1 MKKNYYAKAL
11 ALTVAASM
19 VSVPAF
25 AEEGDGTAVAASVK
39 NADTSLSSEEGGK
52 GTEVV
57 NTEKSAQETKNN
69 QDEIDSYD
77 ANEAEGTQKGTNSQ
91 ETEEL
96 NLAEENETEVTIDK
110 GEYADLVD
118 ITASVVDSQVRLDVA
133 YHTKQENPMA
143 GIYYTYE
150 LDGETV
156 EGRAIAQS
164 YIKND
169 GNKDLITAAD
179 QVTTDTWADATADC
193 TIYLFNIPEGATNV
207 VAKVEGMTY
216 WSYNEDTKALEI
228 TGEGKMASFTTIS
241 GTGNPDSTD
250 KKGSQW
256 ATFPWWKQQLE
267 IETVTVGDGITT
279 IGSQA
284 FRKLIHMKTLTVN
297 SADLE
302 TIYNTVCMN
311 NESLETV
318 DLSKCEKLTEVE
330 DGAFSSLSLPS
341 GSKCT
346 LKLPK
351 PAPDVWVNGVNY
363 NYNSVIFMYK
373 DAEGYQEMRSND
385 FKAVSFDGKT
395 CEIVEYIGDGGEV
408 VVPAKMTDT
417 SGKEYTVTSVT
428 ASLFAYKSEITK
440 VSFEEGTAITELPA
454 SFLAFNPKIE
464 ENSSGVAN
472 KTLVI
477 NLPATIKKFND
488 GVVRTYKTIGG
499 ITSGENADI
508 VDFTNAEEFAAQSL
522 DVLYDT
528 FKAKTLAFSDNL
540 KSMAYSAFRA
550 SNIGTFLFKAGNY
563 ENTEIGVKV
572 ENRAPSS
579 IDTVEFEN
587 GATNYDEMVDSLLTW
602 NCVKKFVFD
611 GADGAKETYTVN
623 YTDKTVTWSTT
634 GTNIATAPTV
644 GDTWHGFTVSAVEAE
659 KEVTIGSWLVNVDI
673 INNKCELVKFN
684 EPENFDGKIAI
695 PSVMTYERKDYPV
708 TALREGIFAG
718 SDTANKNALK
728 EKITEIVFAD
738 DSQVKVIPNDFMA
751 AGSGEEGKK
760 FNLAKVVLPAS
771 VEKIGDYAFASYS
784 PKLTE
789 FKIGSNGDA
798 DNIDMTKICSIGGV
812 GLGNLGLKS
821 ARQTVITFSNKLKT
835 VGQNPFKNMTF
846 KQFVF
851 TAGDYA
857 DISINEN
864 SDKSLSLE
872 DGALFK
878 KGAENVD
885 AIIGKLLKNVNKFV
899 FETDDENTITY
910 TVTYPKDGTEGSVK
924 VEATGFVD
932 KDFIEQETWQGYKI
946 KDLNAKYK
954 ISFDANGGTGEMA
967 DQEAT
972 IANSQVVSANLTK
985 NTFKRKDYKFAGWNT
1000 KADGSGT
1007 AYADQNE
1014 IPKVPVTL
1022 YAQWVKDIDQAG
1034 AYTVNAILDQTYTGQ
1049 EIKPQV
1055 VVKKDDTVLN
1065 GGYTVEYADNTNVGK
1080 ATVTVTVG
1088 GDSTEVKFN
1097 IVKDNKTKIEMAPV
1111 SVTYGTDYTLNPV
1124 AKTSANNEI
1133 KDADITLKYY
1143 TDEACQEEWIPS
1155 ADETKPTAAGIY
1167 WAKASLKETNNYVA
1181 AEEVVKVEI
1190 LNATFTVSAT
1200 GYSGTYDGKARS
1212 ISVDAG
1218 NAVVTYSTDG
1228 ENYTAENP
1236 SFTDAGTY
1244 TVYYKAVKANHED
1257 VLGSAV
1263 VKITKAEPELSFA
1276 QTAMTVRPSVA
1287 PFKNE
1292 LTKAVGTEDVKYSS
1306 SNEAVATVAADG
1318 TITVV
1323 GTGTTRITASVTEN
1337 KNFVAG
1343 TTEFDLTVK
1352 RKSSSSSSDTSAPTY
1367 GVNTG
1372 KTENGTISVTPA
1384 KAEAGETVTIKA
1396 TPDNGYQLDKVT
1408 VKDKNNSN
1416 VKLTKVSDNEYTF
1429 TMPKGK
1435 VSVDATF
1442 AQKDAAD
1449 DSQNNAGEKSKVI
1462 KLQIGSR
1469 IVTVDNE
1476 AVIYD
1481 VAPVIRNDRTLVP
1494 IRIVTETLGGKVDW
1508 NGVTKEVTLNI
1519 DGKEIKMTV
1528 GKTLEKYGVAPVII
1542 DGRTFV
1548 PVRFVADELGAT
1560 VAWDDATKTVTITK
1574 IEK

>member
-1 MKKNYYAKAL
+1 MKKNYYAKVL

-39 NADTSLSSEEGGK
+39 NADTSLASEEEGK
-52 GTEVV
+52 G
-57 NTEKSAQETKNN
+57 
-69 QDEIDSYD
+69 
-77 ANEAEGTQKGTNSQ
+77 
-91 ETEEL
+91 
-96 NLAEENETEVTIDK
+96 TEVTIDK

-133 YHTKQENPMA
+133 YHTEQENPMA

-193 TIYLFNIPEGATNV
+193 TIYLFNIPEGATNI

-216 WSYNEDTKALEI
+216 WSYDKDTKALEI

-250 KKGSQW
+250 EKGSQW

-318 DLSKCEKLTEVE
+318 DLSKCEKLTEVG

-341 GSKCT
+341 GNKCT

-363 NYNSVIFMYK
+363 NYNSVIFSYTN
-373 DAEGYQEMRSND
+373 AEGYQEMENND
-385 FKAVSFDGKT
+385 FKAVSFDGET

-417 SGKEYTVTSVT
+417 SRKEYTVTSVT

-454 SFLAFNPKIE
+454 SFLAFKTTD
-464 ENSSGVAN
+464 NSSGVADE
-472 KTLVI
+472 TLVI

-488 GVVRTYKTIGG
+488 EAVRTYKTIGG

-508 VDFTNAEEFAAQSL
+508 VDFTNAEEFAAQSMDCL
-522 DVLYDT
+522 GDT
-528 FKAKTLAFSDNL
+528 FKAKTLAFSGNL

-550 SNIGTFLFKAGNY
+550 SNIGTFLFKEGNY

-579 IDTVEFEN
+579 IGIVEFEN
-587 GATNYDEMVDSLLTW
+587 GAANYNEMVDSLLTW

-623 YTDKTVTWSTT
+623 YTDKTVTWVTT
-634 GTNIATAPTV
+634 GTDITTAPTV

-695 PSVMTYERKDYPV
+695 PSVMTYEGKDYPV
-708 TALREGIFAG
+708 TALREGVFAG

-751 AGSGEEGKK
+751 AGSGKEGEK

-771 VEKIGDYAFASYS
+771 VEKIGESAFASYS

-798 DNIDMTKICSIGGV
+798 NNIDMTNICSIGGIS
-812 GLGNLGLKS
+812 LGNLGLKS
-821 ARQTVITFSNKLKT
+821 ARQTVITFSAKLKT

-864 SDKSLSLE
+864 SDRSLNLV

-878 KGAENVD
+878 KGAKNVD
-885 AIIGKLLKNVNKFV
+885 AIISKLLKNVNKFV

-932 KDFIEQETWQGYKI
+932 KDFIEQTTWQGYSI
-946 KDLNAKYK
+946 TDLNAKYI
-954 ISFDANGGTGEMA
+954 ISFDANGGTGEMQ

-972 IANSQVVSANLTK
+972 ITNSQVVSANLTK
-985 NTFKRKDYKFAGWNT
+985 NTFKREGYKFAGWNT
-1000 KADGSGT
+1000 KADGSGD
-1007 AYADQNE
+1007 AYADQAG
-1014 IPKVPVTL
+1014 IPEVPVTL

-1034 AYTVNAILDQTYTGQ
+1034 TYTVNAILDQTYTGQ

-1055 VVKKDDTVLN
+1055 VVKKGDTVLKD
-1065 GGYTVEYADNTNVGK
+1065 GYTVKYANNTNVGE

-1088 GDSTEVKFN
+1088 GDSTEVKFK
-1097 IVKDNKTKIEMAPV
+1097 IVKDDKTKIEMAPV

-1124 AKTSANNEI
+1124 AKTSAGNVIENANI
-1133 KDADITLKYY
+1133 ALKYY
-1143 TDEACQEEWIPS
+1143 TDEACQNEWTPS
-1155 ADETKPTAAGIY
+1155 AKKTQPTAAGIY
-1167 WAKASLKETNNYVA
+1167 WAKASLTGTDNYA
-1181 AEEVVKVEI
+1181 DADEVVKVEI

-1200 GYSGTYDGKARS
+1200 GYSGTYDGKQHS
-1212 ISVDAG
+1212 INVDAG
-1218 NAVVTYSTDG
+1218 DAAVTYSTDG

-1257 VLGSAV
+1257 VLGSAE
-1263 VKITKAEPELSFA
+1263 VKITKAAAKLELSAAGGSSRINRDPVTFTYTYDGDGKVTVA
-1276 QTAMTVRPSVA
+1276 SSDENVATASVDTDKKVVTVT
-1287 PFKNE
+1287 
-1292 LTKAVGTEDVKYSS
+1292 LKAVGTAK
-1306 SNEAVATVAADG
+1306 
-1318 TITVV
+1318 ITVSAAE
-1323 GTGTTRITASVTEN
+1323 GD
-1337 KNFVAG
+1337 NFLAKDATYG
-1343 TTEFDLTVK
+1343 LTVQK
-1352 RKSSSSSSDTSAPTY
+1352 KKSSSSSS
-1367 GVNTG
+1367 
-1372 KTENGTISVTPA
+1372 
-1384 KAEAGETVTIKA
+1384 A
-1396 TPDNGYQLDKVT
+1396 TTTD
-1408 VKDKNNSN
+1408 KDKDNN
-1416 VKLTKVSDNEYTF
+1416 KTIDNDKT
-1429 TMPKGK
+1429 T
-1435 VSVDATF
+1435 DNNQA
-1442 AQKDAAD
+1442 KDDNSAA
-1449 DSQNNAGEKSKVI
+1449 EKSKVI

-1469 IVTVDNE
+1469 IVNVDNE

-1481 VAPVIRNDRTLVP
+1481 TAPVIRNDRTLVP

-1508 NGVTKEVTLNI
+1508 NGVTKEVTLHI

-1560 VAWDDATKTVTITK
+1560 VAWDNATKTVTITK

>member
-1 MKKNYYAKAL
+1 MKKNYYAKVL

-39 NADTSLSSEEGGK
+39 NADTSLASEEEGK
-52 GTEVV
+52 G
-57 NTEKSAQETKNN
+57 
-69 QDEIDSYD
+69 
-77 ANEAEGTQKGTNSQ
+77 
-91 ETEEL
+91 
-96 NLAEENETEVTIDK
+96 TEVTIDK

-133 YHTKQENPMA
+133 YHTEQENPMA

-193 TIYLFNIPEGATNV
+193 TIYLFNIPEGATNI

-216 WSYNEDTKALEI
+216 WSYDKDTKALEI

-250 KKGSQW
+250 EKGSQW

-318 DLSKCEKLTEVE
+318 DLSKCEKLTEVG

-363 NYNSVIFMYK
+363 NYNSVIFVYTN
-373 DAEGYQEMRSND
+373 AEGYQEMENNG

-417 SGKEYTVTSVT
+417 SRKEYTVTSVT

-454 SFLAFNPKIE
+454 SFLAFKTTD
-464 ENSSGVAN
+464 NSSGVAN
-472 KTLVI
+472 ETLVI

-488 GVVRTYKTIGG
+488 EAVRTYKTIGG
-499 ITSGENADI
+499 ITSGKNADI
-508 VDFTNAEEFAAQSL
+508 VDFTNAEEFAAQSMDCL
-522 DVLYDT
+522 GDT
-528 FKAKTLAFSDNL
+528 FKAKTLAFSGNL

-550 SNIGTFLFKAGNY
+550 SNIGTFLFKEGNY

-579 IDTVEFEN
+579 IGIVEFEN
-587 GATNYDEMVDSLLTW
+587 GAANYNEMVDSLLTW

-623 YTDKTVTWSTT
+623 YTDKTVTWVTT
-634 GTNIATAPTV
+634 GTDITTAPTV

-695 PSVMTYERKDYPV
+695 PSVMTYEGKGYPV
-708 TALREGIFAG
+708 TALREGVFAG

-751 AGSGEEGKK
+751 AGSGKEGEK

-771 VEKIGDYAFASYS
+771 VEKIGESAFASYS

-798 DNIDMTKICSIGGV
+798 NNIDMTNICSIGGIS
-812 GLGNLGLKS
+812 LGNLGLKS
-821 ARQTVITFSNKLKT
+821 ARQTVITFSAKLKT

-864 SDKSLSLE
+864 SDRSLNLV

-878 KGAENVD
+878 KGAKNVD
-885 AIIGKLLKNVNKFV
+885 AIISKLLKNVNKFV

-932 KDFIEQETWQGYKI
+932 KDFIEQTTWQGYSI
-946 KDLNAKYK
+946 TDLNAKYI

-972 IANSQVVSANLTK
+972 ITNSQVVSANLTK
-985 NTFKRKDYKFAGWNT
+985 NTFKREGYKFAGWNT
-1000 KADGSGT
+1000 KADGSGD
-1007 AYADQNE
+1007 AYADQAG
-1014 IPKVPVTL
+1014 IPEVPVTL

-1034 AYTVNAILDQTYTGQ
+1034 TYTVNAILDQTYIGQ

-1055 VVKKDDTVLN
+1055 VVKKGDTVLKD
-1065 GGYTVEYADNTNVGK
+1065 GYTVKYANNTNVGE

-1088 GDSTEVKFN
+1088 GDSTEVKFK
-1097 IVKDNKTKIEMAPV
+1097 IVKDDKTKIEMAPV
-1111 SVTYGTDYTLNPV
+1111 SVTYGTDYTLKPV
-1124 AKTSANNEI
+1124 AKTSAGNVIENANI
-1133 KDADITLKYY
+1133 ALKYY
-1143 TDEACQEEWIPS
+1143 TDEACQNEWTPS
-1155 ADETKPTAAGIY
+1155 AKKTQPTAAGIY
-1167 WAKASLKETNNYVA
+1167 WAKASLTGTDNYA
-1181 AEEVVKVEI
+1181 DADEVVKVEI

-1200 GYSGTYDGKARS
+1200 GYSGTYDGKQHS

-1218 NAVVTYSTDG
+1218 DAAVTYSTDG

-1257 VLGSAV
+1257 VLGSAE
-1263 VKITKAEPELSFA
+1263 VKITKAAAKLELSAAGGSSRINRGPVTFTYTYDGDGKVTVA
-1276 QTAMTVRPSVA
+1276 SSDENVATASVDTDKKVVTVT
-1287 PFKNE
+1287 
-1292 LTKAVGTEDVKYSS
+1292 LKAVGTAK
-1306 SNEAVATVAADG
+1306 
-1318 TITVV
+1318 ITVSAAE
-1323 GTGTTRITASVTEN
+1323 GD
-1337 KNFVAG
+1337 NFLAKDATYG
-1343 TTEFDLTVK
+1343 LTVQK
-1352 RKSSSSSSDTSAPTY
+1352 KKSSSSSS
-1367 GVNTG
+1367 
-1372 KTENGTISVTPA
+1372 
-1384 KAEAGETVTIKA
+1384 A
-1396 TPDNGYQLDKVT
+1396 TTTD
-1408 VKDKNNSN
+1408 KDKDNN
-1416 VKLTKVSDNEYTF
+1416 KTIDNDKT
-1429 TMPKGK
+1429 T
-1435 VSVDATF
+1435 DNNQA
-1442 AQKDAAD
+1442 KDDNSAA
-1449 DSQNNAGEKSKVI
+1449 EKSKVI

-1469 IVTVDNE
+1469 IVNVDNE

-1481 VAPVIRNDRTLVP
+1481 TAPVIRNDRTLVP

-1508 NGVTKEVTLNI
+1508 NGVTKEVTLHI

>member
-1 MKKNYYAKAL
+1 MKKNYYAKVL

-39 NADTSLSSEEGGK
+39 NADTSLASEEEGK
-52 GTEVV
+52 G
-57 NTEKSAQETKNN
+57 
-69 QDEIDSYD
+69 
-77 ANEAEGTQKGTNSQ
+77 
-91 ETEEL
+91 
-96 NLAEENETEVTIDK
+96 TEVTIDK

-133 YHTKQENPMA
+133 YHTEQENPMA

-193 TIYLFNIPEGATNV
+193 TIYLFNIPEGATNI

-216 WSYNEDTKALEI
+216 WSYDKDTKALEI

-250 KKGSQW
+250 EKGSQW

-318 DLSKCEKLTEVE
+318 DLSKCEKLTEVG

-341 GSKCT
+341 GNKCT

-363 NYNSVIFMYK
+363 NYNSVIFSYTN
-373 DAEGYQEMRSND
+373 AEGYQEMENND
-385 FKAVSFDGKT
+385 FKAVSFDGET

-417 SGKEYTVTSVT
+417 SGKEYIVTSVT

-454 SFLAFNPKIE
+454 SFLAFKTTDN
-464 ENSSGVAN
+464 NSGVAN
-472 KTLVI
+472 ETLVI

-488 GVVRTYKTIGG
+488 EAVRTYKTIGG
-499 ITSGENADI
+499 ITSGKNADI
-508 VDFTNAEEFAAQSL
+508 VDFTNAEEFVAQSMDCL
-522 DVLYDT
+522 GDT
-528 FKAKTLAFSDNL
+528 FKAKTLAFSGNL

-563 ENTEIGVKV
+563 ENTEIGVNV
-572 ENRAPSS
+572 ENRVPSS
-579 IDTVEFEN
+579 IGTVEFEN
-587 GATNYDEMVDSLLTW
+587 GATNYNEMVDSMLTW

-634 GTNIATAPTV
+634 GTDITTAPTV

-673 INNKCELVKFN
+673 INKKCELVKFN

-695 PSVMTYERKDYPV
+695 PSVMTYEGKDYPV
-708 TALREGIFAG
+708 TALREGVFAG

-728 EKITEIVFAD
+728 KKITEIVFAD

-751 AGSGEEGKK
+751 AGSGKEGEK

-771 VEKIGDYAFASYS
+771 VEKIGESAFASYS

-798 DNIDMTKICSIGGV
+798 NNIDMTNICSIGGIS
-812 GLGNLGLKS
+812 LGNLGLKS
-821 ARQTVITFSNKLKT
+821 ARQTVITFSAKLKT

-864 SDKSLSLE
+864 SDRSLNLV

-878 KGAENVD
+878 KGAKNVD
-885 AIIGKLLKNVNKFV
+885 AIISKLLKNVNKFV

-932 KDFIEQETWQGYKI
+932 KDFIEQTTWQGYSI
-946 KDLNAKYK
+946 TDLNAKYI
-954 ISFDANGGTGEMA
+954 ISFDANGGTGEMQ

-972 IANSQVVSANLTK
+972 ITNSQVVSANLTK
-985 NTFKRKDYKFAGWNT
+985 NTFKREGYKFAGWNT
-1000 KADGSGT
+1000 KADGSGD
-1007 AYADQNE
+1007 AYADQAG
-1014 IPKVPVTL
+1014 IPEVPVTL

-1034 AYTVNAILDQTYTGQ
+1034 TYTVNAILDQTYTGQ

-1055 VVKKDDTVLN
+1055 VVKKGDTVLKD
-1065 GGYTVEYADNTNVGK
+1065 GYTVKYANNTNVGE

-1088 GDSTEVKFN
+1088 GDSTEVKFK
-1097 IVKDNKTKIEMAPV
+1097 IVKDDKTKIEMAPV
-1111 SVTYGTDYTLNPV
+1111 SVTYGTDYTLKPV
-1124 AKTSANNEI
+1124 AKTSAGNVIENANI
-1133 KDADITLKYY
+1133 ALKYY
-1143 TDEACQEEWIPS
+1143 TDEACQNEWTPS
-1155 ADETKPTAAGIY
+1155 AEETQPTAAGIY
-1167 WAKASLKETNNYVA
+1167 WAKASLTGTDNYA
-1181 AEEVVKVEI
+1181 DADEVVKVEI

-1200 GYSGTYDGKARS
+1200 GYSGTYDGKQHS

-1218 NAVVTYSTDG
+1218 DAAVTYSTDG

-1257 VLGSAV
+1257 VLGSAE
-1263 VKITKAEPELSFA
+1263 VKITKAAAKLELSAAGGSSRINRGPVTFTYTYDGDGKVTVA
-1276 QTAMTVRPSVA
+1276 SSDENVATASVDTDKKVVTVT
-1287 PFKNE
+1287 
-1292 LTKAVGTEDVKYSS
+1292 LKAVGTAK
-1306 SNEAVATVAADG
+1306 
-1318 TITVV
+1318 ITVSAAE
-1323 GTGTTRITASVTEN
+1323 GD
-1337 KNFVAG
+1337 NFLAKDATYG
-1343 TTEFDLTVK
+1343 LTVQK
-1352 RKSSSSSSDTSAPTY
+1352 KKSSSSSS
-1367 GVNTG
+1367 
-1372 KTENGTISVTPA
+1372 
-1384 KAEAGETVTIKA
+1384 A
-1396 TPDNGYQLDKVT
+1396 TTTD
-1408 VKDKNNSN
+1408 KDKDNN
-1416 VKLTKVSDNEYTF
+1416 KTIDNDKT
-1429 TMPKGK
+1429 T
-1435 VSVDATF
+1435 DNNQA
-1442 AQKDAAD
+1442 KDDNSAA
-1449 DSQNNAGEKSKVI
+1449 EKSKVI

-1469 IVTVDNE
+1469 IVNVDNE

-1481 VAPVIRNDRTLVP
+1481 TAPVIRNDRTLVP

-1508 NGVTKEVTLNI
+1508 NGVTKEVTLHI

-1560 VAWDDATKTVTITK
+1560 VAWDNATKTVTITK

>member
-1 MKKNYYAKAL
+1 MKKNYYAKVL

-39 NADTSLSSEEGGK
+39 NADTSLSSEEEGK
-52 GTEVV
+52 G
-57 NTEKSAQETKNN
+57 
-69 QDEIDSYD
+69 
-77 ANEAEGTQKGTNSQ
+77 
-91 ETEEL
+91 
-96 NLAEENETEVTIDK
+96 TEVTIDK

-133 YHTKQENPMA
+133 YHTEQENPMA

-193 TIYLFNIPEGATNV
+193 TIYLFNIPEGATNI

-216 WSYNEDTKALEI
+216 WSYDKDTKALEI

-250 KKGSQW
+250 EKGSQW

-318 DLSKCEKLTEVE
+318 DLSKCEKLTEVG

-341 GSKCT
+341 GNKCT

-363 NYNSVIFMYK
+363 NYNSVIFSYTN
-373 DAEGYQEMRSND
+373 AEGYQEMENND
-385 FKAVSFDGKT
+385 FKAVSFDGET

-417 SGKEYTVTSVT
+417 SGKEYIVTSVT

-454 SFLAFNPKIE
+454 SFLAFKTTDN
-464 ENSSGVAN
+464 NSGVAN
-472 KTLVI
+472 ETLVI

-488 GVVRTYKTIGG
+488 EAVRTYKTIGG
-499 ITSGENADI
+499 ITSGKNADI
-508 VDFTNAEEFAAQSL
+508 VDFTNAEEFVAQSMDCL
-522 DVLYDT
+522 GDT
-528 FKAKTLAFSDNL
+528 FKAKTLAFSGNL

-563 ENTEIGVKV
+563 ENTEIGVNV

-579 IDTVEFEN
+579 IGTVEFEN
-587 GATNYDEMVDSLLTW
+587 GATNYNEMVDSMLTW

-634 GTNIATAPTV
+634 GTDITTAPTV

-673 INNKCELVKFN
+673 INKKCELVKFN

-695 PSVMTYERKDYPV
+695 PSVMTYEGKDYPV
-708 TALREGIFAG
+708 TALREGVFAG

-728 EKITEIVFAD
+728 KKITEIVFAD

-751 AGSGEEGKK
+751 AGSGKEGEK

-771 VEKIGDYAFASYS
+771 VEKIGESAFASYS

-798 DNIDMTKICSIGGV
+798 NNIDMTNICSIGGIS
-812 GLGNLGLKS
+812 LGNLGLKS
-821 ARQTVITFSNKLKT
+821 ARQTVITFSAKLKT

-864 SDKSLSLE
+864 SDRSLNLV

-878 KGAENVD
+878 KGAKNVD
-885 AIIGKLLKNVNKFV
+885 AIISKLLKNVNKFV

-932 KDFIEQETWQGYKI
+932 KDFIEQTTWQGYSI
-946 KDLNAKYK
+946 TDLNAKYI
-954 ISFDANGGTGEMA
+954 ISFDANGGTGEMQ

-972 IANSQVVSANLTK
+972 ITNSQVVSANLTK
-985 NTFKRKDYKFAGWNT
+985 NTFKREGYKFAGWNT
-1000 KADGSGT
+1000 KADGSGD
-1007 AYADQNE
+1007 AYADQAG
-1014 IPKVPVTL
+1014 IPEVPVTL

-1034 AYTVNAILDQTYTGQ
+1034 TYTVNAILDQTYTGQ

-1055 VVKKDDTVLN
+1055 VVKKGDTVLKD
-1065 GGYTVEYADNTNVGK
+1065 GYTVKYANNTNVGE

-1088 GDSTEVKFN
+1088 GDSTEVKFK
-1097 IVKDNKTKIEMAPV
+1097 IVKDDKTKIEMAPV

-1124 AKTSANNEI
+1124 AKTSAGNVIENANI
-1133 KDADITLKYY
+1133 ALKYY
-1143 TDEACQEEWIPS
+1143 TDEACQNEWTPS
-1155 ADETKPTAAGIY
+1155 AKKTQPTAAGIY
-1167 WAKASLKETNNYVA
+1167 WAKASLTGTDNYA
-1181 AEEVVKVEI
+1181 DADEVVKVEI

-1200 GYSGTYDGKARS
+1200 GYSGTYDGKQHS

-1218 NAVVTYSTDG
+1218 DAAVTYSTDG

-1257 VLGSAV
+1257 VLGSAE
-1263 VKITKAEPELSFA
+1263 VKITKAAAKLELSAAGGSSRINRGPVTFTYTYDGDGKVTVA
-1276 QTAMTVRPSVA
+1276 SSDENVATASVDTDKKVVTVT
-1287 PFKNE
+1287 
-1292 LTKAVGTEDVKYSS
+1292 LKAVGTAK
-1306 SNEAVATVAADG
+1306 
-1318 TITVV
+1318 ITVSAAE
-1323 GTGTTRITASVTEN
+1323 GD
-1337 KNFVAG
+1337 NFLAKDATYG
-1343 TTEFDLTVK
+1343 LTVQK
-1352 RKSSSSSSDTSAPTY
+1352 KKSSSSSS
-1367 GVNTG
+1367 
-1372 KTENGTISVTPA
+1372 
-1384 KAEAGETVTIKA
+1384 A
-1396 TPDNGYQLDKVT
+1396 TTTD
-1408 VKDKNNSN
+1408 KDKDNN
-1416 VKLTKVSDNEYTF
+1416 KTIDNDKT
-1429 TMPKGK
+1429 T
-1435 VSVDATF
+1435 DNNQA
-1442 AQKDAAD
+1442 KDDNSAA
-1449 DSQNNAGEKSKVI
+1449 EKSKVI

-1469 IVTVDNE
+1469 IVNVDNE

-1481 VAPVIRNDRTLVP
+1481 TAPVIRNDRTLVP

-1508 NGVTKEVTLNI
+1508 NGVTKEVTLHI

>member
-1 MKKNYYAKAL
+1 MKKNYYAKVL

-39 NADTSLSSEEGGK
+39 NADTSLASEEEGK
-52 GTEVV
+52 G
-57 NTEKSAQETKNN
+57 
-69 QDEIDSYD
+69 
-77 ANEAEGTQKGTNSQ
+77 
-91 ETEEL
+91 
-96 NLAEENETEVTIDK
+96 TEVTIDK

-133 YHTKQENPMA
+133 YHTEQENPMA

-193 TIYLFNIPEGATNV
+193 TIYLFNIPEGATNI

-216 WSYNEDTKALEI
+216 WSYDKDTKALEI

-250 KKGSQW
+250 EKGSQW

-318 DLSKCEKLTEVE
+318 DLSKCEKLTEVG

-341 GSKCT
+341 GNKCT

-363 NYNSVIFMYK
+363 NYNSVIFSYTN
-373 DAEGYQEMRSND
+373 AEGYQEMENND
-385 FKAVSFDGKT
+385 FKAVSFDGET

-417 SGKEYTVTSVT
+417 SRKEYTVTSVT

-454 SFLAFNPKIE
+454 SFLAFKTTD
-464 ENSSGVAN
+464 NSSGVADE
-472 KTLVI
+472 TLVI

-488 GVVRTYKTIGG
+488 EAVRTYKTIGG
-499 ITSGENADI
+499 ITSGKNADI
-508 VDFTNAEEFAAQSL
+508 VDFTNAEEFAAQSMDCL
-522 DVLYDT
+522 GDT
-528 FKAKTLAFSDNL
+528 FKAKTLAFSGNL

-563 ENTEIGVKV
+563 ENTEIGVNV

-579 IDTVEFEN
+579 IGTVEFEN
-587 GATNYDEMVDSLLTW
+587 GATNYNEMVDSMLTW

-634 GTNIATAPTV
+634 GTDITTAPTV

-695 PSVMTYERKDYPV
+695 PSVMTYEGKDYPV
-708 TALREGIFAG
+708 TALREGVFAG

-751 AGSGEEGKK
+751 AGSGKEGEK

-771 VEKIGDYAFASYS
+771 VEKIGESAFASYS

-798 DNIDMTKICSIGGV
+798 NNIDMTNICSIGGIS
-812 GLGNLGLKS
+812 LGNLGLKS
-821 ARQTVITFSNKLKT
+821 ARQTVITFSAKLKT

-864 SDKSLSLE
+864 SDRSLNLV

-878 KGAENVD
+878 KGAKNVD
-885 AIIGKLLKNVNKFV
+885 AIISKLLKNVNKFV

-932 KDFIEQETWQGYKI
+932 KDFIEQTTWQGYSI
-946 KDLNAKYK
+946 TDLNAKYI
-954 ISFDANGGTGEMA
+954 ISFDANGGTGEMQ

-972 IANSQVVSANLTK
+972 ITNSQVVSANLTK
-985 NTFKRKDYKFAGWNT
+985 NTFKREGYKFAGWNT
-1000 KADGSGT
+1000 KADGSGD
-1007 AYADQNE
+1007 AYADQAG
-1014 IPKVPVTL
+1014 IPEVPVTL

-1034 AYTVNAILDQTYTGQ
+1034 TYTVNAILDQTYTGQ

-1055 VVKKDDTVLN
+1055 VVKKGDTVLKD
-1065 GGYTVEYADNTNVGK
+1065 GYTVKYANNTNVGE

-1088 GDSTEVKFN
+1088 GDSTEVKFK
-1097 IVKDNKTKIEMAPV
+1097 IVKDDKTKIEMAPV
-1111 SVTYGTDYTLNPV
+1111 SVTYGTDYTLKPV
-1124 AKTSANNEI
+1124 AKTSAGNVIENANI
-1133 KDADITLKYY
+1133 ALKYY
-1143 TDEACQEEWIPS
+1143 TDEACQNEWTPS
-1155 ADETKPTAAGIY
+1155 AEETQPTAAGIY
-1167 WAKASLKETNNYVA
+1167 WAKASLTGTDNYA
-1181 AEEVVKVEI
+1181 DADEVVKVEI

-1200 GYSGTYDGKARS
+1200 GYSGTYDGKQHS

-1218 NAVVTYSTDG
+1218 DAAVTYSTDG

-1257 VLGSAV
+1257 VLGSAE
-1263 VKITKAEPELSFA
+1263 VKITKAAAKLELSAPSGPYRINRGPVTFTYEYNGDGA
-1276 QTAMTVRPSVA
+1276 VTVESSDTSVA
-1287 PFKNE
+1287 EASVDAEKKE
-1292 LTKAVGTEDVKYSS
+1292 VTVTLKSVGT
-1306 SNEAVATVAADG
+1306 AR
-1318 TITVV
+1318 ITV
-1323 GTGTTRITASVTEN
+1323 SVAEGN
-1337 KNFVAG
+1337 NFLAKDA
-1343 TTEFDLTVK
+1343 TYDLTVQK
-1352 RKSSSSSSDTSAPTY
+1352 KKSSSSSSATTTDKDKD
-1367 GVNTG
+1367 NN
-1372 KTENGTISVTPA
+1372 KTTDND
-1384 KAEAGETVTIKA
+1384 KA
-1396 TPDNGYQLDKVT
+1396 TDNNQT
-1408 VKDKNNSN
+1408 KDDNN
-1416 VKLTKVSDNEYTF
+1416 V
-1429 TMPKGK
+1429 
-1435 VSVDATF
+1435 A
-1442 AQKDAAD
+1442 
-1449 DSQNNAGEKSKVI
+1449 EKSKII

-1469 IVTVDNE
+1469 IVNVDNE

-1481 VAPVIRNDRTLVP
+1481 AAPVIRNDRTLVP

-1519 DGKEIKMTV
+1519 DSKEIKMTI

>member
-1 MKKNYYAKAL
+1 MKKNYYAKVL

-39 NADTSLSSEEGGK
+39 NADTSLASEEEGK
-52 GTEVV
+52 G
-57 NTEKSAQETKNN
+57 
-69 QDEIDSYD
+69 
-77 ANEAEGTQKGTNSQ
+77 
-91 ETEEL
+91 
-96 NLAEENETEVTIDK
+96 TEVTIDK

-133 YHTKQENPMA
+133 YHTEQENPMA

-193 TIYLFNIPEGATNV
+193 TIYLFNIPEGATNI

-216 WSYNEDTKALEI
+216 WSYDKDTKALEI

-250 KKGSQW
+250 EKGSQW

-318 DLSKCEKLTEVE
+318 DLSKCEKLTEVG

-341 GSKCT
+341 GNKCT

-363 NYNSVIFMYK
+363 NYNSVIFSYTN
-373 DAEGYQEMRSND
+373 AEGYQEMENND
-385 FKAVSFDGKT
+385 FKAVSFDGET

-417 SGKEYTVTSVT
+417 SGKEYIVTSVT

-454 SFLAFNPKIE
+454 SFLAFKTTDN
-464 ENSSGVAN
+464 NSGVAN
-472 KTLVI
+472 ETLVI

-488 GVVRTYKTIGG
+488 EAVRTYKTIGG
-499 ITSGENADI
+499 ITSGKNADI
-508 VDFTNAEEFAAQSL
+508 VDFTNAEEFVAQSMDCL
-522 DVLYDT
+522 GDT
-528 FKAKTLAFSDNL
+528 FKAKTLAFSGNL

-563 ENTEIGVKV
+563 ENTEIGVNV

-579 IDTVEFEN
+579 IGTVEFEN
-587 GATNYDEMVDSLLTW
+587 GATNYNEMVDSMLTW

-634 GTNIATAPTV
+634 GTDITTAPTV

-673 INNKCELVKFN
+673 INKKCELVKFN

-695 PSVMTYERKDYPV
+695 PSVMTYEGKDYPV
-708 TALREGIFAG
+708 TALREGVFAG

-728 EKITEIVFAD
+728 KKITEIVFAD

-751 AGSGEEGKK
+751 AGSGKEGEK

-771 VEKIGDYAFASYS
+771 VEKIGESAFASYS

-798 DNIDMTKICSIGGV
+798 NNIDMTNICSIGGIS
-812 GLGNLGLKS
+812 LGNLGLKS
-821 ARQTVITFSNKLKT
+821 ARQTVITFSAKLKT

-864 SDKSLSLE
+864 SDRSLNLV

-878 KGAENVD
+878 KGAKNVD
-885 AIIGKLLKNVNKFV
+885 AIISKLLKNVNKFV

-932 KDFIEQETWQGYKI
+932 KDFIEQTTWQGYSI
-946 KDLNAKYK
+946 TDLNAKYI
-954 ISFDANGGTGEMA
+954 ISFDANGGTGEMQ

-972 IANSQVVSANLTK
+972 ITNSQVVSANLTK
-985 NTFKRKDYKFAGWNT
+985 NTFKREGYKFAGWNT
-1000 KADGSGT
+1000 KADGSGD
-1007 AYADQNE
+1007 AYADQAG
-1014 IPKVPVTL
+1014 IPEVPVTL

-1034 AYTVNAILDQTYTGQ
+1034 TYTVNAILDQTYTGQ

-1055 VVKKDDTVLN
+1055 VVKKGDTVLKD
-1065 GGYTVEYADNTNVGK
+1065 GYTVKYANNTNVGE

-1088 GDSTEVKFN
+1088 GDSTEVKFK
-1097 IVKDNKTKIEMAPV
+1097 IVKDDKTKIEMAPV

-1124 AKTSANNEI
+1124 AKTSAGNVIENANI
-1133 KDADITLKYY
+1133 ALKYY
-1143 TDEACQEEWIPS
+1143 TDEACQNEWTPS
-1155 ADETKPTAAGIY
+1155 AKKTQPTAAGIY
-1167 WAKASLKETNNYVA
+1167 WAKASLTGTDNYA
-1181 AEEVVKVEI
+1181 DADEVVKVEI

-1200 GYSGTYDGKARS
+1200 GYSGTYDGKQHS

-1218 NAVVTYSTDG
+1218 DAAVTYSTDG

-1257 VLGSAV
+1257 VLGSAE
-1263 VKITKAEPELSFA
+1263 VKITKAAAKLELSAAGGSSRINRGPVTFTYTYDGDGKVTVA
-1276 QTAMTVRPSVA
+1276 SSDENVATASVDTDKKVVTVT
-1287 PFKNE
+1287 
-1292 LTKAVGTEDVKYSS
+1292 LKAVGTAK
-1306 SNEAVATVAADG
+1306 
-1318 TITVV
+1318 ITVSAAE
-1323 GTGTTRITASVTEN
+1323 GD
-1337 KNFVAG
+1337 NFLAKDATYG
-1343 TTEFDLTVK
+1343 LTVQK
-1352 RKSSSSSSDTSAPTY
+1352 KKSSSSSS
-1367 GVNTG
+1367 
-1372 KTENGTISVTPA
+1372 
-1384 KAEAGETVTIKA
+1384 A
-1396 TPDNGYQLDKVT
+1396 TTTD
-1408 VKDKNNSN
+1408 KDKDNN
-1416 VKLTKVSDNEYTF
+1416 KTIDNDKT
-1429 TMPKGK
+1429 T
-1435 VSVDATF
+1435 DNNQA
-1442 AQKDAAD
+1442 KDDNSAA
-1449 DSQNNAGEKSKVI
+1449 EKSKVI

-1469 IVTVDNE
+1469 IVNVDNE

-1481 VAPVIRNDRTLVP
+1481 TAPVIRNDRTLVP

-1508 NGVTKEVTLNI
+1508 NGVTKEVTLHI

-1560 VAWDDATKTVTITK
+1560 IAWDDATKTVTITK

>member
-1 MKKNYYAKAL
+1 MKKNYYAKVL

-39 NADTSLSSEEGGK
+39 NADTSLASEEEGK
-52 GTEVV
+52 G
-57 NTEKSAQETKNN
+57 
-69 QDEIDSYD
+69 
-77 ANEAEGTQKGTNSQ
+77 
-91 ETEEL
+91 
-96 NLAEENETEVTIDK
+96 TEVTIDK

-133 YHTKQENPMA
+133 YHTEQENPMA

-193 TIYLFNIPEGATNV
+193 TIYLFNIPEGATNI

-216 WSYNEDTKALEI
+216 WSYDKDTKALEI

-250 KKGSQW
+250 EKGSQW

-318 DLSKCEKLTEVE
+318 DLSKCEKLTEVG

-341 GSKCT
+341 GNKCT

-363 NYNSVIFMYK
+363 NYNSVIFSYTN
-373 DAEGYQEMRSND
+373 AEGYQEMENND
-385 FKAVSFDGKT
+385 FKAVSFDGET

-417 SGKEYTVTSVT
+417 SRKEYTVTSVT

-454 SFLAFNPKIE
+454 SFLAFKTTD
-464 ENSSGVAN
+464 NSSGVAN
-472 KTLVI
+472 ETLVI

-488 GVVRTYKTIGG
+488 EAVRTYKTIGG
-499 ITSGENADI
+499 ITSGKNADI
-508 VDFTNAEEFAAQSL
+508 VDFTNAEEFAAQSMDCL
-522 DVLYDT
+522 GDT
-528 FKAKTLAFSDNL
+528 FKAKTLAFSGNL

-550 SNIGTFLFKAGNY
+550 SNIGTFLFKEGNY

-579 IDTVEFEN
+579 IGIVEFEN
-587 GATNYDEMVDSLLTW
+587 GAANYNEMVDSLLTW

-623 YTDKTVTWSTT
+623 YTDKTVTWVTT
-634 GTNIATAPTV
+634 GTDITTAPTV

-684 EPENFDGKIAI
+684 DPENFDGKIAI
-695 PSVMTYERKDYPV
+695 PSVMTYEGKGYPV
-708 TALREGIFAG
+708 TALREGVFAG

-751 AGSGEEGKK
+751 AGSGKEGEK

-771 VEKIGDYAFASYS
+771 VEKIGESAFASYS

-798 DNIDMTKICSIGGV
+798 NNIDMTNICSIGGIS
-812 GLGNLGLKS
+812 LGNLGLKS
-821 ARQTVITFSNKLKT
+821 ARQTVITFSAKLKT

-864 SDKSLSLE
+864 SDRSLNLV

-878 KGAENVD
+878 KGAKNVD
-885 AIIGKLLKNVNKFV
+885 AIISKLLKNVNKFV

-932 KDFIEQETWQGYKI
+932 KDFIEQTTWQGYSI
-946 KDLNAKYK
+946 TDLNAKYI
-954 ISFDANGGTGEMA
+954 ISFDANGGTGEMQ

-972 IANSQVVSANLTK
+972 ITNSQVVSANLTK
-985 NTFKRKDYKFAGWNT
+985 NTFKREDYKFAGWNT
-1000 KADGSGT
+1000 KADGSGD
-1007 AYADQNE
+1007 AYADQAG
-1014 IPKVPVTL
+1014 IPEVPVTL

-1034 AYTVNAILDQTYTGQ
+1034 TYTVNAILDQTYTGQ

-1055 VVKKDDTVLN
+1055 VVKKGDTVLKD
-1065 GGYTVEYADNTNVGK
+1065 GYTVKYANNTNVGE

-1088 GDSTEVKFN
+1088 GDSTEVKFK
-1097 IVKDNKTKIEMAPV
+1097 IVKDDKTKIEMAPV
-1111 SVTYGTDYTLNPV
+1111 SVTYGTDYTLKPV
-1124 AKTSANNEI
+1124 AKTSAGNVIENANI
-1133 KDADITLKYY
+1133 ALKYY
-1143 TDEACQEEWIPS
+1143 TDEACQNEWTPS
-1155 ADETKPTAAGIY
+1155 AEETQPTAAGIY
-1167 WAKASLKETNNYVA
+1167 WAKASLTGTDNYA
-1181 AEEVVKVEI
+1181 DADEVVKVEI

-1200 GYSGTYDGKARS
+1200 GYSGTYDGKQHS

-1218 NAVVTYSTDG
+1218 DAAVTYSTDG

-1257 VLGSAV
+1257 VLGSAE
-1263 VKITKAEPELSFA
+1263 VKITKAAAKLELSAAGGSSRINRGPVTFTYTYDGDGKVTVA
-1276 QTAMTVRPSVA
+1276 SSDENVATASVDTDKKVVTVT
-1287 PFKNE
+1287 
-1292 LTKAVGTEDVKYSS
+1292 LKAVGTAK
-1306 SNEAVATVAADG
+1306 
-1318 TITVV
+1318 ITVSAAE
-1323 GTGTTRITASVTEN
+1323 GD
-1337 KNFVAG
+1337 NFLAKDATYG
-1343 TTEFDLTVK
+1343 LTVQK
-1352 RKSSSSSSDTSAPTY
+1352 KKSSSSSS
-1367 GVNTG
+1367 
-1372 KTENGTISVTPA
+1372 
-1384 KAEAGETVTIKA
+1384 A
-1396 TPDNGYQLDKVT
+1396 TTTD
-1408 VKDKNNSN
+1408 KDKDNN
-1416 VKLTKVSDNEYTF
+1416 KTIDNDKT
-1429 TMPKGK
+1429 T
-1435 VSVDATF
+1435 DNNQA
-1442 AQKDAAD
+1442 KDDNSAA
-1449 DSQNNAGEKSKVI
+1449 EKSKVI

-1469 IVTVDNE
+1469 IVNVDNE

-1481 VAPVIRNDRTLVP
+1481 AAPVIRNDRTLVP

-1508 NGVTKEVTLNI
+1508 NGATKEVTLHI

>member
-1 MKKNYYAKAL
+1 MKKNYYAKVL

-39 NADTSLSSEEGGK
+39 NADTSLASEEEGK
-52 GTEVV
+52 G
-57 NTEKSAQETKNN
+57 
-69 QDEIDSYD
+69 
-77 ANEAEGTQKGTNSQ
+77 
-91 ETEEL
+91 
-96 NLAEENETEVTIDK
+96 TEVTIDK

-133 YHTKQENPMA
+133 YHTEQENPMA

-193 TIYLFNIPEGATNV
+193 TIYLFNIPEGATNI

-216 WSYNEDTKALEI
+216 WSYDKDTKALEI

-250 KKGSQW
+250 EKGSQW

-318 DLSKCEKLTEVE
+318 DLSKCEKLTEVG

-341 GSKCT
+341 GNKCT

-363 NYNSVIFMYK
+363 NYNSVIFSYTN
-373 DAEGYQEMRSND
+373 AEGYQEMENND
-385 FKAVSFDGKT
+385 FKAVSFDGET

-417 SGKEYTVTSVT
+417 SRKEYTVTSVT

-454 SFLAFNPKIE
+454 SFLAFKTTD
-464 ENSSGVAN
+464 NSSGVADE
-472 KTLVI
+472 TLVI

-488 GVVRTYKTIGG
+488 EAVRTYKTIGG

-508 VDFTNAEEFAAQSL
+508 VDFTNAEEFAAQSMDCL
-522 DVLYDT
+522 GDT
-528 FKAKTLAFSDNL
+528 FKAKTLAFSGNL

-550 SNIGTFLFKAGNY
+550 SNIGTFLFKEGNY

-579 IDTVEFEN
+579 IGIVEFEN
-587 GATNYDEMVDSLLTW
+587 GAANYNEMVDSLLTW

-623 YTDKTVTWSTT
+623 YTDKTVTWVTT
-634 GTNIATAPTV
+634 GTDITTAPTV

-695 PSVMTYERKDYPV
+695 PSVMTYEGKDYPV
-708 TALREGIFAG
+708 TALREGVFAG

-751 AGSGEEGKK
+751 AGSGKEGEK

-771 VEKIGDYAFASYS
+771 VEKIGESAFASYS

-798 DNIDMTKICSIGGV
+798 NNIDMTNICSIGGIS
-812 GLGNLGLKS
+812 LGNLGLKS
-821 ARQTVITFSNKLKT
+821 ARQTVITFSAKLKT

-864 SDKSLSLE
+864 SDRSLNLV

-878 KGAENVD
+878 KGAKNVD
-885 AIIGKLLKNVNKFV
+885 AIISKLLKNVNKFV

-932 KDFIEQETWQGYKI
+932 KDFIEQTTWQGYSI
-946 KDLNAKYK
+946 TDLNAKYI
-954 ISFDANGGTGEMA
+954 ISFDANGGTGEMQ

-972 IANSQVVSANLTK
+972 ITNSQVVSANLTK
-985 NTFKRKDYKFAGWNT
+985 NTFKREDYKFAGWNT
-1000 KADGSGT
+1000 KADGSGD
-1007 AYADQNE
+1007 AYADQAG
-1014 IPKVPVTL
+1014 IPEVPVTL

-1034 AYTVNAILDQTYTGQ
+1034 TYTVNAILDQTYTGQ

-1055 VVKKDDTVLN
+1055 VVKKGDTVLN
-1065 GGYTVEYADNTNVGK
+1065 GGYTVEYADNTNVGE

-1088 GDSTEVKFN
+1088 GDSTEVKFK
-1097 IVKDNKTKIEMAPV
+1097 IVKDDKTKIEMAPV

-1124 AKTSANNEI
+1124 AKTSAGNVIENANI
-1133 KDADITLKYY
+1133 ALKYY
-1143 TDEACQEEWIPS
+1143 TDEACQNEWTPS
-1155 ADETKPTAAGIY
+1155 AKKTQPTAAGIY
-1167 WAKASLKETNNYVA
+1167 WAKASLTGTDNYA
-1181 AEEVVKVEI
+1181 DADEVVKVEI

-1200 GYSGTYDGKARS
+1200 GYSGTYDGKQHS

-1218 NAVVTYSTDG
+1218 DAAVTYSTDG

-1257 VLGSAV
+1257 VLGSAE
-1263 VKITKAEPELSFA
+1263 VKITKAAAKLELSAAGGSSRINRGPVTFTYTYDGDGKVTVA
-1276 QTAMTVRPSVA
+1276 SSDENVATASVDTDKKVVTVT
-1287 PFKNE
+1287 
-1292 LTKAVGTEDVKYSS
+1292 LKAVGTAK
-1306 SNEAVATVAADG
+1306 
-1318 TITVV
+1318 ITVSAAE
-1323 GTGTTRITASVTEN
+1323 GD
-1337 KNFVAG
+1337 NFLAKDATYG
-1343 TTEFDLTVK
+1343 LTVQK
-1352 RKSSSSSSDTSAPTY
+1352 KKSSSSSS
-1367 GVNTG
+1367 
-1372 KTENGTISVTPA
+1372 
-1384 KAEAGETVTIKA
+1384 A
-1396 TPDNGYQLDKVT
+1396 TTTD
-1408 VKDKNNSN
+1408 KDKDNNKTIDN
-1416 VKLTKVSDNEYTF
+1416 DKTTDNNQTKDDN
-1429 TMPKGK
+1429 
-1435 VSVDATF
+1435 S
-1442 AQKDAAD
+1442 AA
-1449 DSQNNAGEKSKVI
+1449 EKSKVI

-1469 IVTVDNE
+1469 IVNVDNE

-1481 VAPVIRNDRTLVP
+1481 AAPVIRNDRTLVP

-1508 NGVTKEVTLNI
+1508 NGATKEVTLHI

>member
-39 NADTSLSSEEGGK
+39 NADTSLASEEEGK
-52 GTEVV
+52 G
-57 NTEKSAQETKNN
+57 
-69 QDEIDSYD
+69 
-77 ANEAEGTQKGTNSQ
+77 
-91 ETEEL
+91 
-96 NLAEENETEVTIDK
+96 TEVTIDK

-133 YHTKQENPMA
+133 YHTEQENPMA

-193 TIYLFNIPEGATNV
+193 TIYLFNIPEGATNI

-216 WSYNEDTKALEI
+216 WSYDKDTKALEI

-250 KKGSQW
+250 EKGSQW

-318 DLSKCEKLTEVE
+318 DLSKCEKLTEVG

-341 GSKCT
+341 GNKCT

-363 NYNSVIFMYK
+363 NYNSVIFSYTN
-373 DAEGYQEMRSND
+373 AEGYQEMENND
-385 FKAVSFDGKT
+385 FKAVSFDGET

-417 SGKEYTVTSVT
+417 SRKEYTVTSVT

-454 SFLAFNPKIE
+454 SFLAFKTTD
-464 ENSSGVAN
+464 NSSGVAN
-472 KTLVI
+472 ETLVI

-488 GVVRTYKTIGG
+488 EAVRTYKTIGG
-499 ITSGENADI
+499 ITSGKNADI
-508 VDFTNAEEFAAQSL
+508 VDFTNAEEFAAQSMDCL
-522 DVLYDT
+522 GDT
-528 FKAKTLAFSDNL
+528 FKAKTLAFSGNL

-550 SNIGTFLFKAGNY
+550 SNIGTFLFKEGNY

-579 IDTVEFEN
+579 IGIVEFEN
-587 GATNYDEMVDSLLTW
+587 GAANYNEMVDSLLTW

-623 YTDKTVTWSTT
+623 YTDKTVTWVTT
-634 GTNIATAPTV
+634 GTDITTAPTV

-695 PSVMTYERKDYPV
+695 PSVMTYEGKGYPV
-708 TALREGIFAG
+708 TALREGVFAG

-751 AGSGEEGKK
+751 AGSGKEGEK

-771 VEKIGDYAFASYS
+771 VEKIGESAFASYS

-798 DNIDMTKICSIGGV
+798 NNIDMTNICSIGGIS
-812 GLGNLGLKS
+812 LGNLGLKS
-821 ARQTVITFSNKLKT
+821 ARQTVITFSAKLKT

-864 SDKSLSLE
+864 SDRSLNLV

-878 KGAENVD
+878 KGAKNVD
-885 AIIGKLLKNVNKFV
+885 AIISKLLKNVNKFV

-932 KDFIEQETWQGYKI
+932 KDFIEQTTWQGYSI
-946 KDLNAKYK
+946 TDLNAKYI
-954 ISFDANGGTGEMA
+954 ISFDANGGTGEMQ

-972 IANSQVVSANLTK
+972 ITNSQVVSANLTK
-985 NTFKRKDYKFAGWNT
+985 NTFKREGYKFAGWNT
-1000 KADGSGT
+1000 KADGSGD
-1007 AYADQNE
+1007 AYADQAG
-1014 IPKVPVTL
+1014 IPEVPVTL

-1034 AYTVNAILDQTYTGQ
+1034 TYTVNAILDQTYTGQ

-1055 VVKKDDTVLN
+1055 VVKKGDTVLKD
-1065 GGYTVEYADNTNVGK
+1065 GYTVKYANNTNVGE

-1088 GDSTEVKFN
+1088 GDSTEVKFK
-1097 IVKDNKTKIEMAPV
+1097 IVKDDKTKIEMAPV
-1111 SVTYGTDYTLNPV
+1111 SVTYGTDYTLKPV
-1124 AKTSANNEI
+1124 AKTSAGNVIENANI
-1133 KDADITLKYY
+1133 ALKYY
-1143 TDEACQEEWIPS
+1143 TDEACQNEWTPS
-1155 ADETKPTAAGIY
+1155 AEETQPTAAGIY
-1167 WAKASLKETNNYVA
+1167 WAKASLTGTDNYA
-1181 AEEVVKVEI
+1181 DADEVVKVEI

-1200 GYSGTYDGKARS
+1200 GYSGTYDGKQHS

-1218 NAVVTYSTDG
+1218 DAAVTYSTDG

-1257 VLGSAV
+1257 VLGSAE
-1263 VKITKAEPELSFA
+1263 VKITKAAAKLELSAAGGSSRINRGPVTFTYTYDGDGKVTVA
-1276 QTAMTVRPSVA
+1276 SSDENVATASVDTDKKVVTVT
-1287 PFKNE
+1287 
-1292 LTKAVGTEDVKYSS
+1292 LKAVGTAK
-1306 SNEAVATVAADG
+1306 
-1318 TITVV
+1318 ITVSAAE
-1323 GTGTTRITASVTEN
+1323 GD
-1337 KNFVAG
+1337 NFLAKDATYG
-1343 TTEFDLTVK
+1343 LTVQK
-1352 RKSSSSSSDTSAPTY
+1352 KKSSSSSS
-1367 GVNTG
+1367 
-1372 KTENGTISVTPA
+1372 
-1384 KAEAGETVTIKA
+1384 A
-1396 TPDNGYQLDKVT
+1396 TTTD
-1408 VKDKNNSN
+1408 KDKDNN
-1416 VKLTKVSDNEYTF
+1416 KTIDNDKT
-1429 TMPKGK
+1429 T
-1435 VSVDATF
+1435 DNNQA
-1442 AQKDAAD
+1442 KDDNSAA
-1449 DSQNNAGEKSKVI
+1449 EKSKVI

-1469 IVTVDNE
+1469 IVNVDNE

-1481 VAPVIRNDRTLVP
+1481 TAPVIRNDRTLVP

-1508 NGVTKEVTLNI
+1508 NGVTKEVTLHI

>member
-1 MKKNYYAKAL
+1 MKKNYYAKVL

-39 NADTSLSSEEGGK
+39 NADTSLASEEEGK
-52 GTEVV
+52 G
-57 NTEKSAQETKNN
+57 
-69 QDEIDSYD
+69 
-77 ANEAEGTQKGTNSQ
+77 
-91 ETEEL
+91 
-96 NLAEENETEVTIDK
+96 TEVTIDK

-133 YHTKQENPMA
+133 YHTEQENPMA

-193 TIYLFNIPEGATNV
+193 TIYLFNIPEGATNI

-216 WSYNEDTKALEI
+216 WSYDKDTKALEI

-250 KKGSQW
+250 EKGSQW

-318 DLSKCEKLTEVE
+318 DLSKCEKLTEVG

-341 GSKCT
+341 GNKCT

-363 NYNSVIFMYK
+363 NYNSVIFSYTN
-373 DAEGYQEMRSND
+373 AEGYQEMENND
-385 FKAVSFDGKT
+385 FKAVSFDGET

-417 SGKEYTVTSVT
+417 SRKEYTVTSVT

-454 SFLAFNPKIE
+454 SFLAFKTTD
-464 ENSSGVAN
+464 NSSGVADE
-472 KTLVI
+472 TLVI

-488 GVVRTYKTIGG
+488 EAVRTYKTIGG

-508 VDFTNAEEFAAQSL
+508 VDFTNAEEFAAQSMNCL
-522 DVLYDT
+522 GDT
-528 FKAKTLAFSDNL
+528 FKAKTLAFSGNL

-550 SNIGTFLFKAGNY
+550 SNIGTFLFKEGNY

-579 IDTVEFEN
+579 IGIVEFEN
-587 GATNYDEMVDSLLTW
+587 GAANYNEMVDSLLTW

-623 YTDKTVTWSTT
+623 YTDKTVTWVTT
-634 GTNIATAPTV
+634 GTDITTAPTV

-695 PSVMTYERKDYPV
+695 PSVMTYEGKDYPV
-708 TALREGIFAG
+708 TALREGVFAG

-751 AGSGEEGKK
+751 AGSGKEGEK

-771 VEKIGDYAFASYS
+771 VEKIGESAFASYS

-798 DNIDMTKICSIGGV
+798 NNIDMTNICSIGGIS
-812 GLGNLGLKS
+812 LGNLGLKS
-821 ARQTVITFSNKLKT
+821 ARQTVITFSAKLKT

-864 SDKSLSLE
+864 SDRSLNLV

-878 KGAENVD
+878 KGAKNVD
-885 AIIGKLLKNVNKFV
+885 AIISKLLKNVNKFV

-932 KDFIEQETWQGYKI
+932 KDFIEQTTWQGYSI
-946 KDLNAKYK
+946 TDLNAKYI
-954 ISFDANGGTGEMA
+954 ISFDANGGTGEMQ

-972 IANSQVVSANLTK
+972 ITNSQVVSANLTK
-985 NTFKRKDYKFAGWNT
+985 NTFKREGYKFAGWNT
-1000 KADGSGT
+1000 KADGSGD
-1007 AYADQNE
+1007 AYADQAG
-1014 IPKVPVTL
+1014 IPEVPVTL

-1034 AYTVNAILDQTYTGQ
+1034 TYTVNAILDQTYTGQ

-1055 VVKKDDTVLN
+1055 VVKKGDTVLKD
-1065 GGYTVEYADNTNVGK
+1065 GYTVKYANNTNVGE

-1088 GDSTEVKFN
+1088 GDSTEVKFK
-1097 IVKDNKTKIEMAPV
+1097 IVKDDKTKIEMAPV
-1111 SVTYGTDYTLNPV
+1111 SVTYGTDYTLKPV
-1124 AKTSANNEI
+1124 AKTSAGNVIENANI
-1133 KDADITLKYY
+1133 ALKYY
-1143 TDEACQEEWIPS
+1143 TDEACQNEWTPS
-1155 ADETKPTAAGIY
+1155 AEETQPTAAGIY
-1167 WAKASLKETNNYVA
+1167 WAKASLTGTDNYA
-1181 AEEVVKVEI
+1181 DADEVVKVEI

-1200 GYSGTYDGKARS
+1200 GYSGTYDGKQHS

-1218 NAVVTYSTDG
+1218 DAAVTYSTDG

-1257 VLGSAV
+1257 VLGSAE
-1263 VKITKAEPELSFA
+1263 VKITKAAAKLELSAAGGSSRINRDPVTFTYTYDGDGKVTVA
-1276 QTAMTVRPSVA
+1276 SSDENVATASVDTDKKVVTVT
-1287 PFKNE
+1287 
-1292 LTKAVGTEDVKYSS
+1292 LKAVGTAK
-1306 SNEAVATVAADG
+1306 
-1318 TITVV
+1318 ITVSAAE
-1323 GTGTTRITASVTEN
+1323 GD
-1337 KNFVAG
+1337 NFLAKDATYG
-1343 TTEFDLTVK
+1343 LTVQK
-1352 RKSSSSSSDTSAPTY
+1352 KKSSSSSS
-1367 GVNTG
+1367 
-1372 KTENGTISVTPA
+1372 
-1384 KAEAGETVTIKA
+1384 A
-1396 TPDNGYQLDKVT
+1396 TTTD
-1408 VKDKNNSN
+1408 KDKDNN
-1416 VKLTKVSDNEYTF
+1416 KTIDNDKT
-1429 TMPKGK
+1429 T
-1435 VSVDATF
+1435 DNNQA
-1442 AQKDAAD
+1442 KDDNSAA
-1449 DSQNNAGEKSKVI
+1449 EKSKVI

-1469 IVTVDNE
+1469 IVNVDNE

-1481 VAPVIRNDRTLVP
+1481 TAPVIRNDRTLVP

-1508 NGVTKEVTLNI
+1508 NGVTKEVTLHI

-1560 VAWDDATKTVTITK
+1560 VAWDNATKTVTITK

>member
-1 MKKNYYAKAL
+1 MKKNYYAKVL

-39 NADTSLSSEEGGK
+39 NADTSLASEEEGK

-57 NTEKSAQETKNN
+57 NTEKPAQETKNN
-69 QDEIDSYD
+69 QDKIDSYD
-77 ANEAEGTQKGTNSQ
+77 ANEAEGTQEGTNSQ
-91 ETEEL
+91 ETGEL

-133 YHTKQENPMA
+133 YHTEQENPMA

-193 TIYLFNIPEGATNV
+193 TIYLFNIPEGATNI

-216 WSYNEDTKALEI
+216 WSYDKDTKALEI

-250 KKGSQW
+250 EKGSQW

-284 FRKLIHMKTLTVN
+284 FRKLIHMTTLTVN

-318 DLSKCEKLTEVE
+318 DLSKCEKLTEVG

-363 NYNSVIFMYK
+363 NYNSVIFSYTN
-373 DAEGYQEMRSND
+373 AEGYQEMENNG

-395 CEIVEYIGDGGEV
+395 CEIVEYIGGGGEV

-454 SFLAFNPKIE
+454 SFLAFKTTD
-464 ENSSGVAN
+464 NSSGVAN
-472 KTLVI
+472 ETLVI

-488 GVVRTYKTIGG
+488 EAVRTYKTIGG
-499 ITSGENADI
+499 ITSGKNADI
-508 VDFTNAEEFAAQSL
+508 VDFTNAEEFAAQSMDCL
-522 DVLYDT
+522 GDT
-528 FKAKTLAFSDNL
+528 FKAKTLAFSGNL

-550 SNIGTFLFKAGNY
+550 SNIGTFLFKEGNY

-579 IDTVEFEN
+579 IGIVEFEN
-587 GATNYDEMVDSLLTW
+587 GAANYNEMVDSLLTW

-623 YTDKTVTWSTT
+623 YTDKTVTWVTT
-634 GTNIATAPTV
+634 GTDITTAPTV

-695 PSVMTYERKDYPV
+695 PSVMTYEGKGYPV
-708 TALREGIFAG
+708 TALREGVFAG

-751 AGSGEEGKK
+751 AGSGKEGEK

-771 VEKIGDYAFASYS
+771 VEKIGESAFASYS

-798 DNIDMTKICSIGGV
+798 NNIDMTNICSIGGI

-821 ARQTVITFSNKLKT
+821 ARQTVITFSAKLKT

-857 DISINEN
+857 DISINES
-864 SDKSLSLE
+864 SDRSLNLV

-878 KGAENVD
+878 KGAKNVD
-885 AIIGKLLKNVNKFV
+885 AIISKLLKNVNKFV

-924 VEATGFVD
+924 VGATGFVD
-932 KDFIEQETWQGYKI
+932 KDFIEQTTWQGYSI
-946 KDLNAKYK
+946 TDLNAKYI
-954 ISFDANGGTGEMA
+954 ISFDANGGTGEMQ

-972 IANSQVVSANLTK
+972 ITNSQVVSANLTK
-985 NTFKRKDYKFAGWNT
+985 NTFKREGYKFAGWNT
-1000 KADGSGT
+1000 KADGSGD
-1007 AYADQNE
+1007 AYADQAG
-1014 IPKVPVTL
+1014 IPEVPVTL

-1034 AYTVNAILDQTYTGQ
+1034 TYTVNAILDQTYTGQ

-1055 VVKKDDTVLN
+1055 VVKKGDTVLKD
-1065 GGYTVEYADNTNVGK
+1065 GYTVKYANNTNVGE

-1088 GDSTEVKFN
+1088 GDSTEVKFK
-1097 IVKDNKTKIEMAPV
+1097 IVKDDKTKIEMAPV

-1124 AKTSANNEI
+1124 AKTSAGNVIENANI
-1133 KDADITLKYY
+1133 ALKYY
-1143 TDEACQEEWIPS
+1143 TDEACQNEWTPS
-1155 ADETKPTAAGIY
+1155 AKKTQPTAAGIY
-1167 WAKASLKETNNYVA
+1167 WAKASLTGTDNYA
-1181 AEEVVKVEI
+1181 DADEVVKVEI

-1200 GYSGTYDGKARS
+1200 GYSGTYDGKQHS

-1218 NAVVTYSTDG
+1218 DAAVTYSTDG

-1257 VLGSAV
+1257 VLGSAE
-1263 VKITKAEPELSFA
+1263 VKITKAAAKLELSAAGGSSRINRGPVTFTYTYDGDGKVTVA
-1276 QTAMTVRPSVA
+1276 SSDENVATASVDTDKKVVTVT
-1287 PFKNE
+1287 
-1292 LTKAVGTEDVKYSS
+1292 LKAVGTAK
-1306 SNEAVATVAADG
+1306 
-1318 TITVV
+1318 ITVSAAE
-1323 GTGTTRITASVTEN
+1323 GD
-1337 KNFVAG
+1337 NFLAKDATYG
-1343 TTEFDLTVK
+1343 LTVQK
-1352 RKSSSSSSDTSAPTY
+1352 KKSSSSSS
-1367 GVNTG
+1367 
-1372 KTENGTISVTPA
+1372 
-1384 KAEAGETVTIKA
+1384 A
-1396 TPDNGYQLDKVT
+1396 TTTD
-1408 VKDKNNSN
+1408 KDKDNN
-1416 VKLTKVSDNEYTF
+1416 KTIDNDKT
-1429 TMPKGK
+1429 T
-1435 VSVDATF
+1435 DNNQA
-1442 AQKDAAD
+1442 KDDNSAA
-1449 DSQNNAGEKSKVI
+1449 EKSKVI

-1469 IVTVDNE
+1469 IVNVDNE

-1481 VAPVIRNDRTLVP
+1481 AAPVIRNDRTLVP

-1508 NGVTKEVTLNI
+1508 NGATKEVTLHI

>member
-1 MKKNYYAKAL
+1 MKKNYYAKVL

-39 NADTSLSSEEGGK
+39 NADTSLASEEEGK
-52 GTEVV
+52 G
-57 NTEKSAQETKNN
+57 
-69 QDEIDSYD
+69 
-77 ANEAEGTQKGTNSQ
+77 
-91 ETEEL
+91 
-96 NLAEENETEVTIDK
+96 TEVTIDK

-133 YHTKQENPMA
+133 YHTEQENPMA

-193 TIYLFNIPEGATNV
+193 TIYLFNIPEGATNI

-216 WSYNEDTKALEI
+216 WSYDKDTKALEI

-250 KKGSQW
+250 EKGSQW

-318 DLSKCEKLTEVE
+318 DLSKCEKLTEVG

-341 GSKCT
+341 GNKCT

-363 NYNSVIFMYK
+363 NYNSVIFSYTN
-373 DAEGYQEMRSND
+373 AEGYQEMENND
-385 FKAVSFDGKT
+385 FKAVSFDGET

-417 SGKEYTVTSVT
+417 SGKEYIVTSVT

-454 SFLAFNPKIE
+454 SFLAFKTTDN
-464 ENSSGVAN
+464 NSGVAN
-472 KTLVI
+472 ETLVI

-488 GVVRTYKTIGG
+488 EAVRTYKTIGG
-499 ITSGENADI
+499 ITSGKNADI
-508 VDFTNAEEFAAQSL
+508 VDFTNAEEFVAQSMDCL
-522 DVLYDT
+522 GDT
-528 FKAKTLAFSDNL
+528 FKAKTLAFSGNL

-563 ENTEIGVKV
+563 ENTEIGVNV

-579 IDTVEFEN
+579 IGTVEFEN
-587 GATNYDEMVDSLLTW
+587 GATNYNEMVDSMLTW

-634 GTNIATAPTV
+634 GTDITTAPTV

-673 INNKCELVKFN
+673 INKKCELVKFN

-695 PSVMTYERKDYPV
+695 PSVMTYEGKDYPV
-708 TALREGIFAG
+708 TALREGVFAG

-728 EKITEIVFAD
+728 KKITEIVFAD

-751 AGSGEEGKK
+751 AGSGKEGEK

-771 VEKIGDYAFASYS
+771 VEKIGESAFASYS

-798 DNIDMTKICSIGGV
+798 NNIDMTNICSIGGIS
-812 GLGNLGLKS
+812 LGNLGLKS
-821 ARQTVITFSNKLKT
+821 ARQTVITFSAKLKT

-864 SDKSLSLE
+864 SDRSLNLV

-878 KGAENVD
+878 KGAKNVD
-885 AIIGKLLKNVNKFV
+885 AIISKLLKNVNKFV

-932 KDFIEQETWQGYKI
+932 KDFIEQTTWQGYSI
-946 KDLNAKYK
+946 TDLNAKYI
-954 ISFDANGGTGEMA
+954 ISFDANGGTGEMQ

-972 IANSQVVSANLTK
+972 ITNCQVVSANLTK
-985 NTFKRKDYKFAGWNT
+985 NTFKREGYKFAGWNT
-1000 KADGSGT
+1000 KADGSGD
-1007 AYADQNE
+1007 AYADQAG
-1014 IPKVPVTL
+1014 IPEVPVTL

-1034 AYTVNAILDQTYTGQ
+1034 TYTVNAILDQTYTGQ

-1055 VVKKDDTVLN
+1055 VVKKGDTVLKD
-1065 GGYTVEYADNTNVGK
+1065 GYTVKYANNTNVGE

-1088 GDSTEVKFN
+1088 GDSTEVKFK
-1097 IVKDNKTKIEMAPV
+1097 IVKDDKTKIEMAPV
-1111 SVTYGTDYTLNPV
+1111 SVTYGTDYTLKPV
-1124 AKTSANNEI
+1124 AKTSAGNVIENANI
-1133 KDADITLKYY
+1133 ALKYY
-1143 TDEACQEEWIPS
+1143 TDEACQNEWTPS
-1155 ADETKPTAAGIY
+1155 AEETQPTAAGIY
-1167 WAKASLKETNNYVA
+1167 WAKASLTGTDNYA
-1181 AEEVVKVEI
+1181 DADEVVKVEI

-1200 GYSGTYDGKARS
+1200 GYSGTYDGKQHS

-1218 NAVVTYSTDG
+1218 DAAVTYSTDG

-1257 VLGSAV
+1257 VLGSAE
-1263 VKITKAEPELSFA
+1263 VKITKAAAKLELSAAGGSSRINRGPVTFTYTYDGDGKVTVA
-1276 QTAMTVRPSVA
+1276 SSDENVATASVDTDKKVVTVT
-1287 PFKNE
+1287 
-1292 LTKAVGTEDVKYSS
+1292 LKAVGTAK
-1306 SNEAVATVAADG
+1306 
-1318 TITVV
+1318 ITVSAAE
-1323 GTGTTRITASVTEN
+1323 GD
-1337 KNFVAG
+1337 NFLAKDATYG
-1343 TTEFDLTVK
+1343 LTVQK
-1352 RKSSSSSSDTSAPTY
+1352 KKSSSSSS
-1367 GVNTG
+1367 
-1372 KTENGTISVTPA
+1372 
-1384 KAEAGETVTIKA
+1384 A
-1396 TPDNGYQLDKVT
+1396 TTTD
-1408 VKDKNNSN
+1408 KDKDNN
-1416 VKLTKVSDNEYTF
+1416 KTIDNDKT
-1429 TMPKGK
+1429 T
-1435 VSVDATF
+1435 DNNQA
-1442 AQKDAAD
+1442 KDDNSAA
-1449 DSQNNAGEKSKVI
+1449 EKSKVI

-1469 IVTVDNE
+1469 IVNVDNE

-1481 VAPVIRNDRTLVP
+1481 TAPVIRNDRTLVP

-1508 NGVTKEVTLNI
+1508 NGVTKEVTLHI

-1560 VAWDDATKTVTITK
+1560 VAWDNATKTVTITK

>member
-1 MKKNYYAKAL
+1 MKKNYYAKVL

-39 NADTSLSSEEGGK
+39 NADTSLASEEEGK
-52 GTEVV
+52 G
-57 NTEKSAQETKNN
+57 
-69 QDEIDSYD
+69 
-77 ANEAEGTQKGTNSQ
+77 
-91 ETEEL
+91 
-96 NLAEENETEVTIDK
+96 TEVTIDK

-133 YHTKQENPMA
+133 YHTEQENPMA

-193 TIYLFNIPEGATNV
+193 TIYLFNIPEGATNI

-216 WSYNEDTKALEI
+216 WSYDKDTKALEI

-250 KKGSQW
+250 EKGSQW

-318 DLSKCEKLTEVE
+318 DLSKCEKLTEVG

-341 GSKCT
+341 GNKCT

-363 NYNSVIFMYK
+363 NYNSVIFSYTN
-373 DAEGYQEMRSND
+373 AEGYQEMENND
-385 FKAVSFDGKT
+385 FKAVSFDGET

-417 SGKEYTVTSVT
+417 SRKEYTVTSVT

-454 SFLAFNPKIE
+454 SFLAFKTTDN
-464 ENSSGVAN
+464 NSGVAN
-472 KTLVI
+472 ETLVI

-488 GVVRTYKTIGG
+488 EAVRTYKTIGG
-499 ITSGENADI
+499 ITSGKNADI
-508 VDFTNAEEFAAQSL
+508 VDFTNAEEFAAQSMDCL
-522 DVLYDT
+522 GDT
-528 FKAKTLAFSDNL
+528 FKAKTLAFSGNL

-563 ENTEIGVKV
+563 ENTEIGVNV

-579 IDTVEFEN
+579 IGTVEFEN
-587 GATNYDEMVDSLLTW
+587 GATNYNEMVDSMLTW

-634 GTNIATAPTV
+634 GTDITTAPTV

-695 PSVMTYERKDYPV
+695 PSVMTYEGKDYPV
-708 TALREGIFAG
+708 TALREGVFAG

-751 AGSGEEGKK
+751 AGSGKEGEK

-771 VEKIGDYAFASYS
+771 VEKIGESAFASYS

-798 DNIDMTKICSIGGV
+798 NNIDMTNICSIGGIS
-812 GLGNLGLKS
+812 LGNLGLKS
-821 ARQTVITFSNKLKT
+821 ARQTVITFSAKLKT

-864 SDKSLSLE
+864 SDRSLNLV

-878 KGAENVD
+878 KGAKNVD
-885 AIIGKLLKNVNKFV
+885 AIISKLLKNVNKFV

-932 KDFIEQETWQGYKI
+932 KDFIEQTTWQGYSI
-946 KDLNAKYK
+946 TDLNAKYI
-954 ISFDANGGTGEMA
+954 ISFDANGGTGEMQ

-972 IANSQVVSANLTK
+972 ITNSQVVSANLTK
-985 NTFKRKDYKFAGWNT
+985 NTFKREGYKFAGWNT
-1000 KADGSGT
+1000 KADGSGD
-1007 AYADQNE
+1007 AYADQAG
-1014 IPKVPVTL
+1014 IPEVPVTL

-1034 AYTVNAILDQTYTGQ
+1034 TYTVNAILDQTYTGQ

-1055 VVKKDDTVLN
+1055 VVKKGDTVLKD
-1065 GGYTVEYADNTNVGK
+1065 GYTVKYANNTNVGE

-1088 GDSTEVKFN
+1088 GDSTEVKFK
-1097 IVKDNKTKIEMAPV
+1097 IVKDDKTKIEMAPV

-1124 AKTSANNEI
+1124 AKTSAGNVIENANI
-1133 KDADITLKYY
+1133 ALKYY
-1143 TDEACQEEWIPS
+1143 TDEACQNEWTPS
-1155 ADETKPTAAGIY
+1155 AEETQPTAAGIY
-1167 WAKASLKETNNYVA
+1167 WAKASLTGTDNYA
-1181 AEEVVKVEI
+1181 DADEVVKVEI

-1200 GYSGTYDGKARS
+1200 GYSGTYDGKQHS

-1218 NAVVTYSTDG
+1218 DAAVTYSTDG

-1257 VLGSAV
+1257 VLGSAE
-1263 VKITKAEPELSFA
+1263 VKITKAAAKLELSAAGGSSRINRGPVTFTYTYDGDGKVTVA
-1276 QTAMTVRPSVA
+1276 SSDENVATASVDTDKKVVTVT
-1287 PFKNE
+1287 
-1292 LTKAVGTEDVKYSS
+1292 LKAVGTAK
-1306 SNEAVATVAADG
+1306 
-1318 TITVV
+1318 ITVSAAE
-1323 GTGTTRITASVTEN
+1323 GD
-1337 KNFVAG
+1337 NFLAKDATYG
-1343 TTEFDLTVK
+1343 LTVQK
-1352 RKSSSSSSDTSAPTY
+1352 KKSSSSSS
-1367 GVNTG
+1367 
-1372 KTENGTISVTPA
+1372 
-1384 KAEAGETVTIKA
+1384 A
-1396 TPDNGYQLDKVT
+1396 TTTD
-1408 VKDKNNSN
+1408 KDKDNN
-1416 VKLTKVSDNEYTF
+1416 KTIDNDKT
-1429 TMPKGK
+1429 T
-1435 VSVDATF
+1435 DNNQA
-1442 AQKDAAD
+1442 KDDNSAA
-1449 DSQNNAGEKSKVI
+1449 EKSKVI

-1469 IVTVDNE
+1469 IVNVDNE

-1481 VAPVIRNDRTLVP
+1481 TAPVIRNDRTLVP

-1508 NGVTKEVTLNI
+1508 NGVTKEVTLHI

-1560 VAWDDATKTVTITK
+1560 VAWDNATKTVTITK

>member
-1 MKKNYYAKAL
+1 MKKNYYAKVL

-39 NADTSLSSEEGGK
+39 NADTSLASEEEGK
-52 GTEVV
+52 G
-57 NTEKSAQETKNN
+57 
-69 QDEIDSYD
+69 
-77 ANEAEGTQKGTNSQ
+77 
-91 ETEEL
+91 
-96 NLAEENETEVTIDK
+96 TEVTIDK

-133 YHTKQENPMA
+133 YHTEQENPMA

-193 TIYLFNIPEGATNV
+193 TIYLFNIPEGATNI

-216 WSYNEDTKALEI
+216 WSYDKDTKALEI

-250 KKGSQW
+250 EKGSQW

-318 DLSKCEKLTEVE
+318 DLSKCEKLTEVG

-341 GSKCT
+341 GNKCT

-363 NYNSVIFMYK
+363 NYNSVIFSYTN
-373 DAEGYQEMRSND
+373 AEGYQEMENND
-385 FKAVSFDGKT
+385 FKAVSFDGET

-417 SGKEYTVTSVT
+417 SRKEYTVTSVT

-454 SFLAFNPKIE
+454 SFLAFKTTD
-464 ENSSGVAN
+464 NSSGVADE
-472 KTLVI
+472 TLVI

-488 GVVRTYKTIGG
+488 EAVRTYKTIGG

-508 VDFTNAEEFAAQSL
+508 VDFTNAEEFAAQSMDCL
-522 DVLYDT
+522 GDT
-528 FKAKTLAFSDNL
+528 FKAKTLAFSGNL

-550 SNIGTFLFKAGNY
+550 SNIGTFLFKEGNY

-579 IDTVEFEN
+579 IGIVEFEN
-587 GATNYDEMVDSLLTW
+587 GAANYNEMVDSLLTW

-623 YTDKTVTWSTT
+623 YTDKTVTWITT
-634 GTNIATAPTV
+634 GTDITTAPTV

-695 PSVMTYERKDYPV
+695 PSVMTYEGKDYPV
-708 TALREGIFAG
+708 TALREGVFAG

-751 AGSGEEGKK
+751 AGSGKEGEK

-771 VEKIGDYAFASYS
+771 VEKIGESAFASYS

-798 DNIDMTKICSIGGV
+798 NNIDMTNICSIGGIS
-812 GLGNLGLKS
+812 LGNLGLKS
-821 ARQTVITFSNKLKT
+821 ARQTVITFSAKLKT

-864 SDKSLSLE
+864 SDRSLNLV

-878 KGAENVD
+878 KGAKNVD
-885 AIIGKLLKNVNKFV
+885 AIISKLLKNVNKFV

-932 KDFIEQETWQGYKI
+932 KDFIEQTTWQGYSI
-946 KDLNAKYK
+946 TDLNAKYI
-954 ISFDANGGTGEMA
+954 ISFDANGGTGEMQ

-972 IANSQVVSANLTK
+972 ITNSQVVSANLTK
-985 NTFKRKDYKFAGWNT
+985 NTFKREGYKFAGWNT
-1000 KADGSGT
+1000 KADGSGD
-1007 AYADQNE
+1007 AYADQAG
-1014 IPKVPVTL
+1014 IPEVPVTL

-1034 AYTVNAILDQTYTGQ
+1034 TYTVNAILDQTYTGQ

-1055 VVKKDDTVLN
+1055 VVKKGDTVLKD
-1065 GGYTVEYADNTNVGK
+1065 GYTVKYANNTNVGE

-1088 GDSTEVKFN
+1088 GDSTEVKFK
-1097 IVKDNKTKIEMAPV
+1097 IVKDDKTKIEMAPV

-1124 AKTSANNEI
+1124 AKTSAGNVIENANI
-1133 KDADITLKYY
+1133 ALKYY
-1143 TDEACQEEWIPS
+1143 TDEACQNEWTPS
-1155 ADETKPTAAGIY
+1155 AKKTQPTAAGIY
-1167 WAKASLKETNNYVA
+1167 WAKASLTGTDNYA
-1181 AEEVVKVEI
+1181 DADEVVKVEI

-1200 GYSGTYDGKARS
+1200 GYSGTYDGKQHS

-1218 NAVVTYSTDG
+1218 DAAVTYSTDG

-1257 VLGSAV
+1257 VLGSAE
-1263 VKITKAEPELSFA
+1263 VKITKAAAKLELSAAGGSSRINRDPVTFTYTYDGDGKVTVA
-1276 QTAMTVRPSVA
+1276 SSDENVATASVDTDKKVVTVT
-1287 PFKNE
+1287 
-1292 LTKAVGTEDVKYSS
+1292 LKAVGTAK
-1306 SNEAVATVAADG
+1306 
-1318 TITVV
+1318 ITVSAAE
-1323 GTGTTRITASVTEN
+1323 GD
-1337 KNFVAG
+1337 NFLAKDATYG
-1343 TTEFDLTVK
+1343 LTVQK
-1352 RKSSSSSSDTSAPTY
+1352 KKSSSSSS
-1367 GVNTG
+1367 
-1372 KTENGTISVTPA
+1372 
-1384 KAEAGETVTIKA
+1384 A
-1396 TPDNGYQLDKVT
+1396 TTTD
-1408 VKDKNNSN
+1408 KDKDNN
-1416 VKLTKVSDNEYTF
+1416 KTIDNDKT
-1429 TMPKGK
+1429 T
-1435 VSVDATF
+1435 DNNQA
-1442 AQKDAAD
+1442 KDDNSAA
-1449 DSQNNAGEKSKVI
+1449 EKSKVI

-1469 IVTVDNE
+1469 IVNVDNE

-1481 VAPVIRNDRTLVP
+1481 TAPVIRNDRTLVP

-1508 NGVTKEVTLNI
+1508 NGVTKEVTLHI

-1560 VAWDDATKTVTITK
+1560 VAWDNATKTVTITK

>member
-1 MKKNYYAKAL
+1 
-11 ALTVAASM
+11 
-19 VSVPAF
+19 
-25 AEEGDGTAVAASVK
+25 
-39 NADTSLSSEEGGK
+39 
-52 GTEVV
+52 
-57 NTEKSAQETKNN
+57 
-69 QDEIDSYD
+69 
-77 ANEAEGTQKGTNSQ
+77 
-91 ETEEL
+91 
-96 NLAEENETEVTIDK
+96 
-110 GEYADLVD
+110 
-118 ITASVVDSQVRLDVA
+118 
-133 YHTKQENPMA
+133 
-143 GIYYTYE
+143 
-150 LDGETV
+150 
-156 EGRAIAQS
+156 
-164 YIKND
+164 
-169 GNKDLITAAD
+169 
-179 QVTTDTWADATADC
+179 
-193 TIYLFNIPEGATNV
+193 
-207 VAKVEGMTY
+207 MTY
-216 WSYNEDTKALEI
+216 WSYDKDTKALEI

-250 KKGSQW
+250 EKGSQW

-318 DLSKCEKLTEVE
+318 DLSKCEKLTEVG

-341 GSKCT
+341 GNKCT

-363 NYNSVIFMYK
+363 NYNSVIFSYTN
-373 DAEGYQEMRSND
+373 AEGYQEMENND
-385 FKAVSFDGKT
+385 FKAVSFDGET

-417 SGKEYTVTSVT
+417 SRKEYTVTSVT

-454 SFLAFNPKIE
+454 SFLAFKTTD
-464 ENSSGVAN
+464 NSSGVAN
-472 KTLVI
+472 ETLVI

-488 GVVRTYKTIGG
+488 EAVRTYKTIGG
-499 ITSGENADI
+499 ITSGKNADI
-508 VDFTNAEEFAAQSL
+508 VDFTNAEEFAAQSMDCL
-522 DVLYDT
+522 GDT
-528 FKAKTLAFSDNL
+528 FKAKTLAFSGNL

-550 SNIGTFLFKAGNY
+550 SNIGTFLFKEGNY

-579 IDTVEFEN
+579 IGIVEFEN
-587 GATNYDEMVDSLLTW
+587 GAANYNEMVDSLLTW

-623 YTDKTVTWSTT
+623 YTDKTVTWVTT
-634 GTNIATAPTV
+634 GTDITTAPTV

-695 PSVMTYERKDYPV
+695 PSVMTYEGKGYPV
-708 TALREGIFAG
+708 TALREGVFAG

-751 AGSGEEGKK
+751 AGSGKEGEK

-771 VEKIGDYAFASYS
+771 VEKIGESAFASYS

-798 DNIDMTKICSIGGV
+798 NNIDMTNICSIGGIS
-812 GLGNLGLKS
+812 LGNLGLKS
-821 ARQTVITFSNKLKT
+821 ARQTVITFSAKLKT

-864 SDKSLSLE
+864 SDRSLNLV

-878 KGAENVD
+878 KGAKNVD
-885 AIIGKLLKNVNKFV
+885 AIISKLLKNVNKFV

-932 KDFIEQETWQGYKI
+932 KDFIEQTTWQGYSI
-946 KDLNAKYK
+946 TDLNAKYI
-954 ISFDANGGTGEMA
+954 ISFDANGGTGEMQ

-972 IANSQVVSANLTK
+972 ITNSQVVSANLTK
-985 NTFKRKDYKFAGWNT
+985 NTFKREDYKFAGWNT
-1000 KADGSGT
+1000 KADGSGD
-1007 AYADQNE
+1007 AYADQAG
-1014 IPKVPVTL
+1014 IPEVPVTL

-1034 AYTVNAILDQTYTGQ
+1034 TYTVNAILDQTYTGQ

-1055 VVKKDDTVLN
+1055 VVKKGDTVLN
-1065 GGYTVEYADNTNVGK
+1065 GGYTVEYADNTNVGE

-1088 GDSTEVKFN
+1088 GDSTEVKFK
-1097 IVKDNKTKIEMAPV
+1097 IVKDDKTKIEMAPV

-1124 AKTSANNEI
+1124 AKTSAGNVIENANI
-1133 KDADITLKYY
+1133 ALKYY
-1143 TDEACQEEWIPS
+1143 TDEACQNEWTPS
-1155 ADETKPTAAGIY
+1155 AKKTQPTAAGIY
-1167 WAKASLKETNNYVA
+1167 WAKASLTGTDNYA
-1181 AEEVVKVEI
+1181 DADEVVKVEI

-1200 GYSGTYDGKARS
+1200 GYSSTYDGKQHS

-1218 NAVVTYSTDG
+1218 DAAVTYSTDG

-1257 VLGSAV
+1257 VLGSAE
-1263 VKITKAEPELSFA
+1263 VKITKAAAKLELSAAGGSSRINRGPVTFTYTYDGDGKVTVA
-1276 QTAMTVRPSVA
+1276 SSDENVATASVDTDKKVVTVT
-1287 PFKNE
+1287 
-1292 LTKAVGTEDVKYSS
+1292 LKAVGTAK
-1306 SNEAVATVAADG
+1306 
-1318 TITVV
+1318 ITVSAAE
-1323 GTGTTRITASVTEN
+1323 GD
-1337 KNFVAG
+1337 NFLAKDATYG
-1343 TTEFDLTVK
+1343 LTVQK
-1352 RKSSSSSSDTSAPTY
+1352 KKSSSSSS
-1367 GVNTG
+1367 
-1372 KTENGTISVTPA
+1372 
-1384 KAEAGETVTIKA
+1384 A
-1396 TPDNGYQLDKVT
+1396 TTTD
-1408 VKDKNNSN
+1408 KDKDNN
-1416 VKLTKVSDNEYTF
+1416 KTIDNDKT
-1429 TMPKGK
+1429 T
-1435 VSVDATF
+1435 DNNQA
-1442 AQKDAAD
+1442 KDDNSAA
-1449 DSQNNAGEKSKVI
+1449 EKSKVI

-1469 IVTVDNE
+1469 IVNVDNE

-1481 VAPVIRNDRTLVP
+1481 TAPVIRNDRTLVP

-1519 DGKEIKMTV
+1519 DGKEIKMTI

>member
-1 MKKNYYAKAL
+1 M
-11 ALTVAASM
+11 
-19 VSVPAF
+19 
-25 AEEGDGTAVAASVK
+25 
-39 NADTSLSSEEGGK
+39 
-52 GTEVV
+52 
-57 NTEKSAQETKNN
+57 
-69 QDEIDSYD
+69 
-77 ANEAEGTQKGTNSQ
+77 
-91 ETEEL
+91 
-96 NLAEENETEVTIDK
+96 
-110 GEYADLVD
+110 
-118 ITASVVDSQVRLDVA
+118 
-133 YHTKQENPMA
+133 
-143 GIYYTYE
+143 
-150 LDGETV
+150 
-156 EGRAIAQS
+156 
-164 YIKND
+164 
-169 GNKDLITAAD
+169 ITAAD

-193 TIYLFNIPEGATNV
+193 TIYLFNIPEGATNI

-216 WSYNEDTKALEI
+216 WSYDKDTKALEI

-250 KKGSQW
+250 EKGSQW

-318 DLSKCEKLTEVE
+318 DLSKCEKLTEVG

-341 GSKCT
+341 GNKCT

-363 NYNSVIFMYK
+363 NYNSVIFSYTN
-373 DAEGYQEMRSND
+373 AEGYQEMENND
-385 FKAVSFDGKT
+385 FKAVSFDGET

-417 SGKEYTVTSVT
+417 SRKEYTVTSVT

-454 SFLAFNPKIE
+454 SFLAFKTTD
-464 ENSSGVAN
+464 NSSGVADE
-472 KTLVI
+472 TLVI

-488 GVVRTYKTIGG
+488 EAVRTYKTIGG

-508 VDFTNAEEFAAQSL
+508 VDFTNAEEFAAQSMDCL
-522 DVLYDT
+522 GDT
-528 FKAKTLAFSDNL
+528 FKAKTLAFSGNL

-550 SNIGTFLFKAGNY
+550 SNIGTFLFKEGNY

-579 IDTVEFEN
+579 IGIVEFEN
-587 GATNYDEMVDSLLTW
+587 GAANYNEMVDSLLTW

-623 YTDKTVTWSTT
+623 YTDKTVTWVTT
-634 GTNIATAPTV
+634 GTDITTAPTV

-695 PSVMTYERKDYPV
+695 PSVMTYEGKDYPV
-708 TALREGIFAG
+708 TALREGVFAG

-751 AGSGEEGKK
+751 AGSGKEGEK

-771 VEKIGDYAFASYS
+771 VEKIGESAFASYS

-798 DNIDMTKICSIGGV
+798 NNIDMTNICSIGGIS
-812 GLGNLGLKS
+812 LGNLGLKS
-821 ARQTVITFSNKLKT
+821 ARQTVITFSAKLKT

-864 SDKSLSLE
+864 SDRSLNLV

-878 KGAENVD
+878 KGAKNVD
-885 AIIGKLLKNVNKFV
+885 AIISKLLKNVNKFV

-932 KDFIEQETWQGYKI
+932 KDFIEQTTWQGYSI
-946 KDLNAKYK
+946 TDLNAKYI
-954 ISFDANGGTGEMA
+954 ISFDANGGTGEMQ

-972 IANSQVVSANLTK
+972 ITNSQVVSANLTK
-985 NTFKRKDYKFAGWNT
+985 NTFKREGYKFAGWNT
-1000 KADGSGT
+1000 KADGSGD
-1007 AYADQNE
+1007 AYADQAG
-1014 IPKVPVTL
+1014 IPEVPVTL

-1034 AYTVNAILDQTYTGQ
+1034 TYTVNAILDQTYTGQ

-1055 VVKKDDTVLN
+1055 VVKKGDTVLKD
-1065 GGYTVEYADNTNVGK
+1065 GYTVKYANNTNVGE

-1088 GDSTEVKFN
+1088 GDSTEVKFK
-1097 IVKDNKTKIEMAPV
+1097 IVKDDKTKIEMAPV

-1124 AKTSANNEI
+1124 AKTSAGNVIENANI
-1133 KDADITLKYY
+1133 ALKYY
-1143 TDEACQEEWIPS
+1143 TDEACQNEWTPS
-1155 ADETKPTAAGIY
+1155 AKKTQPTAAGIY
-1167 WAKASLKETNNYVA
+1167 WAKASLTGTDNYA
-1181 AEEVVKVEI
+1181 DADEVVKVEI

-1200 GYSGTYDGKARS
+1200 GYSGTYDGKQHS

-1218 NAVVTYSTDG
+1218 DAAVTYSTDG

-1257 VLGSAV
+1257 VLGSAE
-1263 VKITKAEPELSFA
+1263 VKITKAAAKLELSAAGGSSRINRDPVTFTYTYDGDGKVTVA
-1276 QTAMTVRPSVA
+1276 SSDENVATASVDTDKKVVTVT
-1287 PFKNE
+1287 
-1292 LTKAVGTEDVKYSS
+1292 LKAVGTAK
-1306 SNEAVATVAADG
+1306 
-1318 TITVV
+1318 ITVSAAE
-1323 GTGTTRITASVTEN
+1323 GD
-1337 KNFVAG
+1337 NFLAKDATYG
-1343 TTEFDLTVK
+1343 LTVQK
-1352 RKSSSSSSDTSAPTY
+1352 KKSSSSSS
-1367 GVNTG
+1367 
-1372 KTENGTISVTPA
+1372 
-1384 KAEAGETVTIKA
+1384 A
-1396 TPDNGYQLDKVT
+1396 TTTD
-1408 VKDKNNSN
+1408 KDKDNN
-1416 VKLTKVSDNEYTF
+1416 KTIDNDKT
-1429 TMPKGK
+1429 T
-1435 VSVDATF
+1435 DNNQA
-1442 AQKDAAD
+1442 KDDNSAA
-1449 DSQNNAGEKSKVI
+1449 EKSKVI

-1469 IVTVDNE
+1469 IVNVDNE

-1481 VAPVIRNDRTLVP
+1481 TAPVIRNDRTLVP

-1508 NGVTKEVTLNI
+1508 NGVTKEVTLHI

>member
-1 MKKNYYAKAL
+1 MKKNYYAKVL

-39 NADTSLSSEEGGK
+39 NADTSLASEEEGK
-52 GTEVV
+52 G
-57 NTEKSAQETKNN
+57 
-69 QDEIDSYD
+69 
-77 ANEAEGTQKGTNSQ
+77 
-91 ETEEL
+91 
-96 NLAEENETEVTIDK
+96 TEVTIDK

-133 YHTKQENPMA
+133 YHTEQENPMA

-193 TIYLFNIPEGATNV
+193 TIYLFNIPEGATNI

-216 WSYNEDTKALEI
+216 WSYDKDTKALEI

-250 KKGSQW
+250 EKGSQW

-318 DLSKCEKLTEVE
+318 DLSKCEKLTEVG

-341 GSKCT
+341 GNKCT

-363 NYNSVIFMYK
+363 NYNSVIFSYTN
-373 DAEGYQEMRSND
+373 AEGYQEMENND
-385 FKAVSFDGKT
+385 FKAVSFDGET

-417 SGKEYTVTSVT
+417 SRKEYTVTSVT

-454 SFLAFNPKIE
+454 SFLAFKTTD
-464 ENSSGVAN
+464 NSSGVADE
-472 KTLVI
+472 TLVI

-488 GVVRTYKTIGG
+488 EAVRTYKTIGG

-508 VDFTNAEEFAAQSL
+508 VDFTNAEEFAAQSMDCL
-522 DVLYDT
+522 GDT
-528 FKAKTLAFSDNL
+528 FKAKTLAFSGNL

-550 SNIGTFLFKAGNY
+550 SNIGTFLFKEGNY

-579 IDTVEFEN
+579 IGIVEFEN
-587 GATNYDEMVDSLLTW
+587 GAANYNEMVDSLLTW

-623 YTDKTVTWSTT
+623 YTDKTVTWVTT
-634 GTNIATAPTV
+634 GTDITTAPTV

-695 PSVMTYERKDYPV
+695 PSVMTYEGKDYPV
-708 TALREGIFAG
+708 TALREGVFAG

-751 AGSGEEGKK
+751 AGSGKEGEK

-771 VEKIGDYAFASYS
+771 VEKIGESAFASYS

-798 DNIDMTKICSIGGV
+798 NNIDMTNICSIGGIS
-812 GLGNLGLKS
+812 LGNLGLKS
-821 ARQTVITFSNKLKT
+821 ARQTVITFSAKLKT

-864 SDKSLSLE
+864 SDRSLNLV

-878 KGAENVD
+878 KGAKNVD
-885 AIIGKLLKNVNKFV
+885 AIISKLLKNVNKFV

-932 KDFIEQETWQGYKI
+932 KDFIEQTTWQGYSI
-946 KDLNAKYK
+946 TDLNAKYI
-954 ISFDANGGTGEMA
+954 ISFDANGGTGEMQ

-972 IANSQVVSANLTK
+972 ITNSQVVSANLTK
-985 NTFKRKDYKFAGWNT
+985 NTFKREGYKFAGWNT
-1000 KADGSGT
+1000 KADGSGD
-1007 AYADQNE
+1007 AYADQAG
-1014 IPKVPVTL
+1014 IPEVPVTL

-1034 AYTVNAILDQTYTGQ
+1034 TYTVNAILDQTYTGQ

-1055 VVKKDDTVLN
+1055 VVKKGDTVLKD
-1065 GGYTVEYADNTNVGK
+1065 GYTVKYANNTNVGE

-1088 GDSTEVKFN
+1088 GDSTEVKFK
-1097 IVKDNKTKIEMAPV
+1097 IVKDDKTKIEMAPV
-1111 SVTYGTDYTLNPV
+1111 SVTYGTDYTLKPV
-1124 AKTSANNEI
+1124 AKTSAGNVIENANI
-1133 KDADITLKYY
+1133 ALKYY
-1143 TDEACQEEWIPS
+1143 TDEACQNEWTPS
-1155 ADETKPTAAGIY
+1155 AEETQPTAAGIY
-1167 WAKASLKETNNYVA
+1167 WAKASLTGTDNYA
-1181 AEEVVKVEI
+1181 DADEVVKVEI

-1200 GYSGTYDGKARS
+1200 GYSGTYDGKQHS

-1218 NAVVTYSTDG
+1218 DAAVTYSTDG

-1257 VLGSAV
+1257 VLGSAE
-1263 VKITKAEPELSFA
+1263 VKITKAAAKLELSAAGGSSRINRGPVTFTYTYDGDGKVTVA
-1276 QTAMTVRPSVA
+1276 SSDENVATASVDTDKKVVTVT
-1287 PFKNE
+1287 
-1292 LTKAVGTEDVKYSS
+1292 LKAVGTAK
-1306 SNEAVATVAADG
+1306 
-1318 TITVV
+1318 ITVSAAE
-1323 GTGTTRITASVTEN
+1323 GD
-1337 KNFVAG
+1337 NFLAKDATYG
-1343 TTEFDLTVK
+1343 LTVQK
-1352 RKSSSSSSDTSAPTY
+1352 KKSSSSSS
-1367 GVNTG
+1367 
-1372 KTENGTISVTPA
+1372 
-1384 KAEAGETVTIKA
+1384 A
-1396 TPDNGYQLDKVT
+1396 TTTD
-1408 VKDKNNSN
+1408 KDKDNN
-1416 VKLTKVSDNEYTF
+1416 KTIDNDKT
-1429 TMPKGK
+1429 T
-1435 VSVDATF
+1435 DNNQA
-1442 AQKDAAD
+1442 KDDNSAA
-1449 DSQNNAGEKSKVI
+1449 EKSKVI

-1469 IVTVDNE
+1469 IVNVDNE

-1481 VAPVIRNDRTLVP
+1481 TAPVIRNDRTLVP

-1508 NGVTKEVTLNI
+1508 NGVTKEVTLHI
-1519 DGKEIKMTV
+1519 DGKKIKMTV

-1560 VAWDDATKTVTITK
+1560 VAWDNATKTVTITK

>member
-1 MKKNYYAKAL
+1 MKKNYYAKVL

-39 NADTSLSSEEGGK
+39 NADTSLASEEEGK
-52 GTEVV
+52 G
-57 NTEKSAQETKNN
+57 
-69 QDEIDSYD
+69 
-77 ANEAEGTQKGTNSQ
+77 
-91 ETEEL
+91 
-96 NLAEENETEVTIDK
+96 TEVTIDK

-133 YHTKQENPMA
+133 YHTEQENPMA

-193 TIYLFNIPEGATNV
+193 TIYLFNIPEGATNI

-216 WSYNEDTKALEI
+216 WSYDKDTKALEI

-250 KKGSQW
+250 EKGSQW

-318 DLSKCEKLTEVE
+318 DLSKCEKLTEVG

-341 GSKCT
+341 GNKCT

-363 NYNSVIFMYK
+363 NYNSVIFSYTN
-373 DAEGYQEMRSND
+373 AEGYQEMENND
-385 FKAVSFDGKT
+385 FKAVSFDGET

-417 SGKEYTVTSVT
+417 SRKEYTVTSVT

-454 SFLAFNPKIE
+454 SFLAFKTTD
-464 ENSSGVAN
+464 NSSGVADE
-472 KTLVI
+472 TLVI

-488 GVVRTYKTIGG
+488 EAVRTYKTIGG
-499 ITSGENADI
+499 ITSGKNADI
-508 VDFTNAEEFAAQSL
+508 VDFTNAEEFAAQSMDCL
-522 DVLYDT
+522 GDT
-528 FKAKTLAFSDNL
+528 FKAKTLAFSGNL

-563 ENTEIGVKV
+563 ENTEIGVNV

-579 IDTVEFEN
+579 IGTVEFEN
-587 GATNYDEMVDSLLTW
+587 GATNYNEMVDSMLTW

-634 GTNIATAPTV
+634 GTDITTAPTV

-695 PSVMTYERKDYPV
+695 PSVMTYEGKDYPV
-708 TALREGIFAG
+708 TALREGVFAG

-751 AGSGEEGKK
+751 AGSGKEGEK

-771 VEKIGDYAFASYS
+771 VEKIGESAFASYS

-798 DNIDMTKICSIGGV
+798 NNIDMTNICSIGGIS
-812 GLGNLGLKS
+812 LGNLGLKS
-821 ARQTVITFSNKLKT
+821 ARQTVITFSAKLKT

-864 SDKSLSLE
+864 SDRSLNLV

-878 KGAENVD
+878 KGAKNVD
-885 AIIGKLLKNVNKFV
+885 AIISKLLKNVNKFV

-932 KDFIEQETWQGYKI
+932 KDFIEQTTWQGYSI
-946 KDLNAKYK
+946 TDLNAKYI
-954 ISFDANGGTGEMA
+954 ISFDANGGTGEMQ

-972 IANSQVVSANLTK
+972 ITNSQVVSANLTK
-985 NTFKRKDYKFAGWNT
+985 NTFKREGYKFAGWNT
-1000 KADGSGT
+1000 KADGSGD
-1007 AYADQNE
+1007 AYADQAG
-1014 IPKVPVTL
+1014 IPEVPVTL

-1034 AYTVNAILDQTYTGQ
+1034 TYTVNAILDQTYTGQ

-1055 VVKKDDTVLN
+1055 VVKKGDTVLKD
-1065 GGYTVEYADNTNVGK
+1065 GYTVKYANNTNVGE

-1088 GDSTEVKFN
+1088 GDSTEVKFK
-1097 IVKDNKTKIEMAPV
+1097 IVKDDKTKIEMAPV
-1111 SVTYGTDYTLNPV
+1111 SVTYGTDYTLKPV
-1124 AKTSANNEI
+1124 AKTSAGNVIENANI
-1133 KDADITLKYY
+1133 ALKYY
-1143 TDEACQEEWIPS
+1143 TDEACQNEWTPS
-1155 ADETKPTAAGIY
+1155 AEETQPTAAGIY
-1167 WAKASLKETNNYVA
+1167 WAKASLTGTDNYA
-1181 AEEVVKVEI
+1181 DADEVVKVEI

-1200 GYSGTYDGKARS
+1200 GYSGTYDGKQHS

-1218 NAVVTYSTDG
+1218 DAAVTYSTDG

-1257 VLGSAV
+1257 VLGSAE
-1263 VKITKAEPELSFA
+1263 VKITKAAAKLELSAAGGSSRINRDPVTFTYTYDGDGKVTVA
-1276 QTAMTVRPSVA
+1276 SSDENVATASVDTDKKVVTVT
-1287 PFKNE
+1287 
-1292 LTKAVGTEDVKYSS
+1292 LKAVGTAK
-1306 SNEAVATVAADG
+1306 
-1318 TITVV
+1318 ITVSAAE
-1323 GTGTTRITASVTEN
+1323 GD
-1337 KNFVAG
+1337 NFLAKDATYG
-1343 TTEFDLTVK
+1343 LTVQK
-1352 RKSSSSSSDTSAPTY
+1352 KKSSSSSS
-1367 GVNTG
+1367 
-1372 KTENGTISVTPA
+1372 
-1384 KAEAGETVTIKA
+1384 A
-1396 TPDNGYQLDKVT
+1396 TTTD
-1408 VKDKNNSN
+1408 KDKDNN
-1416 VKLTKVSDNEYTF
+1416 KTIDNDKT
-1429 TMPKGK
+1429 T
-1435 VSVDATF
+1435 DNNQA
-1442 AQKDAAD
+1442 KDDNSAA
-1449 DSQNNAGEKSKVI
+1449 EKSKVI

-1469 IVTVDNE
+1469 IVNVDNE

-1481 VAPVIRNDRTLVP
+1481 TAPVIRNDRTLVP

-1508 NGVTKEVTLNI
+1508 NGVTKEVTLHI

>member
-1 MKKNYYAKAL
+1 MKKNYYAKVL

-39 NADTSLSSEEGGK
+39 NADTSLSSEEKGK
-52 GTEVV
+52 GAEVV
-57 NTEKSAQETKNN
+57 NTEKPTQETKNN

-77 ANEAEGTQKGTNSQ
+77 ANEVEGTQEGTNLQ
-91 ETEEL
+91 ETGEL

-110 GEYADLVD
+110 GKYADLVD
-118 ITASVVDSQVRLDVA
+118 ITASVLDSQVRLDVA

-150 LDGETV
+150 LDGGTV

-164 YIKND
+164 YIRKD

-179 QVTTDTWADATADC
+179 QVTTSTWADATADC

-216 WSYNEDTKALEI
+216 WSYDKDTKALEI

-241 GTGNPDSTD
+241 GEGNPDSTEN
-250 KKGSQW
+250 KGSQW

-267 IETVTVGDGITT
+267 IKTVTVGDGITA

-284 FRKLIHMKTLTVN
+284 FRKLIHMTTLTVN

-318 DLSKCEKLTEVE
+318 DLSKCEKLTEVG

-341 GSKCT
+341 GGKCT

-363 NYNSVIFMYK
+363 NYNSVRFVYTN
-373 DAEGYQEMRSND
+373 AEGYQEMENNG

-454 SFLAFNPKIE
+454 SFLAFKTPD
-464 ENSSGVAN
+464 NSSGVAN
-472 KTLVI
+472 ETLVI

-488 GVVRTYKTIGG
+488 EAVRTYKTIGG
-499 ITSGENADI
+499 ITSGKNADI
-508 VDFTNAEEFAAQSL
+508 VDFTNAEEFAAQSMDYL
-522 DVLYDT
+522 NDT
-528 FKAKTLAFSDNL
+528 FKAKTLAFSANL

-550 SNIGTFLFKAGNY
+550 SNIGTFLFKTGNY

-579 IDTVEFEN
+579 IGTVEFEN
-587 GATNYDEMVDSLLTW
+587 GAKNYDEMVDSMLTW

-623 YTDKTVTWSTT
+623 YTDKTVTWVTT
-634 GTNIATAPTV
+634 GTDTTTAPKV
-644 GDTWHGFTVSAVEAE
+644 GDTWHDFTVSAVEAE

-684 EPENFDGKIAI
+684 EPENFEGKIAI
-695 PSVMTYERKDYPV
+695 PSTMSYEGKGYPV
-708 TALREGIFAG
+708 TALREGIFARNDS
-718 SDTANKNALK
+718 SDGNALK
-728 EKITEIVFAD
+728 KKITEIVFAD

-751 AGSGEEGKK
+751 AGSGKEGEK
-760 FNLAKVVLPAS
+760 FNLVKVVLPAS
-771 VEKIGDYAFASYS
+771 VEKIGDSAFASYS

-798 DNIDMTKICSIGGV
+798 NNIDMTNICSIGGIS
-812 GLGNLGLKS
+812 LGNLGLKS
-821 ARQTVITFSNKLKT
+821 ANQTVITFSDKLET

-864 SDKSLSLE
+864 SDRSLNLV

-878 KGAENVD
+878 KGAKNVD
-885 AIIGKLLKNVNKFV
+885 AIISKLLKNVNKFV

-932 KDFIEQETWQGYKI
+932 KDFIEQTTWQGYSI
-946 KDLNAKYK
+946 TDLNAKYI
-954 ISFDANGGTGEMA
+954 ISFDANGGTGEMQ

-972 IANSQVVSANLTK
+972 ITNSQVVSANLTK
-985 NTFKRKDYKFAGWNT
+985 NTFKREGYKFAGWNT
-1000 KADGSGT
+1000 EADGSGD
-1007 AYADQNE
+1007 AYTDQNE

-1022 YAQWVKDIDQAG
+1022 YAQWVKDIDKAG
-1034 AYTVNAILDQTYTGQ
+1034 TYTVNAILDQTYTGQ

-1055 VVKKDDTVLN
+1055 VVKKGDTVLD
-1065 GGYTVEYADNTNVGK
+1065 GGYTVKYDNNANVGE

-1088 GDSTEVKFN
+1088 DDSTKVKFN

-1143 TDEACQEEWIPS
+1143 TDEACQKEWISS

-1257 VLGSAV
+1257 VLGSAE

-1276 QTAMTVRPSVA
+1276 QTAMTVRPSAA

-1292 LTKAVGTEDVKYSS
+1292 LTKTEGTGDVKYSS
-1306 SNEAVATVAADG
+1306 SNEAVATVAEDG

-1352 RKSSSSSSDTSAPTY
+1352 KKSSSSSDTAAPTY
-1367 GVNTG
+1367 GVSTS
-1372 KTENGTISVTPA
+1372 KTENGKLTISPE
-1384 KAEAGETVTIKA
+1384 KAEAGEKVTIKA
-1396 TPDNGYQLDKVT
+1396 TPDSGYQLDKVT
-1408 VKDKNNSN
+1408 VKDKDNSN
-1416 VKLTKVSDNEYTF
+1416 VKLTKVNDNEYTF

-1442 AQKDAAD
+1442 VQKDAAD
-1449 DSQNNAGEKSKVI
+1449 DNSAAEKSKVI

-1469 IVTVDNE
+1469 IVNVDNE

-1481 VAPVIRNDRTLVP
+1481 AAPVIRNDRTLVP

>member
-1 MKKNYYAKAL
+1 MKKNYYAKVL

-39 NADTSLSSEEGGK
+39 NADTSLASEEEGK
-52 GTEVV
+52 G
-57 NTEKSAQETKNN
+57 
-69 QDEIDSYD
+69 
-77 ANEAEGTQKGTNSQ
+77 
-91 ETEEL
+91 
-96 NLAEENETEVTIDK
+96 TEVTIDK

-133 YHTKQENPMA
+133 YHTEQENPMA

-193 TIYLFNIPEGATNV
+193 TIYLFNIPEGATNI

-216 WSYNEDTKALEI
+216 WSYDKDTKALEI

-250 KKGSQW
+250 EKGSQL

-267 IETVTVGDGITT
+267 IETVTVVDGITT

-318 DLSKCEKLTEVE
+318 DLSKCEKLTEVG

-341 GSKCT
+341 GNKCT

-363 NYNSVIFMYK
+363 NYNSVIFSYTN
-373 DAEGYQEMRSND
+373 AEGYQEMENND
-385 FKAVSFDGKT
+385 FKAVSFDGET

-417 SGKEYTVTSVT
+417 SRKEYTVTSVT

-454 SFLAFNPKIE
+454 SFLAFKTTD
-464 ENSSGVAN
+464 NSSGVADE
-472 KTLVI
+472 TLVI

-488 GVVRTYKTIGG
+488 EAVRTYKTIGG

-508 VDFTNAEEFAAQSL
+508 VDFTNAEEFAAQSMDCL
-522 DVLYDT
+522 GDT
-528 FKAKTLAFSDNL
+528 FKAKTLAFSGNL

-550 SNIGTFLFKAGNY
+550 SNIGTFLFKEGNY

-579 IDTVEFEN
+579 IGIVEFEN
-587 GATNYDEMVDSLLTW
+587 GAANYNEMVDSLLTW

-623 YTDKTVTWSTT
+623 YTDKTVTWVTT
-634 GTNIATAPTV
+634 GTDITTAPTV

-695 PSVMTYERKDYPV
+695 PSVMTYEGKDYPV
-708 TALREGIFAG
+708 TALREGVFAG

-751 AGSGEEGKK
+751 AGSGKEGEK

-771 VEKIGDYAFASYS
+771 VEKIGESAFASYS

-798 DNIDMTKICSIGGV
+798 NNIDMTNICSIGGIS
-812 GLGNLGLKS
+812 LGNLGLKS
-821 ARQTVITFSNKLKT
+821 ARQTVITFSAKLKT

-864 SDKSLSLE
+864 SDRSLNLV

-878 KGAENVD
+878 KGAKNVD
-885 AIIGKLLKNVNKFV
+885 AIISKLLKNVNKFV

-932 KDFIEQETWQGYKI
+932 KDFIEQTTWQGYSI
-946 KDLNAKYK
+946 TDLNAKYI
-954 ISFDANGGTGEMA
+954 ISFDANGGTGEMQ

-972 IANSQVVSANLTK
+972 ITNSQVVSANLTK
-985 NTFKRKDYKFAGWNT
+985 NTFKREGYKFAGWNT
-1000 KADGSGT
+1000 KADGSGD
-1007 AYADQNE
+1007 AYADQAG
-1014 IPKVPVTL
+1014 IPEVPVTL

-1034 AYTVNAILDQTYTGQ
+1034 TYTVNAILDQTYTGQ

-1055 VVKKDDTVLN
+1055 VVKKGDTVLKD
-1065 GGYTVEYADNTNVGK
+1065 GYTVKYANNTNVGE

-1088 GDSTEVKFN
+1088 GDSTEVKFK
-1097 IVKDNKTKIEMAPV
+1097 IVKDDKTKIEMAPV

-1124 AKTSANNEI
+1124 AKTSAGNVIENANI
-1133 KDADITLKYY
+1133 ALKYY
-1143 TDEACQEEWIPS
+1143 TDEACQNEWTPS
-1155 ADETKPTAAGIY
+1155 AKKTQPTAAGIY
-1167 WAKASLKETNNYVA
+1167 WAKASLTGTDNYA
-1181 AEEVVKVEI
+1181 DADEVVKVEI

-1200 GYSGTYDGKARS
+1200 GYSGTYDGKQHS

-1218 NAVVTYSTDG
+1218 DAAVTYSTDG

-1257 VLGSAV
+1257 VLGSAE
-1263 VKITKAEPELSFA
+1263 VKITKAAAKLELSAAGGSSRINRDPVTFTYTYDGDGKVTVA
-1276 QTAMTVRPSVA
+1276 SSDENVATASVDTDKKVVTVT
-1287 PFKNE
+1287 
-1292 LTKAVGTEDVKYSS
+1292 LKAVGTAK
-1306 SNEAVATVAADG
+1306 
-1318 TITVV
+1318 ITVSAAE
-1323 GTGTTRITASVTEN
+1323 GD
-1337 KNFVAG
+1337 NFLAKDATYG
-1343 TTEFDLTVK
+1343 LTVQK
-1352 RKSSSSSSDTSAPTY
+1352 KKSSSSSS
-1367 GVNTG
+1367 
-1372 KTENGTISVTPA
+1372 
-1384 KAEAGETVTIKA
+1384 A
-1396 TPDNGYQLDKVT
+1396 TTTD
-1408 VKDKNNSN
+1408 KDKDNN
-1416 VKLTKVSDNEYTF
+1416 KTIDNDKT
-1429 TMPKGK
+1429 T
-1435 VSVDATF
+1435 DNNQA
-1442 AQKDAAD
+1442 KDDNSAA
-1449 DSQNNAGEKSKVI
+1449 EKSKVI

-1469 IVTVDNE
+1469 IVNVDNE

-1481 VAPVIRNDRTLVP
+1481 TAPVIRNDRTLVP

-1508 NGVTKEVTLNI
+1508 NGVTKEVTLHI

-1560 VAWDDATKTVTITK
+1560 VAWDNATKTVTITK

>member
-1 MKKNYYAKAL
+1 MKKNYYAKVL

-39 NADTSLSSEEGGK
+39 NADTSLASEEEGK
-52 GTEVV
+52 G
-57 NTEKSAQETKNN
+57 
-69 QDEIDSYD
+69 
-77 ANEAEGTQKGTNSQ
+77 
-91 ETEEL
+91 
-96 NLAEENETEVTIDK
+96 TEVTIDK

-133 YHTKQENPMA
+133 YHTEQENPMA

-193 TIYLFNIPEGATNV
+193 TIYLFNIPEGATNI

-216 WSYNEDTKALEI
+216 WSYDKDTKALEI

-250 KKGSQW
+250 EKGSQW

-318 DLSKCEKLTEVE
+318 DLSKCEKLTEVG

-341 GSKCT
+341 GNKCT

-363 NYNSVIFMYK
+363 NYNSVIFSYTN
-373 DAEGYQEMRSND
+373 AEGYQEMENND
-385 FKAVSFDGKT
+385 FKAVSFDGET

-417 SGKEYTVTSVT
+417 SRKEYTVTSVT

-454 SFLAFNPKIE
+454 SFLAFKTTD
-464 ENSSGVAN
+464 NSSGVADE
-472 KTLVI
+472 TLVI

-488 GVVRTYKTIGG
+488 EAVRTYKTIGG

-508 VDFTNAEEFAAQSL
+508 VDFTNAEEFAAQSMDCL
-522 DVLYDT
+522 GDT
-528 FKAKTLAFSDNL
+528 FKAKTLVFSGNL

-550 SNIGTFLFKAGNY
+550 SNIGTFLFKEGNY

-579 IDTVEFEN
+579 IGIVEFEN
-587 GATNYDEMVDSLLTW
+587 GAANYNEMVDSLLTW

-623 YTDKTVTWSTT
+623 YTDKTVTWVTT
-634 GTNIATAPTV
+634 GTDITTAPTV

-695 PSVMTYERKDYPV
+695 PSVMTYEGKDYPV
-708 TALREGIFAG
+708 TALREGVFAG

-751 AGSGEEGKK
+751 AGSGKEGEK

-771 VEKIGDYAFASYS
+771 VEKIGESAFASYS

-798 DNIDMTKICSIGGV
+798 NNIDMTNICSIGGIS
-812 GLGNLGLKS
+812 LGNLGLKS
-821 ARQTVITFSNKLKT
+821 ARQTVITFSAKLKT

-864 SDKSLSLE
+864 SDRSLNLV

-878 KGAENVD
+878 KGAKNVD
-885 AIIGKLLKNVNKFV
+885 AIISKLLKNVNKFV

-932 KDFIEQETWQGYKI
+932 KDFIEQTTWQGYSI
-946 KDLNAKYK
+946 TDLNAKYI
-954 ISFDANGGTGEMA
+954 ISFDANGGTGEMQ

-972 IANSQVVSANLTK
+972 ITNSQVVSANLTK
-985 NTFKRKDYKFAGWNT
+985 NTFKREGYKFAGWNT
-1000 KADGSGT
+1000 KADGSGD
-1007 AYADQNE
+1007 AYADQAG
-1014 IPKVPVTL
+1014 IPEVPVTL

-1034 AYTVNAILDQTYTGQ
+1034 TYTVNAILDQTYTGQ

-1055 VVKKDDTVLN
+1055 VVKKGDTVLKD
-1065 GGYTVEYADNTNVGK
+1065 GYTVKYANNTNVGE

-1088 GDSTEVKFN
+1088 GDSTEVKFK
-1097 IVKDNKTKIEMAPV
+1097 IVKDDKTKIEMAPV

-1124 AKTSANNEI
+1124 AKTSAGNVIENANI
-1133 KDADITLKYY
+1133 ALKYY
-1143 TDEACQEEWIPS
+1143 TDEACQNEWTPS
-1155 ADETKPTAAGIY
+1155 AKKTQPTAAGIY
-1167 WAKASLKETNNYVA
+1167 WAKASLTGTDNYA
-1181 AEEVVKVEI
+1181 DADEVVKVEI

-1200 GYSGTYDGKARS
+1200 GYSGTYDGKQHS

-1218 NAVVTYSTDG
+1218 DAAVTYSTDG

-1257 VLGSAV
+1257 VLGSAE
-1263 VKITKAEPELSFA
+1263 VKITKAAAKLELSAAGGSSRINRDPVTFTYTYDGDGKVTVA
-1276 QTAMTVRPSVA
+1276 SSDENVATASVDTDKKVVTVT
-1287 PFKNE
+1287 
-1292 LTKAVGTEDVKYSS
+1292 LKAVGTAK
-1306 SNEAVATVAADG
+1306 
-1318 TITVV
+1318 ITVSAAE
-1323 GTGTTRITASVTEN
+1323 GD
-1337 KNFVAG
+1337 NFLAKDATYG
-1343 TTEFDLTVK
+1343 LTVQK
-1352 RKSSSSSSDTSAPTY
+1352 KKSSSSSS
-1367 GVNTG
+1367 
-1372 KTENGTISVTPA
+1372 
-1384 KAEAGETVTIKA
+1384 A
-1396 TPDNGYQLDKVT
+1396 TTTD
-1408 VKDKNNSN
+1408 KDKDNN
-1416 VKLTKVSDNEYTF
+1416 KTIDNDKT
-1429 TMPKGK
+1429 T
-1435 VSVDATF
+1435 DNNQA
-1442 AQKDAAD
+1442 KDDNSAA
-1449 DSQNNAGEKSKVI
+1449 EKSKVI

-1469 IVTVDNE
+1469 IVNVDNE

-1481 VAPVIRNDRTLVP
+1481 TAPVIRNDRTLVP

-1508 NGVTKEVTLNI
+1508 NGVTKEVTLHI

-1560 VAWDDATKTVTITK
+1560 VAWDNATKTVTITK

>member
-1 MKKNYYAKAL
+1 MKKNYYAKVL

-39 NADTSLSSEEGGK
+39 NADTSLASEEEGK
-52 GTEVV
+52 G
-57 NTEKSAQETKNN
+57 
-69 QDEIDSYD
+69 
-77 ANEAEGTQKGTNSQ
+77 
-91 ETEEL
+91 
-96 NLAEENETEVTIDK
+96 TEVTIDK

-133 YHTKQENPMA
+133 YHTEQENPMA

-193 TIYLFNIPEGATNV
+193 TIYLFNIPEGATNI

-216 WSYNEDTKALEI
+216 WSYDKDTKALEI

-250 KKGSQW
+250 EKGSQW

-318 DLSKCEKLTEVE
+318 DLSKCEKLTEVG

-341 GSKCT
+341 GNKCT

-363 NYNSVIFMYK
+363 NYNSVIFSYTN
-373 DAEGYQEMRSND
+373 AEGYQEMENND
-385 FKAVSFDGKT
+385 FKAVSFDGET

-417 SGKEYTVTSVT
+417 SGKEYIVTSVT

-454 SFLAFNPKIE
+454 SFLAFKTTDN
-464 ENSSGVAN
+464 NSGVAN
-472 KTLVI
+472 ETLVI

-488 GVVRTYKTIGG
+488 EAVRTYKTIGG
-499 ITSGENADI
+499 ITSGKNADI
-508 VDFTNAEEFAAQSL
+508 VDFTNAEEFVAQSMDCL
-522 DVLYDT
+522 GDT
-528 FKAKTLAFSDNL
+528 FKAKTLAFSGNL

-563 ENTEIGVKV
+563 ENTEIGVNV

-579 IDTVEFEN
+579 IGTVEFEN
-587 GATNYDEMVDSLLTW
+587 GATNYNEMVDSMLTW

-634 GTNIATAPTV
+634 GTDITTAPTV

-673 INNKCELVKFN
+673 INKKCELVKFN

-695 PSVMTYERKDYPV
+695 PSVMTYEGKDYPV
-708 TALREGIFAG
+708 TALREGVFAG

-728 EKITEIVFAD
+728 KKITEIVFAD

-751 AGSGEEGKK
+751 AGSGKEGEK

-771 VEKIGDYAFASYS
+771 VEKIGESAFASYS

-798 DNIDMTKICSIGGV
+798 NNIDMTNICSIGGIS
-812 GLGNLGLKS
+812 LGNLGLKS
-821 ARQTVITFSNKLKT
+821 ARQTVITFSAKLKT

-864 SDKSLSLE
+864 SDRSLNLV

-878 KGAENVD
+878 KGAKNVD
-885 AIIGKLLKNVNKFV
+885 AIISKLLKNVNKFV

-932 KDFIEQETWQGYKI
+932 KDFIEQTTWQGYSI
-946 KDLNAKYK
+946 TDLNAKYI
-954 ISFDANGGTGEMA
+954 ISFDANGGTGEMQ

-972 IANSQVVSANLTK
+972 ITNSQVVSANLTK
-985 NTFKRKDYKFAGWNT
+985 NTFKREGYKFAGWNT
-1000 KADGSGT
+1000 KADGSGD
-1007 AYADQNE
+1007 AYADQAG
-1014 IPKVPVTL
+1014 IPEVPVTL

-1034 AYTVNAILDQTYTGQ
+1034 TYTVNAILDQTYTGQ

-1055 VVKKDDTVLN
+1055 VVKKGDTVLKD
-1065 GGYTVEYADNTNVGK
+1065 GYTVKYANNTNVGE

-1088 GDSTEVKFN
+1088 GDSTEVKFK
-1097 IVKDNKTKIEMAPV
+1097 IVKDDKTKIEMAPV
-1111 SVTYGTDYTLNPV
+1111 SVTYGTDYTLKPV
-1124 AKTSANNEI
+1124 AKTSAGNVIENANI
-1133 KDADITLKYY
+1133 ALKYY
-1143 TDEACQEEWIPS
+1143 TDEACQNEWTPS
-1155 ADETKPTAAGIY
+1155 AEETQPTAAGIY
-1167 WAKASLKETNNYVA
+1167 WAKASLTGTDNYA
-1181 AEEVVKVEI
+1181 DADEVVKVEI

-1200 GYSGTYDGKARS
+1200 GYSGTYDGKQHS

-1218 NAVVTYSTDG
+1218 DAAVTYSTDG

-1257 VLGSAV
+1257 VLGSAE
-1263 VKITKAEPELSFA
+1263 VKITKAAAKLELSAAGGSSRINRGPVTFTYTYDGDGKVTVA
-1276 QTAMTVRPSVA
+1276 SSDENVATASVDTDKKVVTVT
-1287 PFKNE
+1287 
-1292 LTKAVGTEDVKYSS
+1292 LKAVGTAK
-1306 SNEAVATVAADG
+1306 
-1318 TITVV
+1318 ITVSAAE
-1323 GTGTTRITASVTEN
+1323 GD
-1337 KNFVAG
+1337 NFLAKDATYG
-1343 TTEFDLTVK
+1343 LTVQK
-1352 RKSSSSSSDTSAPTY
+1352 KKSSSSSS
-1367 GVNTG
+1367 
-1372 KTENGTISVTPA
+1372 
-1384 KAEAGETVTIKA
+1384 A
-1396 TPDNGYQLDKVT
+1396 TTTD
-1408 VKDKNNSN
+1408 KDKDNN
-1416 VKLTKVSDNEYTF
+1416 KTIDNDKT
-1429 TMPKGK
+1429 T
-1435 VSVDATF
+1435 DNNQA
-1442 AQKDAAD
+1442 KDDNSAA
-1449 DSQNNAGEKSKVI
+1449 EKSKVI

-1469 IVTVDNE
+1469 IVNVDNE

-1481 VAPVIRNDRTLVP
+1481 TAPVIRNDRTLVP

-1508 NGVTKEVTLNI
+1508 NGVTKEVTLHI

-1560 VAWDDATKTVTITK
+1560 VAWDNATKTVTITK

>member
-1 MKKNYYAKAL
+1 M
-11 ALTVAASM
+11 
-19 VSVPAF
+19 
-25 AEEGDGTAVAASVK
+25 
-39 NADTSLSSEEGGK
+39 
-52 GTEVV
+52 
-57 NTEKSAQETKNN
+57 
-69 QDEIDSYD
+69 
-77 ANEAEGTQKGTNSQ
+77 
-91 ETEEL
+91 
-96 NLAEENETEVTIDK
+96 EN
-110 GEYADLVD
+110 
-118 ITASVVDSQVRLDVA
+118 
-133 YHTKQENPMA
+133 
-143 GIYYTYE
+143 
-150 LDGETV
+150 
-156 EGRAIAQS
+156 
-164 YIKND
+164 
-169 GNKDLITAAD
+169 
-179 QVTTDTWADATADC
+179 
-193 TIYLFNIPEGATNV
+193 
-207 VAKVEGMTY
+207 
-216 WSYNEDTKALEI
+216 
-228 TGEGKMASFTTIS
+228 
-241 GTGNPDSTD
+241 
-250 KKGSQW
+250 
-256 ATFPWWKQQLE
+256 
-267 IETVTVGDGITT
+267 
-279 IGSQA
+279 
-284 FRKLIHMKTLTVN
+284 
-297 SADLE
+297 
-302 TIYNTVCMN
+302 
-311 NESLETV
+311 
-318 DLSKCEKLTEVE
+318 
-330 DGAFSSLSLPS
+330 
-341 GSKCT
+341 
-346 LKLPK
+346 
-351 PAPDVWVNGVNY
+351 
-363 NYNSVIFMYK
+363 
-373 DAEGYQEMRSND
+373 ND
-385 FKAVSFDGKT
+385 FKAVSFDGET

-417 SGKEYTVTSVT
+417 SRKEYTVTSVT

-454 SFLAFNPKIE
+454 SFLAFKTTD
-464 ENSSGVAN
+464 NSSGVADE
-472 KTLVI
+472 TLVI

-488 GVVRTYKTIGG
+488 EAVRTYKTIGG

-508 VDFTNAEEFAAQSL
+508 VDFTNAEEFAAQSMDCL
-522 DVLYDT
+522 GDT
-528 FKAKTLAFSDNL
+528 FKAKTLAFSGNL

-550 SNIGTFLFKAGNY
+550 SNIGTFLFKEGNY

-579 IDTVEFEN
+579 IGIVEFEN
-587 GATNYDEMVDSLLTW
+587 GAANYNEMVDSLLTW

-623 YTDKTVTWSTT
+623 YTDKTVTWVTT
-634 GTNIATAPTV
+634 GTDITTAPTV

-695 PSVMTYERKDYPV
+695 PSVMTYEGKDYPV
-708 TALREGIFAG
+708 TALREGVFAG

-751 AGSGEEGKK
+751 AGSGKEGEK

-771 VEKIGDYAFASYS
+771 VEKIGESAFASYS

-798 DNIDMTKICSIGGV
+798 NNIDMTNICSIGGIS
-812 GLGNLGLKS
+812 LGNLGLKS
-821 ARQTVITFSNKLKT
+821 ARQTVITFSAKLKT

-864 SDKSLSLE
+864 SDRSLNLV

-878 KGAENVD
+878 KGAKNVD
-885 AIIGKLLKNVNKFV
+885 AIISKLLKNVNKFV

-932 KDFIEQETWQGYKI
+932 KDFIEQTTWQGYSI
-946 KDLNAKYK
+946 TDLNAKYI
-954 ISFDANGGTGEMA
+954 ISFDANGGTGEMQ

-972 IANSQVVSANLTK
+972 ITNSQVVSANLTK
-985 NTFKRKDYKFAGWNT
+985 NTFKREGYKFAGWNT
-1000 KADGSGT
+1000 KADGSGD
-1007 AYADQNE
+1007 AYADQAG
-1014 IPKVPVTL
+1014 IPEVPVTL

-1034 AYTVNAILDQTYTGQ
+1034 TYTVNAILDQTYTGQ

-1055 VVKKDDTVLN
+1055 VVKKGDTVLKD
-1065 GGYTVEYADNTNVGK
+1065 GYTVKYANNTNVGE

-1088 GDSTEVKFN
+1088 GDSTEVKFK
-1097 IVKDNKTKIEMAPV
+1097 IVKDDKTKIEMAPV

-1124 AKTSANNEI
+1124 AKTSAGNVIENANI
-1133 KDADITLKYY
+1133 ALKYY
-1143 TDEACQEEWIPS
+1143 TDEACQNEWTPS
-1155 ADETKPTAAGIY
+1155 AKKTQPTAAGIY
-1167 WAKASLKETNNYVA
+1167 WAKASLTGTDNYA
-1181 AEEVVKVEI
+1181 DADEVVKVEI

-1200 GYSGTYDGKARS
+1200 GYSGTYDGKQHS

-1218 NAVVTYSTDG
+1218 DAAVTYSTDG

-1257 VLGSAV
+1257 VLGSAE
-1263 VKITKAEPELSFA
+1263 VKITKAAAKLELSAAGGSSRINRDPVTFTYTYDGDGKVTVA
-1276 QTAMTVRPSVA
+1276 SSDENVATASVDTDKKVVTVT
-1287 PFKNE
+1287 
-1292 LTKAVGTEDVKYSS
+1292 LKAVGTAK
-1306 SNEAVATVAADG
+1306 
-1318 TITVV
+1318 ITVSAAE
-1323 GTGTTRITASVTEN
+1323 GD
-1337 KNFVAG
+1337 NFLAKDATYG
-1343 TTEFDLTVK
+1343 LTVQK
-1352 RKSSSSSSDTSAPTY
+1352 KKSSSSSS
-1367 GVNTG
+1367 
-1372 KTENGTISVTPA
+1372 
-1384 KAEAGETVTIKA
+1384 A
-1396 TPDNGYQLDKVT
+1396 TTTD
-1408 VKDKNNSN
+1408 KDKDNN
-1416 VKLTKVSDNEYTF
+1416 KTIDNDKT
-1429 TMPKGK
+1429 T
-1435 VSVDATF
+1435 DNNQA
-1442 AQKDAAD
+1442 KDDNSAA
-1449 DSQNNAGEKSKVI
+1449 EKSKVI

-1469 IVTVDNE
+1469 IVNVDNE

-1481 VAPVIRNDRTLVP
+1481 TAPVIRNDRTLVP

-1508 NGVTKEVTLNI
+1508 NGVTKEVTLHI

>member
-1 MKKNYYAKAL
+1 MKKNYYAKVL

-25 AEEGDGTAVAASVK
+25 AAEGDGTAVAASVK
-39 NADTSLSSEEGGK
+39 NADTSLASEEEGK
-52 GTEVV
+52 G
-57 NTEKSAQETKNN
+57 
-69 QDEIDSYD
+69 
-77 ANEAEGTQKGTNSQ
+77 
-91 ETEEL
+91 
-96 NLAEENETEVTIDK
+96 TEVTIDK

-133 YHTKQENPMA
+133 YHTEQENPMA

-193 TIYLFNIPEGATNV
+193 TIYLFNIPEGATNI

-216 WSYNEDTKALEI
+216 WSYDKDTKALEI

-250 KKGSQW
+250 EKGSQW

-318 DLSKCEKLTEVE
+318 DLSKCEKLTEVG

-341 GSKCT
+341 GNKCT

-363 NYNSVIFMYK
+363 NYNSVIFSYTN
-373 DAEGYQEMRSND
+373 AEGYQEMENND
-385 FKAVSFDGKT
+385 FKAVSFDGET

-417 SGKEYTVTSVT
+417 SRKEYTVTSVT

-454 SFLAFNPKIE
+454 SFLAFKTTD
-464 ENSSGVAN
+464 NSSGVADE
-472 KTLVI
+472 TLVI

-488 GVVRTYKTIGG
+488 EAVRTYKTIGG

-508 VDFTNAEEFAAQSL
+508 VDFTNAEEFAAQSMDCL
-522 DVLYDT
+522 GDT
-528 FKAKTLAFSDNL
+528 FKAKTLAFSGNL

-550 SNIGTFLFKAGNY
+550 SNIGTFLFKEGNY

-579 IDTVEFEN
+579 IGIVEFEN
-587 GATNYDEMVDSLLTW
+587 GAANYNEMVDSLLTW

-623 YTDKTVTWSTT
+623 YTDKTVTWVTT
-634 GTNIATAPTV
+634 GTDITTAPTV

-695 PSVMTYERKDYPV
+695 PSVMTYEGKDYPV
-708 TALREGIFAG
+708 TALREGVFAG

-751 AGSGEEGKK
+751 AGSGKEGEK

-771 VEKIGDYAFASYS
+771 VEKIGESAFASYS

-798 DNIDMTKICSIGGV
+798 NNIDMTNICSIGGIS
-812 GLGNLGLKS
+812 LGNLGLKS
-821 ARQTVITFSNKLKT
+821 ARQTVITFSAKLKT

-864 SDKSLSLE
+864 SDRSLNLV

-878 KGAENVD
+878 KGAKNVD
-885 AIIGKLLKNVNKFV
+885 AIISKLLKNVNKFV

-932 KDFIEQETWQGYKI
+932 KDFIEQTTWQGYSI
-946 KDLNAKYK
+946 TDLNAKYI
-954 ISFDANGGTGEMA
+954 ISFDANGGTGEMQ

-972 IANSQVVSANLTK
+972 ITNSQVVSANLTK
-985 NTFKRKDYKFAGWNT
+985 NTFKREGYKFAGWNT
-1000 KADGSGT
+1000 KADGSGD
-1007 AYADQNE
+1007 AYADQAG
-1014 IPKVPVTL
+1014 IPEVPVTL

-1034 AYTVNAILDQTYTGQ
+1034 TYTVNAILDQTYTGQ

-1055 VVKKDDTVLN
+1055 VVKKGDTVLKD
-1065 GGYTVEYADNTNVGK
+1065 GYTVKYANNTNVGE

-1088 GDSTEVKFN
+1088 GDSTEVKFK
-1097 IVKDNKTKIEMAPV
+1097 IVKDDKTKIEMAPV

-1124 AKTSANNEI
+1124 AKTSAGNVIENANI
-1133 KDADITLKYY
+1133 ALKYY
-1143 TDEACQEEWIPS
+1143 TDEACQNEWTPS
-1155 ADETKPTAAGIY
+1155 AKKTQPTAAGIY
-1167 WAKASLKETNNYVA
+1167 WAKASLTGTDNYA
-1181 AEEVVKVEI
+1181 DADEVVKVEI

-1200 GYSGTYDGKARS
+1200 GYSGTYDGKQHS

-1218 NAVVTYSTDG
+1218 DAAVTYSTDG

-1257 VLGSAV
+1257 VLGSAE
-1263 VKITKAEPELSFA
+1263 VKITKAAAKLELSAAGGSSRINRDPVTFTYTYDGDGKVTVA
-1276 QTAMTVRPSVA
+1276 SSDENVATASVDTDKKVVTVT
-1287 PFKNE
+1287 
-1292 LTKAVGTEDVKYSS
+1292 LKAVGTAK
-1306 SNEAVATVAADG
+1306 
-1318 TITVV
+1318 ITVSAAE
-1323 GTGTTRITASVTEN
+1323 GD
-1337 KNFVAG
+1337 NFLAKDATYG
-1343 TTEFDLTVK
+1343 LTVQK
-1352 RKSSSSSSDTSAPTY
+1352 KKSSSSSS
-1367 GVNTG
+1367 
-1372 KTENGTISVTPA
+1372 
-1384 KAEAGETVTIKA
+1384 A
-1396 TPDNGYQLDKVT
+1396 TTTD
-1408 VKDKNNSN
+1408 KDKDNN
-1416 VKLTKVSDNEYTF
+1416 KTIDNDKT
-1429 TMPKGK
+1429 T
-1435 VSVDATF
+1435 DNNQA
-1442 AQKDAAD
+1442 KDDNSAA
-1449 DSQNNAGEKSKVI
+1449 EKSKVI

-1469 IVTVDNE
+1469 IVNVDNE

-1481 VAPVIRNDRTLVP
+1481 TAPVIRNDRTLVP

-1508 NGVTKEVTLNI
+1508 NGVTKEVTLHI

-1560 VAWDDATKTVTITK
+1560 VAWDNATKTVTITK

>member
-1 MKKNYYAKAL
+1 MKKNYYAKVL

-39 NADTSLSSEEGGK
+39 NADTSLASEEEGK
-52 GTEVV
+52 G
-57 NTEKSAQETKNN
+57 
-69 QDEIDSYD
+69 
-77 ANEAEGTQKGTNSQ
+77 
-91 ETEEL
+91 
-96 NLAEENETEVTIDK
+96 TEVTIDK

-133 YHTKQENPMA
+133 YHTEQENPMA

-193 TIYLFNIPEGATNV
+193 TIYLFNIPEGATNI

-216 WSYNEDTKALEI
+216 WSYDKDTKALEI

-250 KKGSQW
+250 EKGSQW

-318 DLSKCEKLTEVE
+318 DLSKCEKLTEVG

-341 GSKCT
+341 GNKCT

-363 NYNSVIFMYK
+363 NYNSVIFSYTN
-373 DAEGYQEMRSND
+373 AEGYQEMENND
-385 FKAVSFDGKT
+385 FKAVSFDGET

-417 SGKEYTVTSVT
+417 SGKEYIVTSVT

-454 SFLAFNPKIE
+454 SFLAFKTTDN
-464 ENSSGVAN
+464 NSGVAN
-472 KTLVI
+472 ETLVI

-488 GVVRTYKTIGG
+488 EAVRTYKTIGG
-499 ITSGENADI
+499 ITSGKNADI
-508 VDFTNAEEFAAQSL
+508 VDFTNAEEFVAQSMDCL
-522 DVLYDT
+522 GDT
-528 FKAKTLAFSDNL
+528 FKAKTLAFSGNL

-563 ENTEIGVKV
+563 ENTEIGVNV

-579 IDTVEFEN
+579 IGTVEFEN
-587 GATNYDEMVDSLLTW
+587 GATNYNEMVDSMLTW

-634 GTNIATAPTV
+634 GTDITTAPTV

-673 INNKCELVKFN
+673 INKKCELVKFN

-695 PSVMTYERKDYPV
+695 PSVMTYEGKDYPV
-708 TALREGIFAG
+708 TALREGVFAG

-728 EKITEIVFAD
+728 KKITEIVFAD

-751 AGSGEEGKK
+751 AGSGKEGEK

-771 VEKIGDYAFASYS
+771 VEKIGESAFASYS

-798 DNIDMTKICSIGGV
+798 NNIDMTNICSIGGIS
-812 GLGNLGLKS
+812 LGNLGLKS
-821 ARQTVITFSNKLKT
+821 ARQTVITFSAKLKT

-864 SDKSLSLE
+864 SDRSLNLV

-878 KGAENVD
+878 KGAKNVD
-885 AIIGKLLKNVNKFV
+885 AIISKLLKNVNKFV

-932 KDFIEQETWQGYKI
+932 KDFIEQTTWQGYSI
-946 KDLNAKYK
+946 TDLNAKYI
-954 ISFDANGGTGEMA
+954 ISFDANGGTGEMQ

-972 IANSQVVSANLTK
+972 ITNSQVVSANLTK
-985 NTFKRKDYKFAGWNT
+985 NTFKREGYKFAGWNT
-1000 KADGSGT
+1000 KADGSGD
-1007 AYADQNE
+1007 AYADQAG
-1014 IPKVPVTL
+1014 IPEVPVTL

-1034 AYTVNAILDQTYTGQ
+1034 TYTVNAILDQTYTGQ

-1055 VVKKDDTVLN
+1055 VVKKGDTVLKD
-1065 GGYTVEYADNTNVGK
+1065 GYTVKYANNTNVGE

-1088 GDSTEVKFN
+1088 GDSTEVKFK
-1097 IVKDNKTKIEMAPV
+1097 IVKDDKTKIEMAPV
-1111 SVTYGTDYTLNPV
+1111 SVTYGTDYTLKPV
-1124 AKTSANNEI
+1124 AKTSAGNVIENANI
-1133 KDADITLKYY
+1133 ALKYY
-1143 TDEACQEEWIPS
+1143 TDEACQNEWTPS
-1155 ADETKPTAAGIY
+1155 AEETQPTAAGIY
-1167 WAKASLKETNNYVA
+1167 WAKASLTGTDNYA
-1181 AEEVVKVEI
+1181 DADEVVKVEI

-1200 GYSGTYDGKARS
+1200 GYSGTYDGKQHS

-1218 NAVVTYSTDG
+1218 DAAVTYSTDG

-1257 VLGSAV
+1257 VLGSAE
-1263 VKITKAEPELSFA
+1263 VKITKAAAKLELSAAGGSSRINRGPVTFTYTYDGDGKVTVA
-1276 QTAMTVRPSVA
+1276 SSDENVATASVDTDKKVVTVT
-1287 PFKNE
+1287 
-1292 LTKAVGTEDVKYSS
+1292 LKAVGTAK
-1306 SNEAVATVAADG
+1306 
-1318 TITVV
+1318 ITVSAAE
-1323 GTGTTRITASVTEN
+1323 GD
-1337 KNFVAG
+1337 NFLAKDATYG
-1343 TTEFDLTVK
+1343 LTVQK
-1352 RKSSSSSSDTSAPTY
+1352 KKSSSSSS
-1367 GVNTG
+1367 
-1372 KTENGTISVTPA
+1372 
-1384 KAEAGETVTIKA
+1384 A
-1396 TPDNGYQLDKVT
+1396 TTTD
-1408 VKDKNNSN
+1408 KDKDNN
-1416 VKLTKVSDNEYTF
+1416 KTIDNDKT
-1429 TMPKGK
+1429 T
-1435 VSVDATF
+1435 DNNQA
-1442 AQKDAAD
+1442 KDDNSAA
-1449 DSQNNAGEKSKVI
+1449 EKSKVI

-1469 IVTVDNE
+1469 IVNVDNE

-1481 VAPVIRNDRTLVP
+1481 TVPVIRNDRTLVP

-1508 NGVTKEVTLNI
+1508 NGVTKEVTLHI

-1560 VAWDDATKTVTITK
+1560 VAWDNATKTVTITK

>member
-39 NADTSLSSEEGGK
+39 NADTSLASEEEGK
-52 GTEVV
+52 G
-57 NTEKSAQETKNN
+57 
-69 QDEIDSYD
+69 
-77 ANEAEGTQKGTNSQ
+77 
-91 ETEEL
+91 
-96 NLAEENETEVTIDK
+96 TEVTIDK

-133 YHTKQENPMA
+133 YHTEQENPMA

-193 TIYLFNIPEGATNV
+193 TIYLFNIPEGATNI

-216 WSYNEDTKALEI
+216 WSYDKDTKALEI

-250 KKGSQW
+250 EKGSQW

-318 DLSKCEKLTEVE
+318 DLSKCEKLTEVG

-341 GSKCT
+341 GNKCT

-363 NYNSVIFMYK
+363 NYNSVIFSYTN
-373 DAEGYQEMRSND
+373 AEGYQEMENND
-385 FKAVSFDGKT
+385 FKAVSFDGET

-417 SGKEYTVTSVT
+417 SRKEYTVTSVT

-454 SFLAFNPKIE
+454 SFLAFKTTD
-464 ENSSGVAN
+464 NSSGVADE
-472 KTLVI
+472 TLVI

-488 GVVRTYKTIGG
+488 EAVRTYKTIGG

-508 VDFTNAEEFAAQSL
+508 VDFTNAEEFAAQSMDCL
-522 DVLYDT
+522 GDT
-528 FKAKTLAFSDNL
+528 FKAKTLAFSGNL

-550 SNIGTFLFKAGNY
+550 SNIGTFLFKEGNY

-579 IDTVEFEN
+579 IGIVEFEN
-587 GATNYDEMVDSLLTW
+587 GAANYNEMVDSLLTW

-623 YTDKTVTWSTT
+623 YTDKTVTWVTT
-634 GTNIATAPTV
+634 GTDITTAPTV

-695 PSVMTYERKDYPV
+695 PSVMTYEGKDYPV
-708 TALREGIFAG
+708 TALREGVFAG

-751 AGSGEEGKK
+751 AGSGKEGEK

-771 VEKIGDYAFASYS
+771 VEKIGESAFASYS

-798 DNIDMTKICSIGGV
+798 NNIDMTNICSIGGIS
-812 GLGNLGLKS
+812 LGNLGLKS
-821 ARQTVITFSNKLKT
+821 ARQTVITFSAKLKT

-864 SDKSLSLE
+864 SDRSLNLV

-878 KGAENVD
+878 KGAKNVD
-885 AIIGKLLKNVNKFV
+885 AIISKLLKNVNKFV

-932 KDFIEQETWQGYKI
+932 KDFIEQTTWQGYSI
-946 KDLNAKYK
+946 TDLNAKYI
-954 ISFDANGGTGEMA
+954 ISFDANGGTGEMQ

-972 IANSQVVSANLTK
+972 ITNSQVVSANLTK
-985 NTFKRKDYKFAGWNT
+985 NTFKREGYKFAGWNT
-1000 KADGSGT
+1000 KADGSGD
-1007 AYADQNE
+1007 AYADQAG
-1014 IPKVPVTL
+1014 IPEVPVTL

-1034 AYTVNAILDQTYTGQ
+1034 TYTVNAILDQTYTGQ

-1055 VVKKDDTVLN
+1055 VVKKGDTVLKD
-1065 GGYTVEYADNTNVGK
+1065 GYTVKYANNTNVGE

-1088 GDSTEVKFN
+1088 GDSTEVKFK
-1097 IVKDNKTKIEMAPV
+1097 IVKDDKTKIEMAPV

-1124 AKTSANNEI
+1124 AKTSAGNVIENANI
-1133 KDADITLKYY
+1133 ALKYY
-1143 TDEACQEEWIPS
+1143 TDEACQNEWTPS
-1155 ADETKPTAAGIY
+1155 AKKTQPTAAGIY
-1167 WAKASLKETNNYVA
+1167 WAKASLTGTDNYA
-1181 AEEVVKVEI
+1181 DADEVVKVEI

-1200 GYSGTYDGKARS
+1200 GYSGTYDGKQHS

-1218 NAVVTYSTDG
+1218 DAAVTYSTDG

-1257 VLGSAV
+1257 VLGSAE
-1263 VKITKAEPELSFA
+1263 VKITKAAAKLELSAAGGSSRINRDPVTFTYTYDGDGKVTVA
-1276 QTAMTVRPSVA
+1276 SSDENVATASVDTDKKVVTVT
-1287 PFKNE
+1287 
-1292 LTKAVGTEDVKYSS
+1292 LKAVGTAK
-1306 SNEAVATVAADG
+1306 
-1318 TITVV
+1318 ITVSAAE
-1323 GTGTTRITASVTEN
+1323 GD
-1337 KNFVAG
+1337 NFLAKDATYG
-1343 TTEFDLTVK
+1343 LTVQK
-1352 RKSSSSSSDTSAPTY
+1352 KKSSSSSS
-1367 GVNTG
+1367 
-1372 KTENGTISVTPA
+1372 
-1384 KAEAGETVTIKA
+1384 A
-1396 TPDNGYQLDKVT
+1396 TTTD
-1408 VKDKNNSN
+1408 KDKDNN
-1416 VKLTKVSDNEYTF
+1416 KTIDNDKT
-1429 TMPKGK
+1429 T
-1435 VSVDATF
+1435 DNNQA
-1442 AQKDAAD
+1442 KDDNSAA
-1449 DSQNNAGEKSKVI
+1449 EKSKVI

-1469 IVTVDNE
+1469 IVNVDNE

-1481 VAPVIRNDRTLVP
+1481 TAPVIRNDRTLVP

-1508 NGVTKEVTLNI
+1508 NGVTKEVTLHI

-1560 VAWDDATKTVTITK
+1560 VAWDNATKTVTITK

>member
-1 MKKNYYAKAL
+1 
-11 ALTVAASM
+11 
-19 VSVPAF
+19 
-25 AEEGDGTAVAASVK
+25 
-39 NADTSLSSEEGGK
+39 
-52 GTEVV
+52 
-57 NTEKSAQETKNN
+57 
-69 QDEIDSYD
+69 
-77 ANEAEGTQKGTNSQ
+77 
-91 ETEEL
+91 
-96 NLAEENETEVTIDK
+96 
-110 GEYADLVD
+110 
-118 ITASVVDSQVRLDVA
+118 
-133 YHTKQENPMA
+133 MA

-193 TIYLFNIPEGATNV
+193 TIYLFNIPEGATNI

-216 WSYNEDTKALEI
+216 WSYDKDTKALEI

-250 KKGSQW
+250 EKGSQW

-318 DLSKCEKLTEVE
+318 DLSKCEKLTEVG

-341 GSKCT
+341 GNKCT

-363 NYNSVIFMYK
+363 NYNSVIFSYTN
-373 DAEGYQEMRSND
+373 AEGYQEMENND
-385 FKAVSFDGKT
+385 FKAVSFDGET

-417 SGKEYTVTSVT
+417 SRKEYTVTSVT

-454 SFLAFNPKIE
+454 SFLAFKTTD
-464 ENSSGVAN
+464 NSSGVADE
-472 KTLVI
+472 TLVI

-488 GVVRTYKTIGG
+488 EAVRTYKTIGG

-508 VDFTNAEEFAAQSL
+508 VDFTNAEEFAAQSMNCL
-522 DVLYDT
+522 GDT
-528 FKAKTLAFSDNL
+528 FKAKTLAFSGNL

-550 SNIGTFLFKAGNY
+550 SNIGTFLFKEGNY

-579 IDTVEFEN
+579 IGIVEFEN
-587 GATNYDEMVDSLLTW
+587 GAANYNEMVDSLLTW

-623 YTDKTVTWSTT
+623 YTDKTVTWVTT
-634 GTNIATAPTV
+634 GTDITTAPTV

-695 PSVMTYERKDYPV
+695 PSVMTYEGKDYPV
-708 TALREGIFAG
+708 TALREGVFAG

-751 AGSGEEGKK
+751 AGSGKEGEK

-771 VEKIGDYAFASYS
+771 VEKIGESAFASYS

-798 DNIDMTKICSIGGV
+798 DNIDMTNICSIGGIS
-812 GLGNLGLKS
+812 LGNLGLKS
-821 ARQTVITFSNKLKT
+821 ARQTVITFSAKLKT

-864 SDKSLSLE
+864 SDRSLNLV

-878 KGAENVD
+878 KGAKNVD
-885 AIIGKLLKNVNKFV
+885 AIISKLLKNVNKFV

-932 KDFIEQETWQGYKI
+932 KDFIEQTTWQGYSI
-946 KDLNAKYK
+946 TDLNAKYI
-954 ISFDANGGTGEMA
+954 ISFDANGGTGEMQ

-972 IANSQVVSANLTK
+972 ITNSQVVSANLTK
-985 NTFKRKDYKFAGWNT
+985 NTFKREGYKFAGWNT
-1000 KADGSGT
+1000 KADGSGD
-1007 AYADQNE
+1007 AYADQAG
-1014 IPKVPVTL
+1014 IPEVPVTL

-1034 AYTVNAILDQTYTGQ
+1034 TYTVNAILDQTYTGQ

-1055 VVKKDDTVLN
+1055 VVKKGDTVLKD
-1065 GGYTVEYADNTNVGK
+1065 GYTVKYANNTNVGE

-1088 GDSTEVKFN
+1088 GDSTEVKFK
-1097 IVKDNKTKIEMAPV
+1097 IVKDDKTKIEMAPV
-1111 SVTYGTDYTLNPV
+1111 SVTYGTDYTLKPV
-1124 AKTSANNEI
+1124 AKTSAGNVIENANI
-1133 KDADITLKYY
+1133 ALKYY
-1143 TDEACQEEWIPS
+1143 TDEACQNEWTPS
-1155 ADETKPTAAGIY
+1155 AEETQPTAAGIY
-1167 WAKASLKETNNYVA
+1167 WAKASLTGTDNYA
-1181 AEEVVKVEI
+1181 DADEVVKVEI

-1200 GYSGTYDGKARS
+1200 GYSGTYDGKQHS

-1218 NAVVTYSTDG
+1218 DAAVTYSTDG

-1257 VLGSAV
+1257 VLGSAE
-1263 VKITKAEPELSFA
+1263 VKITKAAAKLELSAAGGSSRINRGPVTFTYTYDGDGKVTVA
-1276 QTAMTVRPSVA
+1276 SSDENVATASVDTDKKVVTVT
-1287 PFKNE
+1287 
-1292 LTKAVGTEDVKYSS
+1292 LKAVGTAK
-1306 SNEAVATVAADG
+1306 
-1318 TITVV
+1318 ITVSAAE
-1323 GTGTTRITASVTEN
+1323 GD
-1337 KNFVAG
+1337 NFLAKDATYG
-1343 TTEFDLTVK
+1343 LTVQK
-1352 RKSSSSSSDTSAPTY
+1352 KKSSSSSS
-1367 GVNTG
+1367 
-1372 KTENGTISVTPA
+1372 
-1384 KAEAGETVTIKA
+1384 A
-1396 TPDNGYQLDKVT
+1396 TTTD
-1408 VKDKNNSN
+1408 KDKDNN
-1416 VKLTKVSDNEYTF
+1416 KTIDNDKT
-1429 TMPKGK
+1429 T
-1435 VSVDATF
+1435 DNNQA
-1442 AQKDAAD
+1442 KDDNSAA
-1449 DSQNNAGEKSKVI
+1449 EKSKVI

-1469 IVTVDNE
+1469 IVNVDNE

-1481 VAPVIRNDRTLVP
+1481 TAPVIRNDRTLVP

-1508 NGVTKEVTLNI
+1508 NGVTKEVTLHI

>member
-1 MKKNYYAKAL
+1 MVMKKNYYAKVL

-39 NADTSLSSEEGGK
+39 NADTSLASEEEGK
-52 GTEVV
+52 G
-57 NTEKSAQETKNN
+57 
-69 QDEIDSYD
+69 
-77 ANEAEGTQKGTNSQ
+77 
-91 ETEEL
+91 
-96 NLAEENETEVTIDK
+96 TEVTIDK

-133 YHTKQENPMA
+133 YHTEQENPMA

-193 TIYLFNIPEGATNV
+193 TIYLFNIPEGATNI

-216 WSYNEDTKALEI
+216 WSYDKDTKALEI

-250 KKGSQW
+250 EKGSQW

-318 DLSKCEKLTEVE
+318 DLSKCEKLTEVG

-341 GSKCT
+341 GNKCT

-363 NYNSVIFMYK
+363 NYNSVIFSYTN
-373 DAEGYQEMRSND
+373 AEGYQEMENND
-385 FKAVSFDGKT
+385 FKAVSFDGET

-417 SGKEYTVTSVT
+417 SRKEYTVTSVT

-454 SFLAFNPKIE
+454 SFLAFKTTD
-464 ENSSGVAN
+464 NSSGVAN
-472 KTLVI
+472 ETLVI

-488 GVVRTYKTIGG
+488 EAVRTYKTIGG
-499 ITSGENADI
+499 ITSGKNADI
-508 VDFTNAEEFAAQSL
+508 VDFTNAEEFAAQSMDCL
-522 DVLYDT
+522 GDT
-528 FKAKTLAFSDNL
+528 FKAKTLAFSGNL

-550 SNIGTFLFKAGNY
+550 SNIGTFLFKEGNY

-579 IDTVEFEN
+579 IGIVEFEN
-587 GATNYDEMVDSLLTW
+587 GAANYNEMVDSLLTW

-623 YTDKTVTWSTT
+623 YTDKTVTWVTT
-634 GTNIATAPTV
+634 GTDITTAPTV

-695 PSVMTYERKDYPV
+695 PSVMTYEGKGYPV
-708 TALREGIFAG
+708 TALREGVFAG

-751 AGSGEEGKK
+751 AGSGKEGEK

-771 VEKIGDYAFASYS
+771 VEKIGESAFASYS

-798 DNIDMTKICSIGGV
+798 NNIDMTNICSIGGIS
-812 GLGNLGLKS
+812 LGNLGLKS
-821 ARQTVITFSNKLKT
+821 ARQTVITFSAKLKT

-864 SDKSLSLE
+864 SDRSLNLV

-878 KGAENVD
+878 KGAKNVD
-885 AIIGKLLKNVNKFV
+885 AIISKLLKNVNKFV

-932 KDFIEQETWQGYKI
+932 KDFIEQTTWQGYSI
-946 KDLNAKYK
+946 TDLNAKYI
-954 ISFDANGGTGEMA
+954 ISFDANGGTGEMQ

-972 IANSQVVSANLTK
+972 ITNSQVVSANLTK
-985 NTFKRKDYKFAGWNT
+985 NTFKREDYKFAGWNT
-1000 KADGSGT
+1000 KADGSGD
-1007 AYADQNE
+1007 AYADQAG
-1014 IPKVPVTL
+1014 IPEVPVTL

-1034 AYTVNAILDQTYTGQ
+1034 TYTVNAILDQTYTGQ

-1055 VVKKDDTVLN
+1055 VVKKGDTVLN
-1065 GGYTVEYADNTNVGK
+1065 GGYTVEYADNTNVGE

-1088 GDSTEVKFN
+1088 GDSTEVKFK
-1097 IVKDNKTKIEMAPV
+1097 IVKDDKTKIEMAPV

-1124 AKTSANNEI
+1124 AKTSAGNVIENANI
-1133 KDADITLKYY
+1133 ALKYY
-1143 TDEACQEEWIPS
+1143 TDEACQNEWTPS
-1155 ADETKPTAAGIY
+1155 AKKTQPTAAGIY
-1167 WAKASLKETNNYVA
+1167 WAKASLTGTDNYA
-1181 AEEVVKVEI
+1181 DADEVVKVEI

-1200 GYSGTYDGKARS
+1200 GYSGTYDGKQHS

-1218 NAVVTYSTDG
+1218 DAAVTYSTDG

-1257 VLGSAV
+1257 VLGSAE
-1263 VKITKAEPELSFA
+1263 VKITKAAAKLELSAAGGSSRINRGPVTFTYTYDGDGKVTVA
-1276 QTAMTVRPSVA
+1276 SSDENVATASVDTDKKVVTVT
-1287 PFKNE
+1287 
-1292 LTKAVGTEDVKYSS
+1292 LKAVGTAK
-1306 SNEAVATVAADG
+1306 
-1318 TITVV
+1318 ITVSAAE
-1323 GTGTTRITASVTEN
+1323 GD
-1337 KNFVAG
+1337 NFLAKDATYG
-1343 TTEFDLTVK
+1343 LTVQK
-1352 RKSSSSSSDTSAPTY
+1352 KKSSSSSS
-1367 GVNTG
+1367 
-1372 KTENGTISVTPA
+1372 
-1384 KAEAGETVTIKA
+1384 A
-1396 TPDNGYQLDKVT
+1396 TTTD
-1408 VKDKNNSN
+1408 KDKDNN
-1416 VKLTKVSDNEYTF
+1416 KTIDNDKT
-1429 TMPKGK
+1429 T
-1435 VSVDATF
+1435 DNNQA
-1442 AQKDAAD
+1442 KDDNSAA
-1449 DSQNNAGEKSKVI
+1449 EKSKVI

-1469 IVTVDNE
+1469 IVNVDNE

-1481 VAPVIRNDRTLVP
+1481 TAPVIRNDRTLVP

-1508 NGVTKEVTLNI
+1508 NGVTKEVTLHI

-1560 VAWDDATKTVTITK
+1560 VAWDNATKTVTITK

>member
-1 MKKNYYAKAL
+1 MKKNYYAKVL

-39 NADTSLSSEEGGK
+39 NADTSLASEEEGK
-52 GTEVV
+52 G
-57 NTEKSAQETKNN
+57 
-69 QDEIDSYD
+69 
-77 ANEAEGTQKGTNSQ
+77 
-91 ETEEL
+91 
-96 NLAEENETEVTIDK
+96 TEVTIDK

-133 YHTKQENPMA
+133 YHTEQENPMA

-193 TIYLFNIPEGATNV
+193 TIYLFNIPEGATNI

-216 WSYNEDTKALEI
+216 WSYDKDTKALEI

-250 KKGSQW
+250 EKGSQW

-318 DLSKCEKLTEVE
+318 DLSKCEKLTEVG

-341 GSKCT
+341 GNKCT

-363 NYNSVIFMYK
+363 NYNSVIFSYTN
-373 DAEGYQEMRSND
+373 AEGYQEMENND
-385 FKAVSFDGKT
+385 FKAVSFDGET

-417 SGKEYTVTSVT
+417 SRKEYTVTSVT
-428 ASLFAYKSEITK
+428 ASLFAYKSEIIK

-454 SFLAFNPKIE
+454 SFLAFKTTD
-464 ENSSGVAN
+464 NSSGVADE
-472 KTLVI
+472 TLVI

-488 GVVRTYKTIGG
+488 EAVRTYKTIGG

-508 VDFTNAEEFAAQSL
+508 VDFTNAEEFAAQSMDCL
-522 DVLYDT
+522 GDT
-528 FKAKTLAFSDNL
+528 FKAKTLAFSGNL

-550 SNIGTFLFKAGNY
+550 SNIGTFLFKEGNY

-579 IDTVEFEN
+579 IGIVEFEN
-587 GATNYDEMVDSLLTW
+587 GAANYNEMVDSLLTW

-623 YTDKTVTWSTT
+623 YTDKTVTWVTT
-634 GTNIATAPTV
+634 GTDITTAPTV

-695 PSVMTYERKDYPV
+695 PSVMTYEGKDYPV
-708 TALREGIFAG
+708 TALREGVFAG

-751 AGSGEEGKK
+751 AGSGKEGEK

-771 VEKIGDYAFASYS
+771 VEKIGESAFASYS

-798 DNIDMTKICSIGGV
+798 NNIDMTNICSIGGIS
-812 GLGNLGLKS
+812 LGNLGLKS
-821 ARQTVITFSNKLKT
+821 ARQTVITFSAKLKT

-864 SDKSLSLE
+864 SDRSLNLV

-878 KGAENVD
+878 KGAKNVD
-885 AIIGKLLKNVNKFV
+885 AIISKLLKNVNKFV

-932 KDFIEQETWQGYKI
+932 KDFIEQTTWQGYSI
-946 KDLNAKYK
+946 TDLNAKYI
-954 ISFDANGGTGEMA
+954 ISFDANGGTGEMQ

-972 IANSQVVSANLTK
+972 ITNSQVVSANLTK
-985 NTFKRKDYKFAGWNT
+985 NTFKREGYKFAGWNT
-1000 KADGSGT
+1000 KADGSGD
-1007 AYADQNE
+1007 AYADQAG
-1014 IPKVPVTL
+1014 IPEVPVTL

-1034 AYTVNAILDQTYTGQ
+1034 TYTVNAILDQTYTGQ

-1055 VVKKDDTVLN
+1055 VVKKGDTVLKD
-1065 GGYTVEYADNTNVGK
+1065 GYTVKYANNTNVGE

-1088 GDSTEVKFN
+1088 GDSTEVKFK
-1097 IVKDNKTKIEMAPV
+1097 IVKDDKTKIEMAPV

-1124 AKTSANNEI
+1124 AKTSAGNVIENANI
-1133 KDADITLKYY
+1133 ALKYY
-1143 TDEACQEEWIPS
+1143 TDEACQNEWTPS
-1155 ADETKPTAAGIY
+1155 AKKTQPTAAGIY
-1167 WAKASLKETNNYVA
+1167 WAKASLTGTDNYA
-1181 AEEVVKVEI
+1181 DADEVVKVEI

-1200 GYSGTYDGKARS
+1200 GYSGTYDGKQHS

-1218 NAVVTYSTDG
+1218 DAAVTYSTDG

-1257 VLGSAV
+1257 VLGSAE
-1263 VKITKAEPELSFA
+1263 VKITKAAAKLELSAAGGSSRINRDPVTFTYTYDGDGKVTVA
-1276 QTAMTVRPSVA
+1276 SSDENVATASVDTDKKVVTVT
-1287 PFKNE
+1287 
-1292 LTKAVGTEDVKYSS
+1292 LKAVGTAK
-1306 SNEAVATVAADG
+1306 
-1318 TITVV
+1318 ITVSAAE
-1323 GTGTTRITASVTEN
+1323 GD
-1337 KNFVAG
+1337 NFLAKDATYG
-1343 TTEFDLTVK
+1343 LTVQK
-1352 RKSSSSSSDTSAPTY
+1352 KKSSSSSS
-1367 GVNTG
+1367 
-1372 KTENGTISVTPA
+1372 
-1384 KAEAGETVTIKA
+1384 A
-1396 TPDNGYQLDKVT
+1396 TTTD
-1408 VKDKNNSN
+1408 KDKDNN
-1416 VKLTKVSDNEYTF
+1416 KTIDNDKT
-1429 TMPKGK
+1429 T
-1435 VSVDATF
+1435 DNNQA
-1442 AQKDAAD
+1442 KDDNSAA
-1449 DSQNNAGEKSKVI
+1449 EKSKVI

-1469 IVTVDNE
+1469 IVNVDNE

-1481 VAPVIRNDRTLVP
+1481 TAPVIRNDRTLVP

-1508 NGVTKEVTLNI
+1508 NGVTKEVTLHI

-1560 VAWDDATKTVTITK
+1560 VAWDNATKTVTITK

>member
-1 MKKNYYAKAL
+1 MKKNYYAKVL

-39 NADTSLSSEEGGK
+39 NADTSLASEEEGK
-52 GTEVV
+52 G
-57 NTEKSAQETKNN
+57 
-69 QDEIDSYD
+69 
-77 ANEAEGTQKGTNSQ
+77 
-91 ETEEL
+91 
-96 NLAEENETEVTIDK
+96 TEVTIDK

-133 YHTKQENPMA
+133 YHTEQENPMA

-193 TIYLFNIPEGATNV
+193 TIYLFNIPEGATNI

-216 WSYNEDTKALEI
+216 WSYDKDTKALEI

-250 KKGSQW
+250 EKGSQW

-318 DLSKCEKLTEVE
+318 DLSKCEKLTEVG

-341 GSKCT
+341 GNKCT

-363 NYNSVIFMYK
+363 NYNSVIFSYTN
-373 DAEGYQEMRSND
+373 AEGYQEMENND
-385 FKAVSFDGKT
+385 FKAVSFDGET

-417 SGKEYTVTSVT
+417 SRKEYTVTSVT

-454 SFLAFNPKIE
+454 SFLAFKTTD
-464 ENSSGVAN
+464 NSSGVADE
-472 KTLVI
+472 TLVI

-488 GVVRTYKTIGG
+488 EAVRTYKTIGG

-508 VDFTNAEEFAAQSL
+508 VDFTNAEEFAAQSMDCL
-522 DVLYDT
+522 GDT
-528 FKAKTLAFSDNL
+528 FKAKTLAFSGNL

-550 SNIGTFLFKAGNY
+550 SNIGTFLFKEGNY

-579 IDTVEFEN
+579 IGIVEFEN
-587 GATNYDEMVDSLLTW
+587 GAANYNEMVDSLLTW

-623 YTDKTVTWSTT
+623 YTDKTVTWVTT
-634 GTNIATAPTV
+634 GTDITTAPTV

-695 PSVMTYERKDYPV
+695 PSVMTYEGKDYPV
-708 TALREGIFAG
+708 TALREGVFAG

-751 AGSGEEGKK
+751 AGSGKEGEK

-771 VEKIGDYAFASYS
+771 VEKIGESAFASYS

-798 DNIDMTKICSIGGV
+798 NNIDMTNICSIGGIS
-812 GLGNLGLKS
+812 LGNLGLKS
-821 ARQTVITFSNKLKT
+821 ARQTVITFSAKLKT

-864 SDKSLSLE
+864 SDRSLNLV

-878 KGAENVD
+878 KGAKNVD
-885 AIIGKLLKNVNKFV
+885 AIISKLLKNVNKFV

-932 KDFIEQETWQGYKI
+932 KDFIEQTTWQGYSI
-946 KDLNAKYK
+946 TDLNAKYI
-954 ISFDANGGTGEMA
+954 ISFDANGGTGEMQ

-972 IANSQVVSANLTK
+972 ITNSQVVSANLTK
-985 NTFKRKDYKFAGWNT
+985 NTFKREGYKFAGWNT
-1000 KADGSGT
+1000 KADGSGD
-1007 AYADQNE
+1007 AYADQAG
-1014 IPKVPVTL
+1014 IPEVPVTL

-1034 AYTVNAILDQTYTGQ
+1034 TYTVNAILDQTYTGQ

-1055 VVKKDDTVLN
+1055 VVKKGDTVLKD
-1065 GGYTVEYADNTNVGK
+1065 GYTVKYANNTNVGE

-1088 GDSTEVKFN
+1088 GDSTEVKFK
-1097 IVKDNKTKIEMAPV
+1097 IVKDDKTKIEMAPV
-1111 SVTYGTDYTLNPV
+1111 SVTYGTDYTLKPV
-1124 AKTSANNEI
+1124 AKTSAGNVIENANI
-1133 KDADITLKYY
+1133 ALKYY
-1143 TDEACQEEWIPS
+1143 TDEACQNEWTPS
-1155 ADETKPTAAGIY
+1155 AEETQPTAAGIY
-1167 WAKASLKETNNYVA
+1167 WAKASLTGTDNYA
-1181 AEEVVKVEI
+1181 DADEVVKVEI

-1200 GYSGTYDGKARS
+1200 GYSGTYDGKQHS

-1218 NAVVTYSTDG
+1218 DAAVTYSTDG

-1257 VLGSAV
+1257 VLGSAE
-1263 VKITKAEPELSFA
+1263 VKITKAAAKLELSAAGGSSRINRGPVTFTYTYDGDGKVTVA
-1276 QTAMTVRPSVA
+1276 SSDENVATASVDTDKKVVTVT
-1287 PFKNE
+1287 
-1292 LTKAVGTEDVKYSS
+1292 LKAVGTAK
-1306 SNEAVATVAADG
+1306 
-1318 TITVV
+1318 ITVSAAE
-1323 GTGTTRITASVTEN
+1323 GD
-1337 KNFVAG
+1337 NFLAKDATYG
-1343 TTEFDLTVK
+1343 LTVQK
-1352 RKSSSSSSDTSAPTY
+1352 KKSSSSSS
-1367 GVNTG
+1367 
-1372 KTENGTISVTPA
+1372 
-1384 KAEAGETVTIKA
+1384 A
-1396 TPDNGYQLDKVT
+1396 TTTD
-1408 VKDKNNSN
+1408 KDKDNN
-1416 VKLTKVSDNEYTF
+1416 KTIDNDKT
-1429 TMPKGK
+1429 T
-1435 VSVDATF
+1435 DNNQA
-1442 AQKDAAD
+1442 KDDNSAA
-1449 DSQNNAGEKSKVI
+1449 EKSKVI

-1469 IVTVDNE
+1469 IVNVDNE

-1481 VAPVIRNDRTLVP
+1481 TAPVIRNDRTLVP

-1508 NGVTKEVTLNI
+1508 NGVTKEVTLHI

-1560 VAWDDATKTVTITK
+1560 VAWDNATKTVTITK

>member
-1 MKKNYYAKAL
+1 MKKNYYAKVL

-39 NADTSLSSEEGGK
+39 NADTSLASEEEGK
-52 GTEVV
+52 G
-57 NTEKSAQETKNN
+57 
-69 QDEIDSYD
+69 
-77 ANEAEGTQKGTNSQ
+77 
-91 ETEEL
+91 
-96 NLAEENETEVTIDK
+96 TEVTIDK

-133 YHTKQENPMA
+133 YHTEQENPMA

-193 TIYLFNIPEGATNV
+193 TIYLFNIPEGATNI

-216 WSYNEDTKALEI
+216 WSYDKDTKALEI

-250 KKGSQW
+250 EKGSQW

-318 DLSKCEKLTEVE
+318 DLSKCEKLTEVG

-341 GSKCT
+341 GNKCT

-363 NYNSVIFMYK
+363 NYNSVIFSYTN
-373 DAEGYQEMRSND
+373 AEGYQEMENND
-385 FKAVSFDGKT
+385 FKAVSFDGET

-417 SGKEYTVTSVT
+417 SRKEYTVTSVT

-454 SFLAFNPKIE
+454 SFLAFKTTD
-464 ENSSGVAN
+464 NSSGVADE
-472 KTLVI
+472 TLVI

-488 GVVRTYKTIGG
+488 EAVRTYKTIGG

-508 VDFTNAEEFAAQSL
+508 VDFTNAEEFAAQSMDCL
-522 DVLYDT
+522 GDT
-528 FKAKTLAFSDNL
+528 FKAKTLAFSGNL

-550 SNIGTFLFKAGNY
+550 SNIGTFLFKEGNY

-579 IDTVEFEN
+579 IGIVEFEN
-587 GATNYDEMVDSLLTW
+587 GAANYNEMVDSLLTW

-623 YTDKTVTWSTT
+623 YTDKTVTWVTT
-634 GTNIATAPTV
+634 GTDITTAPTV

-695 PSVMTYERKDYPV
+695 PSVMTYEGKDYPV
-708 TALREGIFAG
+708 TALREGVFAG

-751 AGSGEEGKK
+751 AGSGKEGEK

-771 VEKIGDYAFASYS
+771 VEKIGESAFASYS

-798 DNIDMTKICSIGGV
+798 NNIDMTNICSIGGIS
-812 GLGNLGLKS
+812 LGNLGLKS
-821 ARQTVITFSNKLKT
+821 ARQTVITFSAKLKT

-864 SDKSLSLE
+864 SDRSLNLV

-878 KGAENVD
+878 KGAKNVD
-885 AIIGKLLKNVNKFV
+885 AIISKLLKNVNKFV

-932 KDFIEQETWQGYKI
+932 KDFIEQTTWQGYSI
-946 KDLNAKYK
+946 TDLNAKYI
-954 ISFDANGGTGEMA
+954 ISFDANGGTGEMQ

-972 IANSQVVSANLTK
+972 ITNSQVVSANLTK
-985 NTFKRKDYKFAGWNT
+985 NTFKREGYKFAGWNT
-1000 KADGSGT
+1000 KADGSGD
-1007 AYADQNE
+1007 AYADQAG
-1014 IPKVPVTL
+1014 IPEVPVTL

-1034 AYTVNAILDQTYTGQ
+1034 TYTVNAILDQTYTGQ

-1055 VVKKDDTVLN
+1055 VVKKGDTVLKD
-1065 GGYTVEYADNTNVGK
+1065 GYTVKYANNTNVGE

-1088 GDSTEVKFN
+1088 GDSTEVKFK
-1097 IVKDNKTKIEMAPV
+1097 IVKDDKTKIEMAPV

-1124 AKTSANNEI
+1124 AKTSAGNVIENANI
-1133 KDADITLKYY
+1133 ALKYY
-1143 TDEACQEEWIPS
+1143 TDEACQNEWTPS
-1155 ADETKPTAAGIY
+1155 AKKTQPTAAGIY
-1167 WAKASLKETNNYVA
+1167 WAKASLTGTDNYA
-1181 AEEVVKVEI
+1181 DADEVVKVEI

-1200 GYSGTYDGKARS
+1200 GYSGTYDGKQHS

-1218 NAVVTYSTDG
+1218 DAAVTYSTDG

-1257 VLGSAV
+1257 VLGSAE
-1263 VKITKAEPELSFA
+1263 VKITKAAAKLELSAAGGSSRINRDPVTFTYTYDGDGKVTVA
-1276 QTAMTVRPSVA
+1276 SSDENVATASVDTDKKVVTVT
-1287 PFKNE
+1287 
-1292 LTKAVGTEDVKYSS
+1292 LKAVGTAK
-1306 SNEAVATVAADG
+1306 
-1318 TITVV
+1318 ITVSAAE
-1323 GTGTTRITASVTEN
+1323 GD
-1337 KNFVAG
+1337 NFLAKDATYG
-1343 TTEFDLTVK
+1343 LTVQK
-1352 RKSSSSSSDTSAPTY
+1352 KKSSSSSS
-1367 GVNTG
+1367 
-1372 KTENGTISVTPA
+1372 
-1384 KAEAGETVTIKA
+1384 A
-1396 TPDNGYQLDKVT
+1396 TTTD
-1408 VKDKNNSN
+1408 KDKDNN
-1416 VKLTKVSDNEYTF
+1416 KTIDNDKT
-1429 TMPKGK
+1429 T
-1435 VSVDATF
+1435 DNNQA
-1442 AQKDAAD
+1442 KDDNSAA
-1449 DSQNNAGEKSKVI
+1449 EKSKVI

-1469 IVTVDNE
+1469 IVNVDNE

-1481 VAPVIRNDRTLVP
+1481 TAPVIRNDRTLVP

-1508 NGVTKEVTLNI
+1508 NGVTKEVTLHL

-1560 VAWDDATKTVTITK
+1560 VAWDNATKTVTITK

>member
-1 MKKNYYAKAL
+1 MKKNYYAKVL

-39 NADTSLSSEEGGK
+39 NADTSLASEEEGK
-52 GTEVV
+52 G
-57 NTEKSAQETKNN
+57 
-69 QDEIDSYD
+69 
-77 ANEAEGTQKGTNSQ
+77 
-91 ETEEL
+91 
-96 NLAEENETEVTIDK
+96 TEVTIDK

-133 YHTKQENPMA
+133 YHTEQENPMA

-193 TIYLFNIPEGATNV
+193 TIYLFNIPEGATNI

-216 WSYNEDTKALEI
+216 WSYDKDTKALEI

-250 KKGSQW
+250 EKGSQW

-318 DLSKCEKLTEVE
+318 DLSKCEKLTEVG

-341 GSKCT
+341 GNKCT

-363 NYNSVIFMYK
+363 NYNSVIFSYTN
-373 DAEGYQEMRSND
+373 AEGYQEMENNG

-395 CEIVEYIGDGGEV
+395 CEIVEYIGGGGEV

-454 SFLAFNPKIE
+454 SFLAFKTTD
-464 ENSSGVAN
+464 NSSGVAN
-472 KTLVI
+472 ETLVI

-488 GVVRTYKTIGG
+488 EAVRTYKTIGG
-499 ITSGENADI
+499 ITSGKNADI
-508 VDFTNAEEFAAQSL
+508 VDFTNAEEFAAQSMDCL
-522 DVLYDT
+522 GDT
-528 FKAKTLAFSDNL
+528 FKAKTLAFSGNL

-550 SNIGTFLFKAGNY
+550 SNIGTFLFKEGNY

-579 IDTVEFEN
+579 IGIVEFEN
-587 GATNYDEMVDSLLTW
+587 GAANYNEMVDSLLTW

-623 YTDKTVTWSTT
+623 YTDKTVTWVTT
-634 GTNIATAPTV
+634 GTDITTAPTV

-695 PSVMTYERKDYPV
+695 PSVMTYEGKGYPV
-708 TALREGIFAG
+708 TALREGVFAG

-751 AGSGEEGKK
+751 AGSGKEGEK

-771 VEKIGDYAFASYS
+771 VEKIGESAFASYS

-798 DNIDMTKICSIGGV
+798 NNIDMTNICSIGGI

-821 ARQTVITFSNKLKT
+821 ARQTVITFSAKLKT

-857 DISINEN
+857 DISINES
-864 SDKSLSLE
+864 SDRSLNLV

-878 KGAENVD
+878 KGAKNVD
-885 AIIGKLLKNVNKFV
+885 AIISKLLKNVNKFV

-924 VEATGFVD
+924 VGATGFVD
-932 KDFIEQETWQGYKI
+932 KDFIEQTTWQGYSI
-946 KDLNAKYK
+946 TDLNAKYI
-954 ISFDANGGTGEMA
+954 ISFDANGGTGEMQ

-972 IANSQVVSANLTK
+972 ITNSQVVSANLTK
-985 NTFKRKDYKFAGWNT
+985 NTFKREGYKFAGWNT
-1000 KADGSGT
+1000 KADGSGD
-1007 AYADQNE
+1007 AYADQAG
-1014 IPKVPVTL
+1014 IPEVPVTL

-1034 AYTVNAILDQTYTGQ
+1034 TYTVNAILDQTYTGQ

-1055 VVKKDDTVLN
+1055 VVKKGDTVLKD
-1065 GGYTVEYADNTNVGK
+1065 GYTVKYANNTNVGE

-1088 GDSTEVKFN
+1088 GDSTEVKFK
-1097 IVKDNKTKIEMAPV
+1097 IVKDDKTKIEMAPV

-1124 AKTSANNEI
+1124 AKTSAGNVIENANI
-1133 KDADITLKYY
+1133 ALKYY
-1143 TDEACQEEWIPS
+1143 TDEACQNEWTPS
-1155 ADETKPTAAGIY
+1155 AKKTQPTAAGIY
-1167 WAKASLKETNNYVA
+1167 WAKASLTGTDNYA
-1181 AEEVVKVEI
+1181 DADEVVKVEI

-1200 GYSGTYDGKARS
+1200 GYSGTYDGKQHS

-1218 NAVVTYSTDG
+1218 DAAVTYSTDG

-1257 VLGSAV
+1257 VLGSAE
-1263 VKITKAEPELSFA
+1263 VKITKAAAKLELSAAGGSSRINRGPVTFTYTYDGDGKVTVA
-1276 QTAMTVRPSVA
+1276 SSDENVATASVDTDKKVVTVT
-1287 PFKNE
+1287 
-1292 LTKAVGTEDVKYSS
+1292 LKAVGTAK
-1306 SNEAVATVAADG
+1306 
-1318 TITVV
+1318 ITVSAAE
-1323 GTGTTRITASVTEN
+1323 GD
-1337 KNFVAG
+1337 NFLAKDATYG
-1343 TTEFDLTVK
+1343 LTVQK
-1352 RKSSSSSSDTSAPTY
+1352 KKSSSSSS
-1367 GVNTG
+1367 
-1372 KTENGTISVTPA
+1372 
-1384 KAEAGETVTIKA
+1384 A
-1396 TPDNGYQLDKVT
+1396 TTTD
-1408 VKDKNNSN
+1408 KDKDNN
-1416 VKLTKVSDNEYTF
+1416 KTIDNDKT
-1429 TMPKGK
+1429 T
-1435 VSVDATF
+1435 DNNQA
-1442 AQKDAAD
+1442 KDDNSAA
-1449 DSQNNAGEKSKVI
+1449 EKSKVI

-1469 IVTVDNE
+1469 IVNVDNE

-1481 VAPVIRNDRTLVP
+1481 AAPVIRNDRTLVP

-1508 NGVTKEVTLNI
+1508 NGVTKEVTLHI

>member
-1 MKKNYYAKAL
+1 MKKNYYAKVL

-39 NADTSLSSEEGGK
+39 NADTSLASEEEGK
-52 GTEVV
+52 G
-57 NTEKSAQETKNN
+57 
-69 QDEIDSYD
+69 
-77 ANEAEGTQKGTNSQ
+77 
-91 ETEEL
+91 
-96 NLAEENETEVTIDK
+96 TEVTIDK

-133 YHTKQENPMA
+133 YHTEQENPMA

-193 TIYLFNIPEGATNV
+193 TIYLFNIPEGATNI

-216 WSYNEDTKALEI
+216 WSYDKDTKALEI

-250 KKGSQW
+250 EKGSQW

-318 DLSKCEKLTEVE
+318 DLSKCEKLTEVG

-341 GSKCT
+341 GNKCT

-363 NYNSVIFMYK
+363 NYNSVIFSYTN
-373 DAEGYQEMRSND
+373 AEGYQEMENND
-385 FKAVSFDGKT
+385 FKAVSFDGET

-417 SGKEYTVTSVT
+417 SRKEYTVTSVT

-454 SFLAFNPKIE
+454 SFLAFKTTD
-464 ENSSGVAN
+464 NSSGVAN
-472 KTLVI
+472 ETLVI

-488 GVVRTYKTIGG
+488 EAVRTYKTIGG
-499 ITSGENADI
+499 ITSGKNADI
-508 VDFTNAEEFAAQSL
+508 VDFTNAEEFAAQSMDCL
-522 DVLYDT
+522 GDT
-528 FKAKTLAFSDNL
+528 FKAKTLAFSGNL

-550 SNIGTFLFKAGNY
+550 SNIGTFLFKEGNY

-579 IDTVEFEN
+579 IGIVEFEN
-587 GATNYDEMVDSLLTW
+587 GAANYNEMVDSLLTW

-623 YTDKTVTWSTT
+623 YTDKTVTWVTT
-634 GTNIATAPTV
+634 GTDITTAPTV

-695 PSVMTYERKDYPV
+695 PSVMTYEGKGYPV
-708 TALREGIFAG
+708 TALREGVFAG

-738 DSQVKVIPNDFMA
+738 DSQVNVIPNDFMA
-751 AGSGEEGKK
+751 AGSGKEGEK

-771 VEKIGDYAFASYS
+771 VEKIGESAFASYS

-798 DNIDMTKICSIGGV
+798 NNIDMTNICSIGGIS
-812 GLGNLGLKS
+812 LGNLGLKS
-821 ARQTVITFSNKLKT
+821 ARQTVITFSAKLKT

-864 SDKSLSLE
+864 SDRSLNLV

-878 KGAENVD
+878 KGAKNVD
-885 AIIGKLLKNVNKFV
+885 AIISKLLKNVNKFV

-932 KDFIEQETWQGYKI
+932 KDFIEQTTWQGYSI
-946 KDLNAKYK
+946 TDLNAKYI
-954 ISFDANGGTGEMA
+954 ISFDANGGTGEMQ

-972 IANSQVVSANLTK
+972 ITNSQVVSANLTK
-985 NTFKRKDYKFAGWNT
+985 NTFKREGYKFAGWNT
-1000 KADGSGT
+1000 KADGSGD
-1007 AYADQNE
+1007 AYADQAG
-1014 IPKVPVTL
+1014 IPEVPVTL

-1034 AYTVNAILDQTYTGQ
+1034 TYTVNAILDQTYTGQ

-1055 VVKKDDTVLN
+1055 VVKKGDTVLKD
-1065 GGYTVEYADNTNVGK
+1065 GYTVKYANNTNVGE

-1088 GDSTEVKFN
+1088 GDSTEVKFK
-1097 IVKDNKTKIEMAPV
+1097 IVKDDKTKIEMAPV
-1111 SVTYGTDYTLNPV
+1111 SVTYGTDYTLKPV
-1124 AKTSANNEI
+1124 AKTSAGNVIENANI
-1133 KDADITLKYY
+1133 ALKYY
-1143 TDEACQEEWIPS
+1143 TDEACQNEWTPS
-1155 ADETKPTAAGIY
+1155 AEETQPTAAGIY
-1167 WAKASLKETNNYVA
+1167 WAKASLTGTDNYA
-1181 AEEVVKVEI
+1181 DADEVVKVEI

-1200 GYSGTYDGKARS
+1200 GYSGTYDGKQHS

-1218 NAVVTYSTDG
+1218 DAAVTYSTDG

-1257 VLGSAV
+1257 VLGSAE
-1263 VKITKAEPELSFA
+1263 VKITKAAAKLELSAAGGSSRINRGPVTFTYTYDGDGKVTVA
-1276 QTAMTVRPSVA
+1276 SSDENVATASVDTDKKVVTVT
-1287 PFKNE
+1287 
-1292 LTKAVGTEDVKYSS
+1292 LKAVGTAK
-1306 SNEAVATVAADG
+1306 
-1318 TITVV
+1318 ITVSAAE
-1323 GTGTTRITASVTEN
+1323 GD
-1337 KNFVAG
+1337 NFLAKDATYG
-1343 TTEFDLTVK
+1343 LTVQK
-1352 RKSSSSSSDTSAPTY
+1352 KKSSSSSS
-1367 GVNTG
+1367 
-1372 KTENGTISVTPA
+1372 
-1384 KAEAGETVTIKA
+1384 A
-1396 TPDNGYQLDKVT
+1396 TTTD
-1408 VKDKNNSN
+1408 KDKDNN
-1416 VKLTKVSDNEYTF
+1416 KTIDNDKT
-1429 TMPKGK
+1429 T
-1435 VSVDATF
+1435 DNNQA
-1442 AQKDAAD
+1442 KDDNSAA
-1449 DSQNNAGEKSKVI
+1449 EKSKVI

-1469 IVTVDNE
+1469 IVNVDNE

-1481 VAPVIRNDRTLVP
+1481 TAPVIRNDRTLVP

-1508 NGVTKEVTLNI
+1508 NGVTKEVTLHI

>member
-1 MKKNYYAKAL
+1 
-11 ALTVAASM
+11 
-19 VSVPAF
+19 
-25 AEEGDGTAVAASVK
+25 
-39 NADTSLSSEEGGK
+39 
-52 GTEVV
+52 
-57 NTEKSAQETKNN
+57 
-69 QDEIDSYD
+69 
-77 ANEAEGTQKGTNSQ
+77 
-91 ETEEL
+91 
-96 NLAEENETEVTIDK
+96 
-110 GEYADLVD
+110 
-118 ITASVVDSQVRLDVA
+118 
-133 YHTKQENPMA
+133 MA

-193 TIYLFNIPEGATNV
+193 TIYLFNIPEGATNI

-216 WSYNEDTKALEI
+216 WSYDKDTKALEI

-250 KKGSQW
+250 EKGSQW

-318 DLSKCEKLTEVE
+318 DLSKCEKLTEVG

-341 GSKCT
+341 GNKCT

-363 NYNSVIFMYK
+363 NYNSVIFSYTN
-373 DAEGYQEMRSND
+373 AEGYQEMENND
-385 FKAVSFDGKT
+385 FKAVSFDGET

-417 SGKEYTVTSVT
+417 SRKEYTVTSVT

-454 SFLAFNPKIE
+454 SFLAFKTTD
-464 ENSSGVAN
+464 NSSGVADE
-472 KTLVI
+472 TLVI

-488 GVVRTYKTIGG
+488 EAVRTYKTIGG

-508 VDFTNAEEFAAQSL
+508 VDFTNAEEFAAQSMNCL
-522 DVLYDT
+522 GDT
-528 FKAKTLAFSDNL
+528 FKAKTLAFSGNL

-550 SNIGTFLFKAGNY
+550 SNIGTFLFKEGNY

-579 IDTVEFEN
+579 IGIVEFEN
-587 GATNYDEMVDSLLTW
+587 GAANYNEMVDSLLTW

-623 YTDKTVTWSTT
+623 YTDKTVTWVTT
-634 GTNIATAPTV
+634 GTDITTAPTV

-695 PSVMTYERKDYPV
+695 PSVMTYEGKDYPV
-708 TALREGIFAG
+708 TALREGVFAG

-751 AGSGEEGKK
+751 AGSGKEGEK

-771 VEKIGDYAFASYS
+771 VEKIGESAFASYS

-798 DNIDMTKICSIGGV
+798 NNIDMTNICSIGGIS
-812 GLGNLGLKS
+812 LGNLGLKS
-821 ARQTVITFSNKLKT
+821 ARQTVITFSAKLKT

-864 SDKSLSLE
+864 SDRSLNLV

-878 KGAENVD
+878 KGAKNVD
-885 AIIGKLLKNVNKFV
+885 AIISKLLKNVNKFV

-932 KDFIEQETWQGYKI
+932 KDFIEQTTWQGYSI
-946 KDLNAKYK
+946 TDLNAKYI
-954 ISFDANGGTGEMA
+954 ISFDANGGTGEMQ

-972 IANSQVVSANLTK
+972 ITNSQVVSANLTK
-985 NTFKRKDYKFAGWNT
+985 NTFKREGYKFAGWNT
-1000 KADGSGT
+1000 KADGSGD
-1007 AYADQNE
+1007 AYADQAG
-1014 IPKVPVTL
+1014 IPEVPVTL

-1034 AYTVNAILDQTYTGQ
+1034 TYTVNAILDQTYTGQ

-1055 VVKKDDTVLN
+1055 VVKKGDTVLKD
-1065 GGYTVEYADNTNVGK
+1065 GYTVKYANNTNVGE

-1088 GDSTEVKFN
+1088 GDSTEVKFK
-1097 IVKDNKTKIEMAPV
+1097 IVKDDKTKIEMAPV
-1111 SVTYGTDYTLNPV
+1111 SVTYGTDYTLKPV
-1124 AKTSANNEI
+1124 AKTSAGNVIENANI
-1133 KDADITLKYY
+1133 ALKYY
-1143 TDEACQEEWIPS
+1143 TDEACQNEWTPS
-1155 ADETKPTAAGIY
+1155 AEETQPTAAGIY
-1167 WAKASLKETNNYVA
+1167 WAKASLTGTDNYA
-1181 AEEVVKVEI
+1181 DADEVVKVEI

-1200 GYSGTYDGKARS
+1200 GYSGTYDGKQHS

-1218 NAVVTYSTDG
+1218 DAAVTYSTDG

-1257 VLGSAV
+1257 VLGSAE
-1263 VKITKAEPELSFA
+1263 VKITKAAAKLELSAAGGSSRINRGPVTFTYTYDGDGKVTVA
-1276 QTAMTVRPSVA
+1276 SSDENVATASVDTDKKVVTVT
-1287 PFKNE
+1287 
-1292 LTKAVGTEDVKYSS
+1292 LKAVGTAK
-1306 SNEAVATVAADG
+1306 
-1318 TITVV
+1318 ITVSAAE
-1323 GTGTTRITASVTEN
+1323 GD
-1337 KNFVAG
+1337 NFLAKDATYG
-1343 TTEFDLTVK
+1343 LTVQK
-1352 RKSSSSSSDTSAPTY
+1352 KKSSSSSS
-1367 GVNTG
+1367 
-1372 KTENGTISVTPA
+1372 
-1384 KAEAGETVTIKA
+1384 A
-1396 TPDNGYQLDKVT
+1396 TTTD
-1408 VKDKNNSN
+1408 KDKDNN
-1416 VKLTKVSDNEYTF
+1416 KTIDNDKT
-1429 TMPKGK
+1429 T
-1435 VSVDATF
+1435 DNNQA
-1442 AQKDAAD
+1442 KDDNSAA
-1449 DSQNNAGEKSKVI
+1449 EKSKVI

-1469 IVTVDNE
+1469 IVNVDNE

-1481 VAPVIRNDRTLVP
+1481 TAPVIRNDRTLVP

-1508 NGVTKEVTLNI
+1508 NGVTKEVTLHI

>member
-1 MKKNYYAKAL
+1 MKKNYYAKVL

-39 NADTSLSSEEGGK
+39 NADTSLASEEEGK
-52 GTEVV
+52 G
-57 NTEKSAQETKNN
+57 
-69 QDEIDSYD
+69 
-77 ANEAEGTQKGTNSQ
+77 
-91 ETEEL
+91 
-96 NLAEENETEVTIDK
+96 TEVTIDK

-133 YHTKQENPMA
+133 YHTEQENPMA

-193 TIYLFNIPEGATNV
+193 TIYLFNIPEGATNI

-216 WSYNEDTKALEI
+216 WSYDKDTKALEI

-250 KKGSQW
+250 EKGSQW

-318 DLSKCEKLTEVE
+318 DLSKCEKLTEVG

-341 GSKCT
+341 GNKCT

-363 NYNSVIFMYK
+363 NYNSVIFSYTN
-373 DAEGYQEMRSND
+373 AEGYQEMENND
-385 FKAVSFDGKT
+385 FKAVSFDGET

-417 SGKEYTVTSVT
+417 SRKEYTVTSVT

-454 SFLAFNPKIE
+454 SFLAFKTTD
-464 ENSSGVAN
+464 NSSGVADE
-472 KTLVI
+472 TLVI

-488 GVVRTYKTIGG
+488 EAVRTYKTIGG

-508 VDFTNAEEFAAQSL
+508 VDFTNAEEFAAQSMDCL
-522 DVLYDT
+522 GDT
-528 FKAKTLAFSDNL
+528 FKAKTLAFSGNL

-550 SNIGTFLFKAGNY
+550 SNIGTFLFKEGNY

-579 IDTVEFEN
+579 IGIVEFEN
-587 GATNYDEMVDSLLTW
+587 GAANYNEMVDSLLT
-602 NCVKKFVFD
+602 
-611 GADGAKETYTVN
+611 DGAKETYTVN
-623 YTDKTVTWSTT
+623 YTDKTVTWVTT
-634 GTNIATAPTV
+634 GTDITTAPTV

-695 PSVMTYERKDYPV
+695 PSVMTYEGKDYPV
-708 TALREGIFAG
+708 TALREGVFAG

-751 AGSGEEGKK
+751 AGSGKEGEK

-771 VEKIGDYAFASYS
+771 VEKIGESAFASYS

-798 DNIDMTKICSIGGV
+798 NNIDMTNICSIGGIS
-812 GLGNLGLKS
+812 LGNLGLKS
-821 ARQTVITFSNKLKT
+821 ARQTVITFSAKLKT

-864 SDKSLSLE
+864 SDRSLNLV

-878 KGAENVD
+878 KGAKNVD
-885 AIIGKLLKNVNKFV
+885 AIISKLLKNVNKFV

-932 KDFIEQETWQGYKI
+932 KDFIEQTTWQGYSI
-946 KDLNAKYK
+946 TDLNAKYI
-954 ISFDANGGTGEMA
+954 ISFDANGGTGEMQ

-972 IANSQVVSANLTK
+972 ITNSQVVSANLTK
-985 NTFKRKDYKFAGWNT
+985 NTFKREGYKFAGWNT
-1000 KADGSGT
+1000 KADGSGD
-1007 AYADQNE
+1007 AYADQAG
-1014 IPKVPVTL
+1014 IPEVPVTL

-1034 AYTVNAILDQTYTGQ
+1034 TYTVNAILDQTYTGQ

-1055 VVKKDDTVLN
+1055 VVKKGDTVLKD
-1065 GGYTVEYADNTNVGK
+1065 GYTVKYANNTNVGE

-1088 GDSTEVKFN
+1088 GDSTEVKFK
-1097 IVKDNKTKIEMAPV
+1097 IVKDDKTKIEMAPV

-1124 AKTSANNEI
+1124 AKTSAGNVIENANI
-1133 KDADITLKYY
+1133 ALKYY
-1143 TDEACQEEWIPS
+1143 TDEACQNEWTPS
-1155 ADETKPTAAGIY
+1155 AKKTQPTAAGIY
-1167 WAKASLKETNNYVA
+1167 WAKASLTGTDNYA
-1181 AEEVVKVEI
+1181 DADEVVKVEI

-1200 GYSGTYDGKARS
+1200 GYSGTYDGKQHS

-1218 NAVVTYSTDG
+1218 DAAVTYSTDG

-1257 VLGSAV
+1257 VLGSAE
-1263 VKITKAEPELSFA
+1263 VKITKAAAKLELSAAGGSSRINRDPVTFTYTYDGDGKVTVA
-1276 QTAMTVRPSVA
+1276 SSDENVATASVDTDKKVVTVT
-1287 PFKNE
+1287 
-1292 LTKAVGTEDVKYSS
+1292 LKAVGTAK
-1306 SNEAVATVAADG
+1306 
-1318 TITVV
+1318 ITVSAAE
-1323 GTGTTRITASVTEN
+1323 GD
-1337 KNFVAG
+1337 NFLAKDATYG
-1343 TTEFDLTVK
+1343 LTVQK
-1352 RKSSSSSSDTSAPTY
+1352 KKSSSSSS
-1367 GVNTG
+1367 
-1372 KTENGTISVTPA
+1372 
-1384 KAEAGETVTIKA
+1384 A
-1396 TPDNGYQLDKVT
+1396 TTTD
-1408 VKDKNNSN
+1408 KDKDNN
-1416 VKLTKVSDNEYTF
+1416 KTIDNDKT
-1429 TMPKGK
+1429 T
-1435 VSVDATF
+1435 DNNQA
-1442 AQKDAAD
+1442 KDDNSAA
-1449 DSQNNAGEKSKVI
+1449 EKSKVI

-1469 IVTVDNE
+1469 IVNVDNE

-1481 VAPVIRNDRTLVP
+1481 TAPVIRNDRTLVP

-1508 NGVTKEVTLNI
+1508 NGVTKEVTLHI

-1560 VAWDDATKTVTITK
+1560 VAWDNATKTVTITK

>member
-1 MKKNYYAKAL
+1 MKKNYYAKVL

-39 NADTSLSSEEGGK
+39 NADTSLASEEEGK

-57 NTEKSAQETKNN
+57 NTEKPAQETKNN
-69 QDEIDSYD
+69 QDKIDSYD
-77 ANEAEGTQKGTNSQ
+77 ANEAEGTQEGTNLQ
-91 ETEEL
+91 ETGEL

-133 YHTKQENPMA
+133 YHTEQENPMA

-193 TIYLFNIPEGATNV
+193 TIYLFNIPEGATNI

-216 WSYNEDTKALEI
+216 WSYDKDTKALEI
-228 TGEGKMASFTTIS
+228 TGKGKMASFTTIS

-250 KKGSQW
+250 EKGSQW

-284 FRKLIHMKTLTVN
+284 FRKLIHMTTLTVN

-318 DLSKCEKLTEVE
+318 DLSKCEKLTEVG

-363 NYNSVIFMYK
+363 NYNSVIFVYTN
-373 DAEGYQEMRSND
+373 AEGYQEMENNG

-395 CEIVEYIGDGGEV
+395 CEIVEYIGGGGEV

-454 SFLAFNPKIE
+454 SFLAFKTTD
-464 ENSSGVAN
+464 NSSGVAN
-472 KTLVI
+472 ETLVI

-488 GVVRTYKTIGG
+488 EAVRTYKTMGG
-499 ITSGENADI
+499 ITSGKNADI
-508 VDFTNAEEFAAQSL
+508 VDFTNAEEFAAQSMDCL
-522 DVLYDT
+522 GDT
-528 FKAKTLAFSDNL
+528 FKAKTLAFSGNL

-550 SNIGTFLFKAGNY
+550 SNIGTFLFKEGNY

-579 IDTVEFEN
+579 IGIVEFEN
-587 GATNYDEMVDSLLTW
+587 GAANYNEMVDSLLTW

-623 YTDKTVTWSTT
+623 YTDKTVTWVTT
-634 GTNIATAPTV
+634 GTDITTAPTV

-695 PSVMTYERKDYPV
+695 PSVMTYEGKGYPV
-708 TALREGIFAG
+708 TALREGVFAG

-751 AGSGEEGKK
+751 AGSGKEGEK

-771 VEKIGDYAFASYS
+771 VEKIGESAFASYS

-798 DNIDMTKICSIGGV
+798 NNIDMTNICSIGGIS
-812 GLGNLGLKS
+812 LGNLGLKS
-821 ARQTVITFSNKLKT
+821 ARQTVITFSAKLKT

-864 SDKSLSLE
+864 SDRSLNLV

-878 KGAENVD
+878 KGAKNVD
-885 AIIGKLLKNVNKFV
+885 AIISKLLKNVNKFV

-932 KDFIEQETWQGYKI
+932 KDFIEQTTWQGYSI
-946 KDLNAKYK
+946 TDLNAKYI

-972 IANSQVVSANLTK
+972 ITNSQVVSANLTK
-985 NTFKRKDYKFAGWNT
+985 NTFKREGYKFAGWNT
-1000 KADGSGT
+1000 KADGSGD
-1007 AYADQNE
+1007 AYADQAG
-1014 IPKVPVTL
+1014 IPEVPVTL

-1034 AYTVNAILDQTYTGQ
+1034 TYTVNAILDQTYTGQ

-1055 VVKKDDTVLN
+1055 VVKKGDTVLKD
-1065 GGYTVEYADNTNVGK
+1065 GYTVKYANNTNVGE

-1088 GDSTEVKFN
+1088 GDSTEVKFK
-1097 IVKDNKTKIEMAPV
+1097 IVKDDKTKIEMAPV
-1111 SVTYGTDYTLNPV
+1111 SVTYGTDYTLKPV
-1124 AKTSANNEI
+1124 AKTSAGNVIENANI
-1133 KDADITLKYY
+1133 ALKYY
-1143 TDEACQEEWIPS
+1143 TDEACQNEWTPS
-1155 ADETKPTAAGIY
+1155 AEETQPTAAGIY
-1167 WAKASLKETNNYVA
+1167 WAKASLTGTDNYA
-1181 AEEVVKVEI
+1181 DADEVVKVEI

-1200 GYSGTYDGKARS
+1200 GYSGTYDGKQHS

-1218 NAVVTYSTDG
+1218 DAAVTYSTDG

-1257 VLGSAV
+1257 VLGSAE
-1263 VKITKAEPELSFA
+1263 VKITKAAAKLELSAAGGSSRINRGPVTFTYTYDGDGKVTVA
-1276 QTAMTVRPSVA
+1276 SSDENVATASVDTDKKVVTVT
-1287 PFKNE
+1287 
-1292 LTKAVGTEDVKYSS
+1292 LKAVGTAK
-1306 SNEAVATVAADG
+1306 
-1318 TITVV
+1318 ITVSAAE
-1323 GTGTTRITASVTEN
+1323 GD
-1337 KNFVAG
+1337 NFLAKDATYG
-1343 TTEFDLTVK
+1343 LTVQK
-1352 RKSSSSSSDTSAPTY
+1352 KKSSSSSS
-1367 GVNTG
+1367 
-1372 KTENGTISVTPA
+1372 
-1384 KAEAGETVTIKA
+1384 A
-1396 TPDNGYQLDKVT
+1396 TTTD
-1408 VKDKNNSN
+1408 KDKDNN
-1416 VKLTKVSDNEYTF
+1416 KTIDNDKT
-1429 TMPKGK
+1429 T
-1435 VSVDATF
+1435 DNNQA
-1442 AQKDAAD
+1442 KDDNSAA
-1449 DSQNNAGEKSKVI
+1449 EKSKVI

-1469 IVTVDNE
+1469 IVNVDNE

-1481 VAPVIRNDRTLVP
+1481 TAPVIRNDRTLVP

-1508 NGVTKEVTLNI
+1508 NGVTKEVTLHI

-1560 VAWDDATKTVTITK
+1560 VAWDNATKTVTITK